1 MAKKLGTIKS
11 ISGSAEVIAVDKSGN
26 QRVLKVG
33 DSLYEGESVKTTSAD
48 SKVVI
53 ATNNGKELS
62 MIGEDT
68 LSLDPKATA
77 GDSQV
82 AALQKALLNG
92 ANLGDLEETAAGG
105 NSGGRGDGMSLGETR
120 FEHGGHYSNI
130 SASTSAINPL
140 GAASFAG
147 PAEGKSGGLD
157 NGGTGGGTGF
167 YIDTTAPVVTIN
179 SINPVDTNE
188 KADGNPDKG
197 IVKGH
202 SDEPN
207 APVVVKDKDGKIIG
221 SGTTDDKGN
230 FEVTTDPIKPG
241 DKVTVEVTDKAGNTG
256 KGDGTAGNTVYT
268 DTTPPTVDVKTV
280 TPVDTNNP
288 ADGNPDKGIAKGH
301 SDEPNAPVVVTDKD
315 GKTIGTGTTDGN
327 GDFTIET
334 KPFNP
339 GDPITATVT
348 DKAGNKGSDTEN
360 AGNLTHPNDHT
371 APSEP
376 TITFVED
383 TNPKDGK
390 LNKAENGS
398 DSDNANTTAKISI
411 PTDAVVN
418 DVIKYTVNGE
428 EKSHPITDADKA
440 KGHIEVKVPVVDG
453 QTSTITAKIVDQA
466 GNASK
471 EVSGS
476 VDVDLTIGNPKVRF
490 LEDADNNGVLSVA
503 EVAAIKDGKA
513 HWVIDI
519 PTDGSVKAGDVI
531 QSIDSKGNWVK
542 FVTITDEM
550 IKDGRF
556 EATFNVDIEKLRNGK
571 YETPE
576 YRFADDAGNISDSS
590 KATLTLDSE
599 LTRQPSNP
607 SIKFPEDTNEDGK
620 ISDKENKEGDKDAGK
635 TTAEVVIPKD
645 GSVKPGD
652 KLIVTDDNGKETV
665 RPIEQS
671 DIDKGSIDVPVDLNP
686 GKDNNVTAEIIN
698 PNNPNNPGK
707 DSKVI
712 GEDSENTK
720 APEAPVITEVID
732 DVKGYGEDT
741 KVGNVLDVKGHLTN
755 DKTPTIKGTAK
766 AGSKVEIYDNGDR
779 IGETTAKSDGSWE
792 FAAPE
797 LTKQGEHKFTATAE
811 NKFGKSTPSNEAT
824 IDLDSI
830 APKLDNVKITPIDTN
845 SKADDTAELT
855 MGTGHTDTPNAE
867 ILFRDENNNIIGKG
881 HANSSGDFL
890 IQLDKAVQPGTPV
903 FVQAIDKAGNAGTDM
918 AIAGNIEHPND
929 TKGPKVDIDTVTPV
943 DETNPSD
950 GTPDKGIVKG
960 KSEEPNAPV
969 VVTDENG
976 KTIGTG
982 TTDDKGNFEIT
993 TTPIKPG
1000 DKVKVEVTDKAG
1012 HKGSDTETA
1021 GDTEFVDNTPPSVEV
1036 KEVTPVDTNNPAD
1049 GNPDKGIVKGHS
1061 DEPNAPVVVKDKDGK
1076 TIGTGTTDDNGDFEI
1091 TTDPIKPGDKVN
1103 VEVTDKAGNKG
1114 NGEGTAGNTD
1124 FADKTA
1130 PDAPVITEVI
1140 DDVKGGKFNEDVKGG
1155 TTNDSTPTFKGTA
1168 EAGSTITLKNGNDVI
1183 AENIPVKADGSWE
1196 FTPKSPLV
1204 EGEYNITA
1212 TATDKAGNV
1221 SNASNIATVT
1231 IDLHTSKPTINEIID
1246 NVEGDTGNV
1255 KNERIGWTN
1264 DNTPTLKGS
1273 TEAGATVDVYVDGR
1287 KAGSVKANEK
1297 GEWEYT
1303 TSKLS
1308 DGKHSFYA
1316 IATDEA
1322 GNVSENSGI
1331 SWIKVDT
1338 NPGEVVITRITDD
1351 NGDDALNGAYEG
1363 ATKDNTP
1370 TIWGTG
1376 EQYATVTV
1384 SVKDSSG
1391 KVVWSD
1397 EVYIEDSLGDWHIDV
1412 PVALNDGDYTVE
1424 ASMQDYVKNPVQ
1436 NSNVVNLTIDNAT
1449 DKPVIKEIIDDV
1461 EGDTGDISSK
1471 NNWTNDNTPT
1481 LKGSAEAG
1489 ADIKVFVDGKI
1500 AGTTKAGLDGSWE
1513 FTPRTKLS
1521 DGDHTFYVEATDK
1534 IGNKNTSDIETIKV
1548 DTNPG
1553 KVVITSVTDDN
1564 GDDALNGAYEG
1575 ATKDNTPTINGFA
1588 EPYSTVTVSVKDS
1601 SGKVVWSGEV
1611 YVEDSLGDWSIT
1623 VDKPLNDGDYTVEA
1637 SMQDYVKNPVQNS
1650 NVVSLTVDT
1659 ATNIPEIKEIVDN
1672 VAGGVENGDVKGK
1685 VTNDNTPTLKG
1696 SAEAGADIKVFVD
1709 GKIAGTTKAGLDG
1722 SWEFTPRTKLGDGEH
1737 KFVVEATDK
1746 LGHSAKSVEASVDVD
1761 TTIGNPKVRFVE
1773 DTNNDGVLSVAEV
1786 AAIKDGKAHWVI
1798 DIPTDGSVKAGDV
1811 IQSIDGKGNWVKF
1824 VEITDEMIK
1833 DGRFE
1838 ATFNVGINKL
1848 KDGKYETPEY
1858 RFADEAGNVSDSSK
1872 ATLTLDSEFSRKPSN
1887 PEIKFPEDTNK
1898 DGKISDDENKAGDKD
1913 AGKTTVEVTIPKD
1926 GSVKPGDKVVVTDD
1940 NGKKTEKP
1948 INQDDIDK
1956 GKIDIPVDL
1965 NPGKDNN
1972 VTAEIINPNNPNNP
1986 GKDSKVIGEASS
1998 TVKVTIDEIIDDV
2011 TGGVVNGDVKNG
2023 LTNDNLPTF
2032 KGSAAPGATVEIYES
2047 FYTTTEKT
2055 LVGKTVADAN
2065 GKWSFTP
2072 TEAMGDGEHYFEAV
2086 ATDKVGNKSTSD
2098 KVSLDVDTFADAP
2111 VIDAVNDNVDS
2122 QTGNVL
2128 DAKTK
2133 VALTNDSTPTLEGY
2147 AEPDSVITI
2156 YEISELNGEKTA
2168 IGTVTA
2174 DNHGGWKFELPELGD
2189 GEYKYTTR
2197 AQDKAG
2203 NISDFSEVVVVNAD
2217 LIAPSEPT
2225 ITFVEDVNPKDGKLN
2240 KAENSKDGD
2249 STSTK
2254 AQISVPGDAE
2264 ENDVIHYTVN
2274 GEEKTHTI
2282 TYNDRVTGYVEIKV
2296 PVVDGKASS
2305 VTAKIV
2311 DQAGNASKEVSSSID
2326 SDFTAP
2332 NVKITGIIDNVEGGV
2347 YKGNV
2352 AGTNT
2357 NDNKP
2362 TIKGTADANQEVV
2375 LYDNNKEFG
2384 RATADKDGNWEFKP
2398 SDYKEPLADLVGRVH
2413 VIKAV
2418 VTDAAGNTSEATS
2431 ALEVDTTIGA
2441 PKVSIKEDADHN
2453 GVLSVEE
2460 AKNLKDSKIHWE
2472 VEIPKDGTVSAGD
2485 VLQVLGKDG
2494 KWKIEKVLSSDDLG
2508 KSFEYEATLSGK
2520 HFESPSYRI
2529 VDLVGNQST
2538 AIHANVQLD
2547 SEFSR
2552 KPSNPEIKFPED
2564 TNKDGKISDD
2574 ENKAGDKDAGKT
2586 TVEVTIPKDGSVKPG
2601 DKVVVT
2607 DDNGKKTE
2615 KPINQDDID
2624 KGKIDIPVDLNP
2636 GKDNNVT
2643 AEIINPNNPNN
2654 PGKDSKVIGEASSTV
2669 KVTIDEIIDDVT
2681 GGVVNGDVKN
2691 GLTNDNLPTFKGSAA
2706 PGATV
2711 EIYESFYTTTE
2722 KTLVGKTVAD
2732 ANGKWSFTP
2741 TEAMGDGEHYF
2752 EAVATDKVGNKST
2765 SDKVSLDVDTFA
2777 DAPVIDAVNDNVDSQ
2792 TGNVLDAKTKVA
2804 LTNDSTPTLEGYA
2817 EPDSVITIYEISEL
2831 NGEKTAIGT
2840 VTADNHGGW
2849 KFELPELG
2857 DGEYKYTTRAQDKA
2871 GNISDFSEV
2880 VVVNADL
2887 IAPSEPTI
2895 TFVEDVNP
2903 KDGKLN
2909 KAENSKDGDSTS
2921 TKAQISVPGDAEEND
2936 VIHYTVNGEEKTH
2949 TITYNDRVT
2958 GYVEI
2963 KVPVVDGKASS
2974 VTAKIVDQAGNASKE
2989 VSNNLDVDIHIDAP
3003 VITAVTDNWWG
3014 GVENGGNILGVN
3026 DGFTNDTT
3034 PTFKGTAEAGST
3046 IVLKNGNDIINKD
3059 IIVKADANGNWEFT
3073 PKSPLAEGEYNVVA
3087 IATDKAGNVSNPSN
3101 VATVNV
3107 DTSTTQPVIT
3117 EIIDDVAGGVV
3128 GNVKNA
3134 LTNDNLPTL
3143 KGTAE
3148 AFSTVKIMVDDKI
3161 VFKDGKEVTVTA
3173 DKDGNWEYTFEANL
3187 NWGGEVHA
3195 ALEDGVHTLKV
3206 QTTDRAGN
3214 RSAVSEWSS
3223 VDVDTTIGAP
3233 TVKITTDINSDKKID
3248 IADAS
3253 ALKDGKLKWVIDI
3266 PENTVKA
3273 GDRVQILGSD
3283 ATWTDIFKV
3292 TAQDIAKG
3300 FIERD
3305 EFSID
3310 MPKSRGFQTPSYRL
3324 VDDAGNVSEG
3334 NMDAVKIVGFA
3345 PKAPT
3350 IIAVLDNEY
3359 GIDPKNPTDINAG
3372 DTTGNVLEGTI
3383 AITNDNTP
3391 TLMGKAEAGT
3401 TITLK
3406 NGDKVIADN
3415 ISVDANGNWHYEPKE
3430 DSPWADGD
3438 YEIKAIAKNVFGKE
3452 SESSSPIT
3460 VTVDTTA
3467 PEVTLTSIEDSVK
3480 TNDVVDFTGNVKDK
3494 FTNDNTPLLKGT
3506 AEAGSVIII
3515 KYGEHHENEVT
3526 TKADKNGHWE
3536 YKITNPLSDGEH
3548 IISYQ
3553 AVDKAGN
3560 TSLEYVAN
3568 VTVDTKIVDLRIDY
3582 LGDKNHDGKYSWSD
3596 NISNENNVIYC
3607 CARFSK
3613 EAVDQG
3619 LIKVGD
3625 KLYYEVHSNVGA
3637 WNKGVVK
3644 EPITITELDLKR
3656 GYVDLTSVANITY
3669 PSKELIPFGKT
3680 ANGFNLSA
3688 KAYLVDEAGNMGKQ
3702 ASEDLVFDFS
3712 DKPADP
3718 VKNIKINAEAIYGDN
3733 DTGLWLEGHGPV
3745 LKASTELQPQL
3756 NGNDNYEID
3765 VKTITHK
3772 AEFTLGSGDDVVNI
3786 HKSGNGWGWINMDS
3800 KIDLGDGNN
3809 RLIVAADLDSS
3820 TVISGKGDDYIEIK
3834 DDVANGAKIITGA
3847 GNDTVIVGDTVANTI
3862 FTKVGISTGDGNDSV
3877 TIKGDAIDK
3886 AKIDLGNGDDTLTIK
3901 AAHVIGGVDDKGA
3914 LDGGKG
3920 YDKLIISSPED
3931 TIDLK
3936 HVSYH
3941 AKNFEELDI
3950 SGDKNTTLKV
3960 GIEDVLDMTDDKHT
3974 LKITGDKGDTVDLK
3988 EDVKGS
3994 GWHQGASED
4003 GYTTYTNNT
4012 VTIQIKDEIHVI

>member
-33 DSLYEGESVKTTSAD
+33 DSLYEGETVKTTSAD

-77 GDSQV
+77 ADSQV

-92 ANLGDLEETAAGG
+92 ANLEDLEETAAGG

-130 SASTSAINPL
+130 SAGTSAINPL

-147 PAEGKSGGLD
+147 PVEGKSGGLD
-157 NGGTGGGTGF
+157 SGRDGSDD
-167 YIDTTAPVVTIN
+167 YTA
-179 SINPVDTNE
+179 
-188 KADGNPDKG
+188 
-197 IVKGH
+197 
-202 SDEPN
+202 
-207 APVVVKDKDGKIIG
+207 
-221 SGTTDDKGN
+221 
-230 FEVTTDPIKPG
+230 
-241 DKVTVEVTDKAGNTG
+241 
-256 KGDGTAGNTVYT
+256 
-268 DTTPPTVDVKTV
+268 
-280 TPVDTNNP
+280 
-288 ADGNPDKGIAKGH
+288 
-301 SDEPNAPVVVTDKD
+301 
-315 GKTIGTGTTDGN
+315 GTGTTIDP
-327 GDFTIET
+327 ET
-334 KPFNP
+334 
-339 GDPITATVT
+339 
-348 DKAGNKGSDTEN
+348 
-360 AGNLTHPNDHT
+360 
-371 APSEP
+371 
-376 TITFVED
+376 
-383 TNPKDGK
+383 
-390 LNKAENGS
+390 
-398 DSDNANTTAKISI
+398 
-411 PTDAVVN
+411 
-418 DVIKYTVNGE
+418 
-428 EKSHPITDADKA
+428 
-440 KGHIEVKVPVVDG
+440 
-453 QTSTITAKIVDQA
+453 
-466 GNASK
+466 
-471 EVSGS
+471 
-476 VDVDLTIGNPKVRF
+476 
-490 LEDADNNGVLSVA
+490 
-503 EVAAIKDGKA
+503 
-513 HWVIDI
+513 
-519 PTDGSVKAGDVI
+519 
-531 QSIDSKGNWVK
+531 
-542 FVTITDEM
+542 
-550 IKDGRF
+550 
-556 EATFNVDIEKLRNGK
+556 
-571 YETPE
+571 
-576 YRFADDAGNISDSS
+576 
-590 KATLTLDSE
+590 
-599 LTRQPSNP
+599 TRKPSNP
-607 SIKFPEDTNEDGK
+607 EIKFPEDTNKDGK
-620 ISDKENKEGDKDAGK
+620 ISDDENKAGDKDAGK
-635 TTAEVVIPKD
+635 TTVEVTIPKD

-652 KLIVTDDNGKETV
+652 KVVVTDDNGKKTEK
-665 RPIEQS
+665 PINQD
-671 DIDKGSIDVPVDLNP
+671 DIDKGKIDIPVDLNP

-720 APEAPVITEVID
+720 APESPVINEIID
-732 DVKGYGEDT
+732 DAKGYGEDT

-779 IGETTAKSDGSWE
+779 IGETTAKADGSWE
-792 FAAPE
+792 FTPE

-845 SKADDTAELT
+845 SRADDTAEIT

-881 HANSSGDFL
+881 HANGAGDFL

-918 AIAGNIEHPND
+918 ATAGNIEHPND

-960 KSEEPNAPV
+960 KSDEPNAPVVVTDENGKTIGTGTTDDKGNFEITTTPIKPGDKVKVEVTDKAGHKGSDTETAGDTEILHKDLPESPVINEIIDDAKGYGEDTKVGNVLDVKGHLTNDKTPTIKGTAKAGSKVEIYDNGDRIGETTAKADGSWEFTPELTKQGEHKFTATAENKFGKSTPSNEATIDLDSIAPKLDNVKITPIDTNSRADDTAEITMGTGHTDTPNAEILFRDENNNIIGKGHANGAGDFLIQLDKAVQPGTPVFVQAIDKAGNAGTDMATAGNIEHPNDTKGPKVDIDTVTPVDETNPSDGTPDKGIVKGKSDEPNAPV

-1076 TIGTGTTDDNGDFEI
+1076 TIGTGTTDDKGDFEI

-1124 FADKTA
+1124 FTDKTA

-1168 EAGSTITLKNGNDVI
+1168 EAGSTITLKNGNDII

-1221 SNASNIATVT
+1221 SNASNVATLT
-1231 IDLHTSKPTINEIID
+1231 IDLHTSKPVINEIID

-1273 TEAGATVDVYVDGR
+1273 AESGATVDVYVDGR
-1287 KAGSVKANEK
+1287 KADSVKANEK

-1412 PVALNDGDYTVE
+1412 PVALKDGDYTVE

-1436 NSNVVNLTIDNAT
+1436 NSNVVSLTIDNAT

-1709 GKIAGTTKAGLDG
+1709 GKIAGATKAGFDG

-1746 LGHSAKSVEASVDVD
+1746 LGHSAKSIEASVDVD

-1872 ATLTLDSEFSRKPSN
+1872 ASLSLDSEFSRKPSN

-2055 LVGKTVADAN
+2055 LVGKVTADAN

-2098 KVSLDVDTFADAP
+2098 RVSLDVDTFADAP

-2156 YEISELNGEKTA
+2156 YEISELNGEKTV

-2203 NISDFSEVVVVNAD
+2203 NISGFSEVVVVNAD

-2494 KWKIEKVLSSDDLG
+2494 KWKIEKVLSNDDLG

-2654 PGKDSKVIGEASSTV
+2654 PGKDSKVIGEDSENT
-2669 KVTIDEIIDDVT
+2669 K
-2681 GGVVNGDVKN
+2681 
-2691 GLTNDNLPTFKGSAA
+2691 A
-2706 PGATV
+2706 P
-2711 EIYESFYTTTE
+2711 E
-2722 KTLVGKTVAD
+2722 
-2732 ANGKWSFTP
+2732 
-2741 TEAMGDGEHYF
+2741 
-2752 EAVATDKVGNKST
+2752 
-2765 SDKVSLDVDTFA
+2765 
-2777 DAPVIDAVNDNVDSQ
+2777 APVITEVIDDQRGGKFNEDVK
-2792 TGNVLDAKTKVA
+2792 GG
-2804 LTNDSTPTLEGYA
+2804 LTNDSTPTFKGTA
-2817 EPDSVITIYEISEL
+2817 KPGTTITL
-2831 NGEKTAIGT
+2831 KNG
-2840 VTADNHGGW
+2840 N
-2849 KFELPELG
+2849 
-2857 DGEYKYTTRAQDKA
+2857 
-2871 GNISDFSEV
+2871 
-2880 VVVNADL
+2880 DL
-2887 IAPSEPTI
+2887 IADNIPVKTDGSWEFTIKTPLAQGDYSITATATNAAGKVSAPSDAATIKIDLHSDEPVI
-2895 TFVEDVNP
+2895 TKIIDNVAGGVENGDVKGGLTNDNTP
-2903 KDGKLN
+2903 TLKGT
-2909 KAENSKDGDSTS
+2909 AEPFAT
-2921 TKAQISVPGDAEEND
+2921 
-2936 VIHYTVNGEEKTH
+2936 
-2949 TITYNDRVT
+2949 
-2958 GYVEI
+2958 VEI
-2963 KVPVVDGKASS
+2963 KIDGRGSYRFENGEVIS
-2974 VTAKIVDQAGNASKE
+2974 NWTAVADKDGNWEFTTPKLSDGHHNFEAQATDVAGNNSQPSAL
-2989 VSNNLDVDIHIDAP
+2989 VSIDVDTHIDAP

-3046 IVLKNGNDIINKD
+3046 IVLKNGNDIIAEKVVVD
-3059 IIVKADANGNWEFT
+3059 ADGNWEFT

-3107 DTSTTQPVIT
+3107 DISTTQPVIT

-3148 AFSTVKIMVDDKI
+3148 AFSTVKIMVDDKL

-3187 NWGGEVHA
+3187 NWDGKVHA

-3223 VDVDTTIGAP
+3223 VDVDTTIGTP

-3253 ALKDGKLKWVIDI
+3253 ALKDGKLKWIIDI

-3283 ATWTDIFKV
+3283 AKTWTDIFKV

-3334 NMDAVKIVGFA
+3334 SMDAVKIVGFA
-3345 PKAPT
+3345 PKAPV
-3350 IIAVLDNEY
+3350 IKAVLDNEY
-3359 GIDPKNPTDINAG
+3359 GSDLIDPIYG
-3372 DTTGNVLEGTI
+3372 TTGNVLV
-3383 AITNDNTP
+3383 ADKALTNDSTP
-3391 TLMGKAEAGT
+3391 AFMGEAEVGT

-3406 NGDKVIADN
+3406 KGNTVIAEK
-3415 ISVDANGNWHYEPKE
+3415 IPVGSNGKWYYGLEEN
-3430 DSPWADGD
+3430 SPWADGS
-3438 YEIKAIAKNVFGKE
+3438 YEITAIAKNVFGKE
-3452 SESSSPIT
+3452 SEHSSPIT

-3467 PEVTLTSIEDSVK
+3467 PYLTIEEINDDVK
-3480 TNDVVDFTGNVKDK
+3480 TSDIDFTGNVKGK
-3494 FTNDNTPLLKGT
+3494 VTNDATPTLKGT
-3506 AEAGSVIII
+3506 AEPESLIVI
-3515 KYGEHHENEVT
+3515 KSGNEVY
-3526 TKADKNGHWE
+3526 AEVHAGKNGSWE
-3536 YKITNPLSDGEH
+3536 YKITTPLSDGLH
-3548 IISYQ
+3548 IFSAQ
-3553 AVDKAGN
+3553 AHDKAGN
-3560 TSLEYVAN
+3560 IGSTIVAN
-3568 VTVDTKIVDLRIDY
+3568 VTVDTKIVDAKVEFIEDT
-3582 LGDKNHDGKYSWSD
+3582 NNDGKFSWKENIENPNIGRMAWKALIPDDGSIKAGDTFNYRWGASD
-3596 NISNENNVIYC
+3596 SWHNRTITQADIDRGYIGEKVQNQYEQGQPNAGKPLAFGANANGRVYE
-3607 CARFSK
+3607 AEAYFSD
-3613 EAVDQG
+3613 AAG
-3619 LIKVGD
+3619 
-3625 KLYYEVHSNVGA
+3625 
-3637 WNKGVVK
+3637 NKG
-3644 EPITITELDLKR
+3644 
-3656 GYVDLTSVANITY
+3656 
-3669 PSKELIPFGKT
+3669 
-3680 ANGFNLSA
+3680 A
-3688 KAYLVDEAGNMGKQ
+3688 KGSDKV
-3702 ASEDLVFDFS
+3702 VFDFS
-3712 DKPADP
+3712 DNTDNKHIATTN
-3718 VKNIKINAEAIYGDN
+3718 VKITSIYDDVRGGHVGNLITNEAAQVAGLTNDKTPTISGTAEAN
-3733 DTGLWLEGHGPV
+3733 
-3745 LKASTELQPQL
+3745 ASVKVSVVDGKSHSVWE
-3756 NGNDNYEID
+3756 
-3765 VKTITHK
+3765 KTITAESDGSWKVTTDDIADGNYSVTAVATNK
-3772 AEFTLGSGDDVVNI
+3772 AGAVSNPYTVSNLEIDTTIAQPNIWIKEDANQDKIYDKADYENPANGNGDITFVVDIPQDRVTIKAGDVFHYMINTNNPKWGNI
-3786 HKSGNGWGWINMDS
+3786 NGYTEDITITEADIKSGSISRVVTLCDDGKDFNMSHNGMIVSMNGYF
-3800 KIDLGDGNN
+3800 KDL
-3809 RLIVAADLDSS
+3809 
-3820 TVISGKGDDYIEIK
+3820 
-3834 DDVANGAKIITGA
+3834 A
-3847 GNDTVIVGDTVANTI
+3847 GNALSNDTMVRFDLKNTYDG
-3862 FTKVGISTGDGNDSV
+3862 KVRSTRSLPDDILDNDSV
-3877 TIKGDAIDK
+3877 DLSNAARINEPK
-3886 AKIDLGNGDDTLTIK
+3886 AELNVLNNNKIGVSANDLLETPKDHIMNE
-3901 AAHVIGGVDDKGA
+3901 
-3914 LDGGKG
+3914 GKSEAKPS
-3920 YDKLIISSPED
+3920 YATASS
-3931 TIDLK
+3931 
-3936 HVSYH
+3936 H
-3941 AKNFEELDI
+3941 AGEENI
-3950 SGDKNTTLKV
+3950 ATT
-3960 GIEDVLDMTDDKHT
+3960 HP
-3974 LKITGDKGDTVDLK
+3974 
-3988 EDVKGS
+3988 
-3994 GWHQGASED
+3994 
-4003 GYTTYTNNT
+4003 
-4012 VTIQIKDEIHVI
+4012 IQIEEKVESHF

>member
-11 ISGSAEVIAVDKSGN
+11 ISGFAEVIAVDKSGN

-33 DSLYEGESVKTTSAD
+33 DSLYEGETVKTTSAD

-77 GDSQV
+77 ADSQV

-92 ANLGDLEETAAGG
+92 ANLEDLEETAAGG

-130 SASTSAINPL
+130 NASTSAINPL

-147 PAEGKSGGLD
+147 PVEGKSGGLD
-157 NGGTGGGTGF
+157 SGRGGSDD
-167 YIDTTAPVVTIN
+167 DTA
-179 SINPVDTNE
+179 
-188 KADGNPDKG
+188 
-197 IVKGH
+197 
-202 SDEPN
+202 
-207 APVVVKDKDGKIIG
+207 
-221 SGTTDDKGN
+221 
-230 FEVTTDPIKPG
+230 
-241 DKVTVEVTDKAGNTG
+241 
-256 KGDGTAGNTVYT
+256 
-268 DTTPPTVDVKTV
+268 
-280 TPVDTNNP
+280 
-288 ADGNPDKGIAKGH
+288 
-301 SDEPNAPVVVTDKD
+301 
-315 GKTIGTGTTDGN
+315 GTGTTIDP
-327 GDFTIET
+327 ET
-334 KPFNP
+334 
-339 GDPITATVT
+339 
-348 DKAGNKGSDTEN
+348 
-360 AGNLTHPNDHT
+360 
-371 APSEP
+371 
-376 TITFVED
+376 
-383 TNPKDGK
+383 
-390 LNKAENGS
+390 
-398 DSDNANTTAKISI
+398 
-411 PTDAVVN
+411 
-418 DVIKYTVNGE
+418 
-428 EKSHPITDADKA
+428 
-440 KGHIEVKVPVVDG
+440 
-453 QTSTITAKIVDQA
+453 
-466 GNASK
+466 
-471 EVSGS
+471 
-476 VDVDLTIGNPKVRF
+476 
-490 LEDADNNGVLSVA
+490 
-503 EVAAIKDGKA
+503 
-513 HWVIDI
+513 
-519 PTDGSVKAGDVI
+519 
-531 QSIDSKGNWVK
+531 
-542 FVTITDEM
+542 
-550 IKDGRF
+550 
-556 EATFNVDIEKLRNGK
+556 
-571 YETPE
+571 
-576 YRFADDAGNISDSS
+576 
-590 KATLTLDSE
+590 
-599 LTRQPSNP
+599 TRKPSNP
-607 SIKFPEDTNEDGK
+607 EIKFPEDTNKDGK
-620 ISDKENKEGDKDAGK
+620 ISDDENKAGDKDAGK
-635 TTAEVVIPKD
+635 TTVEVTIPKD

-652 KLIVTDDNGKETV
+652 KVVVTDDNGKKTEK
-665 RPIEQS
+665 PINQD
-671 DIDKGSIDVPVDLNP
+671 DIDKGKIDIPVDLNP

-720 APEAPVITEVID
+720 APEAPVINEIID

-779 IGETTAKSDGSWE
+779 IGETTAKADGSWE
-792 FAAPE
+792 FEAPA

-881 HANSSGDFL
+881 HANGAGDFL

-918 AIAGNIEHPND
+918 AVAGNIEHPND

-960 KSEEPNAPV
+960 HSDEPNAPV

-993 TTPIKPG
+993 TDPIEPG
-1000 DKVKVEVTDKAG
+1000 DKVNVEVTDKAG
-1012 HKGSDTETA
+1012 NKGSDTETA
-1021 GDTEFVDNTPPSVEV
+1021 GDTEILHKDLPEAPVINEIIDDVKGYGEDTKVGNVLDVKGHLTNDKTPTIKGTAKAGSKVEIYDNGDRIGETTAKADGSWEFEAPALTKQGEHKFTATAENKFGKSTPSNEATIDLDSIAPKLDNVKITPIDTNSKADDTAELTMGTGHTDTPNAEILFRDENNNIIGKGHANGAGDFLIQLDKAVQPGTPVFVQAIDKAGNAGTDMAVAGNIEHPNDTKGPKVDIDT
-1036 KEVTPVDTNNPAD
+1036 VTPVDETNPSD
-1049 GNPDKGIVKGHS
+1049 GTPDKGIVKGHS
-1061 DEPNAPVVVKDKDGK
+1061 DEPNAPVVVTDENGK
-1076 TIGTGTTDDNGDFEI
+1076 TIGTGTTDDKGNFEI

-1124 FADKTA
+1124 FTDKTA

-1168 EAGSTITLKNGNDVI
+1168 EAGSTITLKNGNDII

-1196 FTPKSPLV
+1196 FTPKSSLA
-1204 EGEYNITA
+1204 EGEYSITA

-1221 SNASNIATVT
+1221 SNASNVATVT
-1231 IDLHTSKPTINEIID
+1231 IDLHTSKPVINEIID

-1273 TEAGATVDVYVDGR
+1273 AEAGATVDVYVDGR

-1297 GEWEYT
+1297 GEWEYA

-1322 GNVSENSGI
+1322 GNVSENSEI

-1338 NPGEVVITRITDD
+1338 NPGQVVITRITDD
-1351 NGDDALNGAYEG
+1351 NGDDVLNGSYEG
-1363 ATKDNTP
+1363 AMKDNTP

-1436 NSNVVNLTIDNAT
+1436 NSNVVSLTVDTAT
-1449 DKPVIKEIIDDV
+1449 NIPEIKEIVDNVAGGVENGDV
-1461 EGDTGDISSK
+1461 KGK
-1471 NNWTNDNTPT
+1471 VTNDNTPT

-1500 AGTTKAGLDGSWE
+1500 AGTTKAGFDGSWE

-1534 IGNKNTSDIETIKV
+1534 IGNTNTSDIETIKV

-1709 GKIAGTTKAGLDG
+1709 GKIAGTTKAGFDG
-1722 SWEFTPRTKLGDGEH
+1722 SWEFTPRTKLSDGEH

-1746 LGHSAKSVEASVDVD
+1746 LGHSAKSIEASVDID

-1858 RFADEAGNVSDSSK
+1858 RFADDAGNVSDSSK

-2086 ATDKVGNKSTSD
+2086 ATDKVGNKLTSD
-2098 KVSLDVDTFADAP
+2098 RVSLDVDTFADAP
-2111 VIDAVNDNVDS
+2111 VIDTVNDNVDR

-2128 DAKTK
+2128 DAKTR

-2156 YEISELNGEKTA
+2156 YEISELNGDKTA

-2203 NISDFSEVVVVNAD
+2203 NISGFSEEVVVNAD

-2332 NVKITGIIDNVEGGV
+2332 NVKIIGIIDNVEGGV

-2362 TIKGTADANQEVV
+2362 TIKGTANANQEVI

-2418 VTDAAGNTSEATS
+2418 VTDAAGNSSEATS
-2431 ALEVDTTIGA
+2431 ALEVDTTIGS

-2494 KWKIEKVLSSDDLG
+2494 KWKIEKVLSNDDLG

-2654 PGKDSKVIGEASSTV
+2654 PGKDSKVIGEDSENTKAPEAPVITEVIDDQRGGKFNEDVKGGLTNDSTPTFKGTAKPGTTITLKNGNDVIADNIPV
-2669 KVTIDEIIDDVT
+2669 KTDGSWEFTIKTPLAQGDYSITATAKNAAGKVSAPSDAATIKIDLHSDEPVITEIIDNVA
-2681 GGVVNGDVKN
+2681 GGVVNGDVKG
-2691 GLTNDNLPTFKGSAA
+2691 GLTNDNTPTLKGTAE
-2706 PGATV
+2706 PFATV
-2711 EIYESFYTTTE
+2711 EIKIDGRGSYRFENGEVISNWTA
-2722 KTLVGKTVAD
+2722 VAD
-2732 ANGKWSFTP
+2732 KDGNWEFTTP
-2741 TEAMGDGEHYF
+2741 KLSDGHHNF
-2752 EAVATDKVGNKST
+2752 EAQATDVAGNNSQP
-2765 SDKVSLDVDTFA
+2765 SALVSIDVDT
-2777 DAPVIDAVNDNVDSQ
+2777 
-2792 TGNVLDAKTKVA
+2792 
-2804 LTNDSTPTLEGYA
+2804 
-2817 EPDSVITIYEISEL
+2817 
-2831 NGEKTAIGT
+2831 
-2840 VTADNHGGW
+2840 
-2849 KFELPELG
+2849 
-2857 DGEYKYTTRAQDKA
+2857 
-2871 GNISDFSEV
+2871 
-2880 VVVNADL
+2880 
-2887 IAPSEPTI
+2887 
-2895 TFVEDVNP
+2895 
-2903 KDGKLN
+2903 
-2909 KAENSKDGDSTS
+2909 
-2921 TKAQISVPGDAEEND
+2921 
-2936 VIHYTVNGEEKTH
+2936 
-2949 TITYNDRVT
+2949 
-2958 GYVEI
+2958 
-2963 KVPVVDGKASS
+2963 
-2974 VTAKIVDQAGNASKE
+2974 
-2989 VSNNLDVDIHIDAP
+2989 HIDAP

-3059 IIVKADANGNWEFT
+3059 IIVKADADGNWEFT

-3148 AFSTVKIMVDDKI
+3148 AFSTVKIMVDDKL

-3273 GDRVQILGSD
+3273 GDRVQILGND
-3283 ATWTDIFKV
+3283 AKTWTDIFKV

-3334 NMDAVKIVGFA
+3334 SMDAVKIVGFA

-3359 GIDPKNPTDINAG
+3359 GIDPKDPISINAG
-3372 DTTGNVLEGTI
+3372 DTTGNVLEGVI

-3406 NGDKVIADN
+3406 NGDTIIADN
-3415 ISVDANGNWHYEPKE
+3415 IPVDANGSWHYEPKE
-3430 DSPWADGD
+3430 NSPWADGD

-3452 SESSSPIT
+3452 SEPSSLIT
-3460 VTVDTTA
+3460 VTVDTTK
-3467 PEVTLTSIEDSVK
+3467 PEVTLNSIEDNVK

-3494 FTNDNTPLLKGT
+3494 FTNDNTPVLKGT
-3506 AEAGSVIII
+3506 AEAGSTIII
-3515 KYGEHHENEVT
+3515 KYGEHHENVVT
-3526 TKADKNGHWE
+3526 TKADENGSWN

-3560 TSLEYVAN
+3560 TSPECVAN
-3568 VTVDTKIVDLRIDY
+3568 VTVDTKIADAKVEFIEDTD
-3582 LGDKNHDGKYSWSD
+3582 NDGKFSWKENIENPNIGRMAWKALIPNDGSIKAGDTFNYRWGASD
-3596 NISNENNVIYC
+3596 SWHNRTITQADIDRGYIGEKVQNQYEQGQPNAGKPLAFGANANGRVYE
-3607 CARFSK
+3607 AEAYFSD
-3613 EAVDQG
+3613 AAG
-3619 LIKVGD
+3619 
-3625 KLYYEVHSNVGA
+3625 
-3637 WNKGVVK
+3637 NKG
-3644 EPITITELDLKR
+3644 
-3656 GYVDLTSVANITY
+3656 
-3669 PSKELIPFGKT
+3669 
-3680 ANGFNLSA
+3680 A
-3688 KAYLVDEAGNMGKQ
+3688 KGSDKV
-3702 ASEDLVFDFS
+3702 VFDFS
-3712 DKPADP
+3712 DNTDNKHIATTN
-3718 VKNIKINAEAIYGDN
+3718 VKITSIYDDVRGGHVGNLITNEAAQVAGLTNDKTPTISGTAEAN
-3733 DTGLWLEGHGPV
+3733 
-3745 LKASTELQPQL
+3745 ASVKVSVVD
-3756 NGNDNYEID
+3756 GNLHSVWE
-3765 VKTITHK
+3765 KTITAESDGSWKVTTDNIADGNYSVTAVATNK
-3772 AEFTLGSGDDVVNI
+3772 AGAVSNPYTVSNLEIDTTIAQPNIWIKEDANQDKIYDKADYENPANGNGDITFVVDIPQDRVTIKAGDVFHYMINTNNPKWGNI
-3786 HKSGNGWGWINMDS
+3786 NGYTEDITITEADIKSGSISRVVTLCDDGKDFNMSHNGMIVSMNGQF
-3800 KIDLGDGNN
+3800 KDL
-3809 RLIVAADLDSS
+3809 
-3820 TVISGKGDDYIEIK
+3820 
-3834 DDVANGAKIITGA
+3834 A
-3847 GNDTVIVGDTVANTI
+3847 GNALSNDTMVRFDLKNTYGG
-3862 FTKVGISTGDGNDSV
+3862 KVRSTRSLPDDILDNDSV
-3877 TIKGDAIDK
+3877 DLSNAARINEPK
-3886 AKIDLGNGDDTLTIK
+3886 AEPNVLNNNKIGVSANDLLETPKDHIMSE
-3901 AAHVIGGVDDKGA
+3901 
-3914 LDGGKG
+3914 GKSEAKPS
-3920 YDKLIISSPED
+3920 YATASS
-3931 TIDLK
+3931 
-3936 HVSYH
+3936 H
-3941 AKNFEELDI
+3941 AGEENI
-3950 SGDKNTTLKV
+3950 ATT
-3960 GIEDVLDMTDDKHT
+3960 HP
-3974 LKITGDKGDTVDLK
+3974 
-3988 EDVKGS
+3988 
-3994 GWHQGASED
+3994 
-4003 GYTTYTNNT
+4003 
-4012 VTIQIKDEIHVI
+4012 IQIEEKVESHF

>member
-33 DSLYEGESVKTTSAD
+33 DSLYEGETVKTTSAD

-77 GDSQV
+77 ADSQV

-92 ANLGDLEETAAGG
+92 ANLEDLEETAAGG
-105 NSGGRGDGMSLGETR
+105 NSGGRGDGISLGETR

-130 SASTSAINPL
+130 NASTSAINPL

-147 PAEGKSGGLD
+147 PVEGKSGGLD
-157 NGGTGGGTGF
+157 SGRGGNDD
-167 YIDTTAPVVTIN
+167 DTAG
-179 SINPVDTNE
+179 
-188 KADGNPDKG
+188 A
-197 IVKGH
+197 
-202 SDEPN
+202 
-207 APVVVKDKDGKIIG
+207 
-221 SGTTDDKGN
+221 GTTIDP
-230 FEVTTDPIKPG
+230 ETTRK
-241 DKVTVEVTDKAGNTG
+241 
-256 KGDGTAGNTVYT
+256 
-268 DTTPPTVDVKTV
+268 
-280 TPVDTNNP
+280 
-288 ADGNPDKGIAKGH
+288 
-301 SDEPNAPVVVTDKD
+301 
-315 GKTIGTGTTDGN
+315 
-327 GDFTIET
+327 
-334 KPFNP
+334 
-339 GDPITATVT
+339 
-348 DKAGNKGSDTEN
+348 
-360 AGNLTHPNDHT
+360 
-371 APSEP
+371 
-376 TITFVED
+376 
-383 TNPKDGK
+383 
-390 LNKAENGS
+390 
-398 DSDNANTTAKISI
+398 
-411 PTDAVVN
+411 
-418 DVIKYTVNGE
+418 
-428 EKSHPITDADKA
+428 
-440 KGHIEVKVPVVDG
+440 
-453 QTSTITAKIVDQA
+453 
-466 GNASK
+466 
-471 EVSGS
+471 
-476 VDVDLTIGNPKVRF
+476 
-490 LEDADNNGVLSVA
+490 
-503 EVAAIKDGKA
+503 
-513 HWVIDI
+513 
-519 PTDGSVKAGDVI
+519 
-531 QSIDSKGNWVK
+531 
-542 FVTITDEM
+542 
-550 IKDGRF
+550 
-556 EATFNVDIEKLRNGK
+556 
-571 YETPE
+571 
-576 YRFADDAGNISDSS
+576 
-590 KATLTLDSE
+590 
-599 LTRQPSNP
+599 PSNP
-607 SIKFPEDTNEDGK
+607 EIKFPEDTNKDGK
-620 ISDKENKEGDKDAGK
+620 ISDDENKAGDKDAGK
-635 TTAEVVIPKD
+635 TTVEVTIPKD

-652 KLIVTDDNGKETV
+652 KVVVTDDNGKKTEK
-665 RPIEQS
+665 PINQD
-671 DIDKGSIDVPVDLNP
+671 DIDKGKIDIPVDLNP

-720 APEAPVITEVID
+720 APEAPVINEIID

-779 IGETTAKSDGSWE
+779 IGETTAKADGSWE
-792 FAAPE
+792 FTAPE

-845 SKADDTAELT
+845 SRADDTAELT

-881 HANSSGDFL
+881 HANSAGDFL

-903 FVQAIDKAGNAGTDM
+903 VVQAIDKAGNAGTDMAIAGNIEHPNDTKGPKVDIDTVTPVDETNPSDGTPDKGIVKGKSEEPNAPVVVTDENGKTIGTGTTDDKGNFEITTTPIKPGDKVKVEVTDKAGHKGSDTETAGDTEILHKDLPEAPVINEIIDDVKGYGEDTKVGNVLDVKGHLTNDKTPTIKGTAKAGSKVEIYDNGDRIGETTAKADGSWEFTAPELTKQGEHKFTATAENKFGKSTPSNEATIDLDSIAPKLDNVKITPIDTNSRADDTAELTMGTGHTDTPNAEILFRDENNNIIGKGHANSAGDFLIQLDKAVQPGTPVVVQAIDKAGNAGTDM

-1036 KEVTPVDTNNPAD
+1036 KEVTPVDINNPAD

-1076 TIGTGTTDDNGDFEI
+1076 TIGTGTTDDKGDFEI

-1124 FADKTA
+1124 FTDKTA

-1168 EAGSTITLKNGNDVI
+1168 EAGSTITLKNGNDII

-1221 SNASNIATVT
+1221 SNASNVATVT

-1273 TEAGATVDVYVDGR
+1273 AEASATVDVYVDGR

-1351 NGDDALNGAYEG
+1351 NGDDVLNGAYEG
-1363 ATKDNTP
+1363 AMKDNTP

-1412 PVALNDGDYTVE
+1412 PVALKDGDYTVE

-1436 NSNVVNLTIDNAT
+1436 NSNVVSLTIDNAT
-1449 DKPVIKEIIDDV
+1449 DKPVIKEIIDNV

-1659 ATNIPEIKEIVDN
+1659 TTNIPEIKEIVDN

-1709 GKIAGTTKAGLDG
+1709 GKIAGTTKAGFDG

-1872 ATLTLDSEFSRKPSN
+1872 ASLSLDSEFSRKPSN

-2098 KVSLDVDTFADAP
+2098 RVSLDVDTFADAP

-2203 NISDFSEVVVVNAD
+2203 NISGFSEVVVVNAD

-2441 PKVSIKEDADHN
+2441 PKVSIKEDVDHN
-2453 GVLSVEE
+2453 GVLSVDE

-2494 KWKIEKVLSSDDLG
+2494 KWKIEKVLSNDDLG
-2508 KSFEYEATLSGK
+2508 KSLEYEATLSGK

-2654 PGKDSKVIGEASSTV
+2654 PGKDSKVIGEDSENT
-2669 KVTIDEIIDDVT
+2669 K
-2681 GGVVNGDVKN
+2681 
-2691 GLTNDNLPTFKGSAA
+2691 A
-2706 PGATV
+2706 P
-2711 EIYESFYTTTE
+2711 E
-2722 KTLVGKTVAD
+2722 
-2732 ANGKWSFTP
+2732 
-2741 TEAMGDGEHYF
+2741 
-2752 EAVATDKVGNKST
+2752 
-2765 SDKVSLDVDTFA
+2765 
-2777 DAPVIDAVNDNVDSQ
+2777 APVITEVIDDQRGGKFNEDVK
-2792 TGNVLDAKTKVA
+2792 GG
-2804 LTNDSTPTLEGYA
+2804 LTNDSTPTFKG
-2817 EPDSVITIYEISEL
+2817 
-2831 NGEKTAIGT
+2831 TAKPGT
-2840 VTADNHGGW
+2840 
-2849 KFELPELG
+2849 
-2857 DGEYKYTTRAQDKA
+2857 
-2871 GNISDFSEV
+2871 
-2880 VVVNADL
+2880 
-2887 IAPSEPTI
+2887 TI
-2895 TFVEDVNP
+2895 TLKN
-2903 KDGKLN
+2903 G
-2909 KAENSKDGDSTS
+2909 
-2921 TKAQISVPGDAEEND
+2921 ND
-2936 VIHYTVNGEEKTH
+2936 VIADNIPVKTDGSWEFTIKTPLAQGDYSITATATNAAGKVSAPSDAATIKIDLHSDEPVITKIIDNVAGGVENGDVKGGLT
-2949 TITYNDRVT
+2949 NDNT
-2958 GYVEI
+2958 PTLKGTAEPFATVEI
-2963 KVPVVDGKASS
+2963 KIDGRGSYRFENGEVIS
-2974 VTAKIVDQAGNASKE
+2974 NWTAVADKDGNWEFTTPKLSDGHHNFEAQATDVAGNNSQPSAL
-2989 VSNNLDVDIHIDAP
+2989 VSIDVDTHIDAP

-3034 PTFKGTAEAGST
+3034 PTFKGKAEAGST

-3059 IIVKADANGNWEFT
+3059 IIVKADADGNWEFT

-3107 DTSTTQPVIT
+3107 DISTTQPVIT

-3148 AFSTVKIMVDDKI
+3148 AFSTVKIMVDDKL

-3223 VDVDTTIGAP
+3223 VDVDTTIGTP

-3283 ATWTDIFKV
+3283 AKTWTDIFKV

-3383 AITNDNTP
+3383 AITNDKTP
-3391 TLMGKAEAGT
+3391 TLIGKAEAGT

-3406 NGDKVIADN
+3406 NGDTVIAEK
-3415 ISVDANGNWHYEPKE
+3415 IPVDANGNWHYEPE
-3430 DSPWADGD
+3430 ENSPWADGD

-3460 VTVDTTA
+3460 VTVDTTG

-3494 FTNDNTPLLKGT
+3494 VTNDNTPLLKGT

-3515 KYGEHHENEVT
+3515 KYGEHHENVVT
-3526 TKADKNGHWE
+3526 TKADKNGHWD

-3560 TSLEYVAN
+3560 TSPECVAN

-3745 LKASTELQPQL
+3745 LKASTELQPQI

-3772 AEFTLGSGDDVVNI
+3772 SEFTLGSGDDVVNI
-3786 HKSGNGWGWINMDS
+3786 HKSDNGWGWINMDS

-3877 TIKGDAIDK
+3877 TIKGNAIDK

-3950 SGDKNTTLKV
+3950 SGAKNTTLKV
-3960 GIEDVLDMTDDKHT
+3960 GINDVLDMTDDKHT
-3974 LKITGDKGDTVDLK
+3974 LKITGDKGDVVDLK

>member
-1 MAKKLGTIKS
+1 
-11 ISGSAEVIAVDKSGN
+11 
-26 QRVLKVG
+26 
-33 DSLYEGESVKTTSAD
+33 
-48 SKVVI
+48 
-53 ATNNGKELS
+53 
-62 MIGEDT
+62 
-68 LSLDPKATA
+68 
-77 GDSQV
+77 
-82 AALQKALLNG
+82 
-92 ANLGDLEETAAGG
+92 
-105 NSGGRGDGMSLGETR
+105 
-120 FEHGGHYSNI
+120 
-130 SASTSAINPL
+130 
-140 GAASFAG
+140 
-147 PAEGKSGGLD
+147 
-157 NGGTGGGTGF
+157 
-167 YIDTTAPVVTIN
+167 
-179 SINPVDTNE
+179 
-188 KADGNPDKG
+188 
-197 IVKGH
+197 
-202 SDEPN
+202 
-207 APVVVKDKDGKIIG
+207 
-221 SGTTDDKGN
+221 
-230 FEVTTDPIKPG
+230 
-241 DKVTVEVTDKAGNTG
+241 
-256 KGDGTAGNTVYT
+256 
-268 DTTPPTVDVKTV
+268 
-280 TPVDTNNP
+280 
-288 ADGNPDKGIAKGH
+288 
-301 SDEPNAPVVVTDKD
+301 
-315 GKTIGTGTTDGN
+315 
-327 GDFTIET
+327 
-334 KPFNP
+334 
-339 GDPITATVT
+339 
-348 DKAGNKGSDTEN
+348 
-360 AGNLTHPNDHT
+360 
-371 APSEP
+371 
-376 TITFVED
+376 
-383 TNPKDGK
+383 
-390 LNKAENGS
+390 
-398 DSDNANTTAKISI
+398 
-411 PTDAVVN
+411 
-418 DVIKYTVNGE
+418 
-428 EKSHPITDADKA
+428 
-440 KGHIEVKVPVVDG
+440 
-453 QTSTITAKIVDQA
+453 
-466 GNASK
+466 
-471 EVSGS
+471 
-476 VDVDLTIGNPKVRF
+476 
-490 LEDADNNGVLSVA
+490 
-503 EVAAIKDGKA
+503 
-513 HWVIDI
+513 
-519 PTDGSVKAGDVI
+519 
-531 QSIDSKGNWVK
+531 
-542 FVTITDEM
+542 
-550 IKDGRF
+550 
-556 EATFNVDIEKLRNGK
+556 
-571 YETPE
+571 
-576 YRFADDAGNISDSS
+576 
-590 KATLTLDSE
+590 
-599 LTRQPSNP
+599 
-607 SIKFPEDTNEDGK
+607 
-620 ISDKENKEGDKDAGK
+620 
-635 TTAEVVIPKD
+635 
-645 GSVKPGD
+645 
-652 KLIVTDDNGKETV
+652 
-665 RPIEQS
+665 
-671 DIDKGSIDVPVDLNP
+671 
-686 GKDNNVTAEIIN
+686 
-698 PNNPNNPGK
+698 
-707 DSKVI
+707 
-712 GEDSENTK
+712 
-720 APEAPVITEVID
+720 
-732 DVKGYGEDT
+732 
-741 KVGNVLDVKGHLTN
+741 
-755 DKTPTIKGTAK
+755 
-766 AGSKVEIYDNGDR
+766 
-779 IGETTAKSDGSWE
+779 
-792 FAAPE
+792 
-797 LTKQGEHKFTATAE
+797 
-811 NKFGKSTPSNEAT
+811 
-824 IDLDSI
+824 
-830 APKLDNVKITPIDTN
+830 
-845 SKADDTAELT
+845 
-855 MGTGHTDTPNAE
+855 
-867 ILFRDENNNIIGKG
+867 
-881 HANSSGDFL
+881 
-890 IQLDKAVQPGTPV
+890 
-903 FVQAIDKAGNAGTDM
+903 
-918 AIAGNIEHPND
+918 
-929 TKGPKVDIDTVTPV
+929 
-943 DETNPSD
+943 ETNPSD

-960 KSEEPNAPV
+960 KSDEPNAPV

-993 TTPIKPG
+993 TDPIKPG

-1061 DEPNAPVVVKDKDGK
+1061 DEPNAPVVVTDKDGK
-1076 TIGTGTTDDNGDFEI
+1076 IIGTGTTDDKGDFEI

-1114 NGEGTAGNTD
+1114 NGEGIAGNTD
-1124 FADKTA
+1124 FTDKTA

-1168 EAGSTITLKNGNDVI
+1168 EAGSTITLKNGNDII

-1212 TATDKAGNV
+1212 IATDKAGNV
-1221 SNASNIATVT
+1221 SNASNVATVT
-1231 IDLHTSKPTINEIID
+1231 IDLHTSKPVINEIID

-1273 TEAGATVDVYVDGR
+1273 AEAGATIDVYVDGR

-1363 ATKDNTP
+1363 AMKDNTP

-1412 PVALNDGDYTVE
+1412 PVALKDGDYTVE

-1436 NSNVVNLTIDNAT
+1436 NSNVVSLTIDNAT

-1564 GDDALNGAYEG
+1564 GDDALSGAYEG

-1659 ATNIPEIKEIVDN
+1659 TTNIPEIKEIVDN

-1872 ATLTLDSEFSRKPSN
+1872 ASLSLDSEFSRKPSN

-1898 DGKISDDENKAGDKD
+1898 DGKISDDENKANDND

-2098 KVSLDVDTFADAP
+2098 RVSLDVDTFADAP

-2156 YEISELNGEKTA
+2156 YEISELNGEKTS

-2311 DQAGNASKEVSSSID
+2311 DQAGNASKEVSGSID

-2332 NVKITGIIDNVEGGV
+2332 NVKIIGIIDNVEGGV

-2362 TIKGTADANQEVV
+2362 TIKGTADANQEVI

-2453 GVLSVEE
+2453 GVLSVDE

-2494 KWKIEKVLSSDDLG
+2494 KWKIEKVLSNDDLG

-2574 ENKAGDKDAGKT
+2574 ENKANDNDAGKT

-2654 PGKDSKVIGEASSTV
+2654 PGKDSKVIGEDSENTKAPEAPVITEVIDDQRGGKFNEDVKGGLTNDSTPTFKGTAKPGTTITLENGNDVIADNIPV
-2669 KVTIDEIIDDVT
+2669 KTDGSWEFTIKTPLAQGDYSITATAKNAAGKVSAPSDAATIKIDLHSDEPVITEIIDNVA
-2681 GGVVNGDVKN
+2681 GGVVNGDVKG
-2691 GLTNDNLPTFKGSAA
+2691 GLTNDNTPTLKGTAE
-2706 PGATV
+2706 PFATV
-2711 EIYESFYTTTE
+2711 EIKIDGRGSYRFENGEVISNWT
-2722 KTLVGKTVAD
+2722 TVAD
-2732 ANGKWSFTP
+2732 KDGNWEFTTP
-2741 TEAMGDGEHYF
+2741 KLSDGHHNF
-2752 EAVATDKVGNKST
+2752 EAQSTDVAGNNSQP
-2765 SDKVSLDVDTFA
+2765 SALVSIDVDT
-2777 DAPVIDAVNDNVDSQ
+2777 
-2792 TGNVLDAKTKVA
+2792 
-2804 LTNDSTPTLEGYA
+2804 
-2817 EPDSVITIYEISEL
+2817 
-2831 NGEKTAIGT
+2831 
-2840 VTADNHGGW
+2840 
-2849 KFELPELG
+2849 
-2857 DGEYKYTTRAQDKA
+2857 
-2871 GNISDFSEV
+2871 
-2880 VVVNADL
+2880 
-2887 IAPSEPTI
+2887 
-2895 TFVEDVNP
+2895 
-2903 KDGKLN
+2903 
-2909 KAENSKDGDSTS
+2909 
-2921 TKAQISVPGDAEEND
+2921 
-2936 VIHYTVNGEEKTH
+2936 
-2949 TITYNDRVT
+2949 
-2958 GYVEI
+2958 
-2963 KVPVVDGKASS
+2963 
-2974 VTAKIVDQAGNASKE
+2974 
-2989 VSNNLDVDIHIDAP
+2989 HIDAP

-3034 PTFKGTAEAGST
+3034 PTFKGAAEAGST

-3059 IIVKADANGNWEFT
+3059 IIVKADADGNWEFT

-3107 DTSTTQPVIT
+3107 DISTTQPVIT

-3148 AFSTVKIMVDDKI
+3148 AFSTVKIIVDDKI

-3173 DKDGNWEYTFEANL
+3173 DKNGNWEYTFEANL

-3283 ATWTDIFKV
+3283 AQTWTDIFKV

-3334 NMDAVKIVGFA
+3334 SMDAVKIVGFA

-3359 GIDPKNPTDINAG
+3359 GSDLIDPIYG
-3372 DTTGNVLEGTI
+3372 TTGNVLV
-3383 AITNDNTP
+3383 ADKALTNDSTP
-3391 TLMGKAEAGT
+3391 AFMGEAEAGT

-3406 NGDKVIADN
+3406 KGNTIIAEKIPVGSNGK
-3415 ISVDANGNWHYEPKE
+3415 WYYELE
-3430 DSPWADGD
+3430 ENSPWADGS
-3438 YEIKAIAKNVFGKE
+3438 YEITAIAKNVFGKV
-3452 SESSSPIT
+3452 SEPSKPIT
-3460 VTVDTTA
+3460 VTVDTTE
-3467 PEVTLTSIEDSVK
+3467 PYLTIEEINDDVK
-3480 TNDVVDFTGNVKDK
+3480 TSDIDFTGNVKGK
-3494 FTNDNTPLLKGT
+3494 VTNDATPTLKGT
-3506 AEAGSVIII
+3506 AEPESLIVI
-3515 KYGEHHENEVT
+3515 KSGNEVYAEVH
-3526 TKADKNGHWE
+3526 ADKNGSWE
-3536 YKITNPLSDGEH
+3536 YKITTPLSDGLH
-3548 IISYQ
+3548 IFSAQ
-3553 AVDKAGN
+3553 AHDKAGN
-3560 TSLEYVAN
+3560 IGSEIVAN
-3568 VTVDTKIVDLRIDY
+3568 VTVDTKIVDAKVEFIEDT
-3582 LGDKNHDGKYSWSD
+3582 NNDGKFSWKENIENPNIGRMAWKALIPNDGSIKAGDTFNYRWGASD
-3596 NISNENNVIYC
+3596 SWHNRTITQADIDRGYIGEKVQNQYEQGQPNAGKPLAFGANANGRVYE
-3607 CARFSK
+3607 AEAFFSD
-3613 EAVDQG
+3613 AAG
-3619 LIKVGD
+3619 
-3625 KLYYEVHSNVGA
+3625 
-3637 WNKGVVK
+3637 NKG
-3644 EPITITELDLKR
+3644 
-3656 GYVDLTSVANITY
+3656 
-3669 PSKELIPFGKT
+3669 
-3680 ANGFNLSA
+3680 A
-3688 KAYLVDEAGNMGKQ
+3688 KGSDKV
-3702 ASEDLVFDFS
+3702 VFDFS
-3712 DKPADP
+3712 DNTDNKHIATTN
-3718 VKNIKINAEAIYGDN
+3718 VKITSIYDDVRGGHLGNLITNEAAQVAGLTNDKTPTISGTAEAN
-3733 DTGLWLEGHGPV
+3733 
-3745 LKASTELQPQL
+3745 ASVKVSVVDGKLHSVWE
-3756 NGNDNYEID
+3756 
-3765 VKTITHK
+3765 KTITAESDGSWKVTTDDIADGNYSVTAVATNK
-3772 AEFTLGSGDDVVNI
+3772 AGAVSNPYTVSNLEIDTTIAQPNIWIKEDANQDKIYDKADYENPANGNGDITFVVDIPQDRVTIKAGDVFHYMINTNNPKWGNI
-3786 HKSGNGWGWINMDS
+3786 NGYTEDITITEADIKSGSISRVVTLCDDGKDFNMSHNGMIVSMNGYF
-3800 KIDLGDGNN
+3800 KDL
-3809 RLIVAADLDSS
+3809 
-3820 TVISGKGDDYIEIK
+3820 
-3834 DDVANGAKIITGA
+3834 A
-3847 GNDTVIVGDTVANTI
+3847 GNALSNDTMVRFDLKNTYGG
-3862 FTKVGISTGDGNDSV
+3862 KVRSTRSLPDDILDNDSV
-3877 TIKGDAIDK
+3877 DLSNAARINEPK
-3886 AKIDLGNGDDTLTIK
+3886 AELNVLNNNKIGVSANDLLETPKDHIMNE
-3901 AAHVIGGVDDKGA
+3901 
-3914 LDGGKG
+3914 GKSEAKPS
-3920 YDKLIISSPED
+3920 YATASS
-3931 TIDLK
+3931 
-3936 HVSYH
+3936 H
-3941 AKNFEELDI
+3941 AGEENI
-3950 SGDKNTTLKV
+3950 ATT
-3960 GIEDVLDMTDDKHT
+3960 HP
-3974 LKITGDKGDTVDLK
+3974 
-3988 EDVKGS
+3988 
-3994 GWHQGASED
+3994 
-4003 GYTTYTNNT
+4003 
-4012 VTIQIKDEIHVI
+4012 IQIEEKVESHF

>member
-33 DSLYEGESVKTTSAD
+33 DSLYEGETVKTTSAD

-68 LSLDPKATA
+68 LNLDPKATA

-92 ANLGDLEETAAGG
+92 ANLEDLEETAAGG

-130 SASTSAINPL
+130 NASTSAINPL

-147 PAEGKSGGLD
+147 PVEGKSGGLD
-157 NGGTGGGTGF
+157 SGRGGNDD
-167 YIDTTAPVVTIN
+167 DTAG
-179 SINPVDTNE
+179 
-188 KADGNPDKG
+188 A
-197 IVKGH
+197 
-202 SDEPN
+202 
-207 APVVVKDKDGKIIG
+207 
-221 SGTTDDKGN
+221 GTTIDP
-230 FEVTTDPIKPG
+230 ETTRK
-241 DKVTVEVTDKAGNTG
+241 
-256 KGDGTAGNTVYT
+256 
-268 DTTPPTVDVKTV
+268 
-280 TPVDTNNP
+280 
-288 ADGNPDKGIAKGH
+288 
-301 SDEPNAPVVVTDKD
+301 
-315 GKTIGTGTTDGN
+315 
-327 GDFTIET
+327 
-334 KPFNP
+334 
-339 GDPITATVT
+339 
-348 DKAGNKGSDTEN
+348 
-360 AGNLTHPNDHT
+360 
-371 APSEP
+371 
-376 TITFVED
+376 
-383 TNPKDGK
+383 
-390 LNKAENGS
+390 
-398 DSDNANTTAKISI
+398 
-411 PTDAVVN
+411 
-418 DVIKYTVNGE
+418 
-428 EKSHPITDADKA
+428 
-440 KGHIEVKVPVVDG
+440 
-453 QTSTITAKIVDQA
+453 
-466 GNASK
+466 
-471 EVSGS
+471 
-476 VDVDLTIGNPKVRF
+476 
-490 LEDADNNGVLSVA
+490 
-503 EVAAIKDGKA
+503 
-513 HWVIDI
+513 
-519 PTDGSVKAGDVI
+519 
-531 QSIDSKGNWVK
+531 
-542 FVTITDEM
+542 
-550 IKDGRF
+550 
-556 EATFNVDIEKLRNGK
+556 
-571 YETPE
+571 
-576 YRFADDAGNISDSS
+576 
-590 KATLTLDSE
+590 
-599 LTRQPSNP
+599 PSNP
-607 SIKFPEDTNEDGK
+607 EIKFPEDTNKDGK
-620 ISDKENKEGDKDAGK
+620 ISDDENKAGDKDAGK
-635 TTAEVVIPKD
+635 TTVEVTIPKD

-652 KLIVTDDNGKETV
+652 KVVVTDDNGKKTEK
-665 RPIEQS
+665 PINQD
-671 DIDKGSIDVPVDLNP
+671 DIDKGKIDIPVDLNP

-792 FAAPE
+792 FTPE

-811 NKFGKSTPSNEAT
+811 NKFGKSAPSNEAT

-903 FVQAIDKAGNAGTDM
+903 VVQAIDKAGNAGTDM

-929 TKGPKVDIDTVTPV
+929 HTAPKVDIDTVTPV

-960 KSEEPNAPV
+960 KSDEPNAPV

-993 TTPIKPG
+993 TDPIKPG

-1012 HKGSDTETA
+1012 NKGSDTETA
-1021 GDTEFVDNTPPSVEV
+1021 GDTEIS
-1036 KEVTPVDTNNPAD
+1036 
-1049 GNPDKGIVKGHS
+1049 H
-1061 DEPNAPVVVKDKDGK
+1061 KDLP
-1076 TIGTGTTDDNGDFEI
+1076 E
-1091 TTDPIKPGDKVN
+1091 
-1103 VEVTDKAGNKG
+1103 
-1114 NGEGTAGNTD
+1114 
-1124 FADKTA
+1124 
-1130 PDAPVITEVI
+1130 APVITEVI
-1140 DDVKGGKFNEDVKGG
+1140 DDVKGYGEDTKVGNVLDVKGHL
-1155 TTNDSTPTFKGTA
+1155 TNDKTPTIKGTA
-1168 EAGSTITLKNGNDVI
+1168 KAGSKVEIYDNGDRI
-1183 AENIPVKADGSWE
+1183 GETTAKSDGSWE
-1196 FTPKSPLV
+1196 FTPELTKQ
-1204 EGEYNITA
+1204 GEHKFTA
-1212 TATDKAGNV
+1212 TAENKFGKSAPSNEATIDLDSIAPKLDNVKITPIDTNSKADDTAELTMGTGHTDTPNAEILFRDENNNIIGKGHANSSGDFLIQLDKAVQPGTPVVVQAIDKAGN
-1221 SNASNIATVT
+1221 AGTDMAIAGNIEHPN
-1231 IDLHTSKPTINEIID
+1231 DHTAPSEPTITF
-1246 NVEGDTGNV
+1246 VE
-1255 KNERIGWTN
+1255 
-1264 DNTPTLKGS
+1264 
-1273 TEAGATVDVYVDGR
+1273 DVNP
-1287 KAGSVKANEK
+1287 K
-1297 GEWEYT
+1297 
-1303 TSKLS
+1303 
-1308 DGKHSFYA
+1308 DGKLNKA
-1316 IATDEA
+1316 
-1322 GNVSENSGI
+1322 ENSKDGDSASTKAQI
-1331 SWIKVDT
+1331 SVPGDAEENDVIHYTVNGEEKTHTITYNDRVTGYVEIKV
-1338 NPGEVVITRITDD
+1338 
-1351 NGDDALNGAYEG
+1351 
-1363 ATKDNTP
+1363 
-1370 TIWGTG
+1370 
-1376 EQYATVTV
+1376 
-1384 SVKDSSG
+1384 
-1391 KVVWSD
+1391 
-1397 EVYIEDSLGDWHIDV
+1397 
-1412 PVALNDGDYTVE
+1412 PV
-1424 ASMQDYVKNPVQ
+1424 
-1436 NSNVVNLTIDNAT
+1436 
-1449 DKPVIKEIIDDV
+1449 
-1461 EGDTGDISSK
+1461 
-1471 NNWTNDNTPT
+1471 
-1481 LKGSAEAG
+1481 
-1489 ADIKVFVDGKI
+1489 VDGK
-1500 AGTTKAGLDGSWE
+1500 AS
-1513 FTPRTKLS
+1513 
-1521 DGDHTFYVEATDK
+1521 
-1534 IGNKNTSDIETIKV
+1534 
-1548 DTNPG
+1548 
-1553 KVVITSVTDDN
+1553 SVT
-1564 GDDALNGAYEG
+1564 A
-1575 ATKDNTPTINGFA
+1575 K
-1588 EPYSTVTVSVKDS
+1588 
-1601 SGKVVWSGEV
+1601 
-1611 YVEDSLGDWSIT
+1611 
-1623 VDKPLNDGDYTVEA
+1623 
-1637 SMQDYVKNPVQNS
+1637 
-1650 NVVSLTVDT
+1650 
-1659 ATNIPEIKEIVDN
+1659 IVDQ
-1672 VAGGVENGDVKGK
+1672 AGNASKEVS
-1685 VTNDNTPTLKG
+1685 G
-1696 SAEAGADIKVFVD
+1696 SI
-1709 GKIAGTTKAGLDG
+1709 
-1722 SWEFTPRTKLGDGEH
+1722 
-1737 KFVVEATDK
+1737 
-1746 LGHSAKSVEASVDVD
+1746 DVD
-1761 TTIGNPKVRFVE
+1761 LTIGNPKVRFVE

-1824 VEITDEMIK
+1824 VEINDEMIK

-1872 ATLTLDSEFSRKPSN
+1872 ASLSLDSEFSRKPSN

-2032 KGSAAPGATVEIYES
+2032 KGSAAPGATVEIFES

-2055 LVGKTVADAN
+2055 LIGKTVADAN

-2128 DAKTK
+2128 DVKTK

-2203 NISDFSEVVVVNAD
+2203 NISDFSEEVVVNAD

-2249 STSTK
+2249 SASTK

-2375 LYDNNKEFG
+2375 LYDNNKEMG
-2384 RATADKDGNWEFKP
+2384 RVTADKDGNWEFKP

-2494 KWKIEKVLSSDDLG
+2494 KWKTEKVLSNDDLG

-2654 PGKDSKVIGEASSTV
+2654 PGKDSKVIGEDSENT
-2669 KVTIDEIIDDVT
+2669 K
-2681 GGVVNGDVKN
+2681 
-2691 GLTNDNLPTFKGSAA
+2691 A
-2706 PGATV
+2706 P
-2711 EIYESFYTTTE
+2711 E
-2722 KTLVGKTVAD
+2722 
-2732 ANGKWSFTP
+2732 
-2741 TEAMGDGEHYF
+2741 
-2752 EAVATDKVGNKST
+2752 
-2765 SDKVSLDVDTFA
+2765 
-2777 DAPVIDAVNDNVDSQ
+2777 APVITEVIDDQRGGKFNEDVK
-2792 TGNVLDAKTKVA
+2792 GG
-2804 LTNDSTPTLEGYA
+2804 LTNDSTPTFKGTA
-2817 EPDSVITIYEISEL
+2817 KPGTTITL
-2831 NGEKTAIGT
+2831 KNG
-2840 VTADNHGGW
+2840 N
-2849 KFELPELG
+2849 
-2857 DGEYKYTTRAQDKA
+2857 
-2871 GNISDFSEV
+2871 
-2880 VVVNADL
+2880 DL
-2887 IAPSEPTI
+2887 IADNIPVKTDGSWEFTIKTPLAQGDYSITATATNAAGKVSAPSDAATIKIDLHSDEPVI
-2895 TFVEDVNP
+2895 TKIIDNVAGGVENGDVKGGLTNDNTP
-2903 KDGKLN
+2903 TLKGT
-2909 KAENSKDGDSTS
+2909 AEPFAT
-2921 TKAQISVPGDAEEND
+2921 
-2936 VIHYTVNGEEKTH
+2936 
-2949 TITYNDRVT
+2949 
-2958 GYVEI
+2958 VEI
-2963 KVPVVDGKASS
+2963 KIDGRGSYRFENGEVIS
-2974 VTAKIVDQAGNASKE
+2974 NWTAVADKDGNWEFTTPKLSDGHHNFEAQATDVAGNNSQPSAL
-2989 VSNNLDVDIHIDAP
+2989 VSIDVDTHIDAP

-3107 DTSTTQPVIT
+3107 DISTTQPVIT

-3148 AFSTVKIMVDDKI
+3148 AFSTVKIMVDDRL

-3273 GDRVQILGSD
+3273 GDRVQILGND
-3283 ATWTDIFKV
+3283 AKTWTDIFKV

-3334 NMDAVKIVGFA
+3334 SMDAVKIVGFA

-3383 AITNDNTP
+3383 AITNDKTP
-3391 TLMGKAEAGT
+3391 TLIGKAEAGT

-3406 NGDKVIADN
+3406 NGDTVIAEK
-3415 ISVDANGNWHYEPKE
+3415 IPVDANGNWHYEPE
-3430 DSPWADGD
+3430 ENSPWADGD

-3460 VTVDTTA
+3460 VTVDTTG

-3515 KYGEHHENEVT
+3515 KYGEHHENVVT
-3526 TKADKNGHWE
+3526 TKADKNGHWD

-3568 VTVDTKIVDLRIDY
+3568 VTVDTKIADAKVEFIEDT
-3582 LGDKNHDGKYSWSD
+3582 NNDGKFSWKENIENPNIGRMAWKALIPDDGSIKAGDTFNYRWGASD
-3596 NISNENNVIYC
+3596 SWHNRTITQADIDRGYIGEKVQNQYEQGQPNAGKPLAFGANANGRVYE
-3607 CARFSK
+3607 AEAYFSD
-3613 EAVDQG
+3613 AAG
-3619 LIKVGD
+3619 
-3625 KLYYEVHSNVGA
+3625 
-3637 WNKGVVK
+3637 NKG
-3644 EPITITELDLKR
+3644 
-3656 GYVDLTSVANITY
+3656 
-3669 PSKELIPFGKT
+3669 
-3680 ANGFNLSA
+3680 A
-3688 KAYLVDEAGNMGKQ
+3688 KGSDKV
-3702 ASEDLVFDFS
+3702 VFDFS
-3712 DKPADP
+3712 DNQQVATTN
-3718 VKNIKINAEAIYGDN
+3718 VKITSIYDDVRGGHVGNLITNEAAQVAGLTNDKTPTISGTAEAN
-3733 DTGLWLEGHGPV
+3733 
-3745 LKASTELQPQL
+3745 ASVKVSVVDGESHSVW
-3756 NGNDNYEID
+3756 E
-3765 VKTITHK
+3765 KTITAESDGSWKVTTDNIADGNYSVTAVATNK
-3772 AEFTLGSGDDVVNI
+3772 AGAVSNPYTVSNLEIDTTIAQPNIWIKEDANQDKIYDKADYENPANGNGDITFVVDIPQDRVTIKAGDVFHYMINTNNPKWGNI
-3786 HKSGNGWGWINMDS
+3786 NGYTEDITITEADIKSGSISRVVTLCDDGKDFNMSHNGMIVSMNGYF
-3800 KIDLGDGNN
+3800 KDL
-3809 RLIVAADLDSS
+3809 
-3820 TVISGKGDDYIEIK
+3820 
-3834 DDVANGAKIITGA
+3834 A
-3847 GNDTVIVGDTVANTI
+3847 GNALSNDTMVRFDLKNTYGG
-3862 FTKVGISTGDGNDSV
+3862 KVRSTRSLPDDILDNDSV
-3877 TIKGDAIDK
+3877 DLSNAARINEPK
-3886 AKIDLGNGDDTLTIK
+3886 AELNVLNNNKIGVSANDLLETPKDHIMNE
-3901 AAHVIGGVDDKGA
+3901 
-3914 LDGGKG
+3914 GKSEAKPS
-3920 YDKLIISSPED
+3920 YATASS
-3931 TIDLK
+3931 
-3936 HVSYH
+3936 H
-3941 AKNFEELDI
+3941 AGEENI
-3950 SGDKNTTLKV
+3950 ATT
-3960 GIEDVLDMTDDKHT
+3960 HP
-3974 LKITGDKGDTVDLK
+3974 
-3988 EDVKGS
+3988 
-3994 GWHQGASED
+3994 
-4003 GYTTYTNNT
+4003 
-4012 VTIQIKDEIHVI
+4012 IQIEEKVESHF

>member
-33 DSLYEGESVKTTSAD
+33 DSLYEGETVKTTSAD

-92 ANLGDLEETAAGG
+92 ANLEDLEETAAGG

-147 PAEGKSGGLD
+147 PVEGKSGGLD
-157 NGGTGGGTGF
+157 SGRGGNDD
-167 YIDTTAPVVTIN
+167 DTAG
-179 SINPVDTNE
+179 
-188 KADGNPDKG
+188 A
-197 IVKGH
+197 
-202 SDEPN
+202 
-207 APVVVKDKDGKIIG
+207 
-221 SGTTDDKGN
+221 GTTIDP
-230 FEVTTDPIKPG
+230 ETTRK
-241 DKVTVEVTDKAGNTG
+241 
-256 KGDGTAGNTVYT
+256 
-268 DTTPPTVDVKTV
+268 
-280 TPVDTNNP
+280 
-288 ADGNPDKGIAKGH
+288 
-301 SDEPNAPVVVTDKD
+301 
-315 GKTIGTGTTDGN
+315 
-327 GDFTIET
+327 
-334 KPFNP
+334 
-339 GDPITATVT
+339 
-348 DKAGNKGSDTEN
+348 
-360 AGNLTHPNDHT
+360 
-371 APSEP
+371 
-376 TITFVED
+376 
-383 TNPKDGK
+383 
-390 LNKAENGS
+390 
-398 DSDNANTTAKISI
+398 
-411 PTDAVVN
+411 
-418 DVIKYTVNGE
+418 
-428 EKSHPITDADKA
+428 
-440 KGHIEVKVPVVDG
+440 
-453 QTSTITAKIVDQA
+453 
-466 GNASK
+466 
-471 EVSGS
+471 
-476 VDVDLTIGNPKVRF
+476 
-490 LEDADNNGVLSVA
+490 
-503 EVAAIKDGKA
+503 
-513 HWVIDI
+513 
-519 PTDGSVKAGDVI
+519 
-531 QSIDSKGNWVK
+531 
-542 FVTITDEM
+542 
-550 IKDGRF
+550 
-556 EATFNVDIEKLRNGK
+556 
-571 YETPE
+571 
-576 YRFADDAGNISDSS
+576 
-590 KATLTLDSE
+590 
-599 LTRQPSNP
+599 PSNP
-607 SIKFPEDTNEDGK
+607 EIKFPEDTNKDGK
-620 ISDKENKEGDKDAGK
+620 ISDDENKAGDKDAGK
-635 TTAEVVIPKD
+635 TTVEVTIPKD

-652 KLIVTDDNGKETV
+652 KVVVTDDNGKKTEK
-665 RPIEQS
+665 PINQD
-671 DIDKGSIDVPVDLNP
+671 DIDKGKIDIPVDLNP

-720 APEAPVITEVID
+720 VPEAPVINEIID
-732 DVKGYGEDT
+732 DAKGYGEDT

-779 IGETTAKSDGSWE
+779 IGETTAKADGSWE
-792 FAAPE
+792 FTAPE

-845 SKADDTAELT
+845 SRADDTAELT

-867 ILFRDENNNIIGKG
+867 ILFRDADNNIIGKG
-881 HANSSGDFL
+881 HANGAGDFL

-918 AIAGNIEHPND
+918 ATAGNIEHPND
-929 TKGPKVDIDTVTPV
+929 HTVPKVDIDTVTPV

-960 KSEEPNAPV
+960 KSDEPNAPV

-993 TTPIKPG
+993 TDPIKPG

-1012 HKGSDTETA
+1012 NKGSDTETAGDTEILHKDLPEAPVINEVIDDAKGYGEDTKVGNVLDVKGHLTNDKTPTIKGTAKAGSKVEIYDNGDRIGETTAKADGSWEFTAPELTKQGEHKFTATAENKFGKSTPSNEATIDLDSIAPKLDNVKITPIDTNSRADDTAELTMGTGHTDTPNAEILFRDADNNIIGKGHANGAGDFLIQLDKAVQPGTPVFVQAIDKAGNAGTDMATAGNIEHPNDHTVPKVDIDTVTPVDETNPSDGTPDKGIVKGKSDEPNAPVVVTDENGKTIGTGTTDDKGNFEITTDPIKPGDKVKVEVTDKAGNKGSDTETA
-1021 GDTEFVDNTPPSVEV
+1021 GDTEFVDNTPPSVDV

-1076 TIGTGTTDDNGDFEI
+1076 TIGTGTTDDKGNFEI
-1091 TTDPIKPGDKVN
+1091 TTTPIKPGDKVK

-1124 FADKTA
+1124 FTDKTA

-1155 TTNDSTPTFKGTA
+1155 TTNDTTPTFKGTA
-1168 EAGSTITLKNGNDVI
+1168 EAGSTITLKNSNNII
-1183 AENIPVKADGSWE
+1183 AEKIPVKADGSWE
-1196 FTPKSPLV
+1196 FTPKSPLA

-1221 SNASNIATVT
+1221 SNASNVATVT
-1231 IDLHTSKPTINEIID
+1231 IDLHTSKPVINEIID

-1273 TEAGATVDVYVDGR
+1273 AEAGATVDVYVDGR

-1351 NGDDALNGAYEG
+1351 NGDDVLNGSYEG

-1370 TIWGTG
+1370 TIWGIG

-1500 AGTTKAGLDGSWE
+1500 AGTTKAGFDGSWE

-1534 IGNKNTSDIETIKV
+1534 IGNTNTSDIETIKV

-1650 NVVSLTVDT
+1650 NVVNLTIDN
-1659 ATNIPEIKEIVDN
+1659 ATDKPVIKEIIDD
-1672 VAGGVENGDVKGK
+1672 VEGDTGDISSKNNW
-1685 VTNDNTPTLKG
+1685 TNDNTPTLKG

-1709 GKIAGTTKAGLDG
+1709 GKIAGTTKAGFDG

-1746 LGHSAKSVEASVDVD
+1746 LGHSAKSIEASVDVD

-1798 DIPTDGSVKAGDV
+1798 DMPTDGSVKAGDV

-1838 ATFNVGINKL
+1838 ATFNVDINKL

-1887 PEIKFPEDTNK
+1887 PSITFPEDTNK

-1986 GKDSKVIGEASS
+1986 GKDSKVIGEASN

-2055 LVGKTVADAN
+2055 LVGKTVANAN

-2098 KVSLDVDTFADAP
+2098 RVSLDVDTFADAP

-2156 YEISELNGEKTA
+2156 YEISELNGDKTA

-2203 NISDFSEVVVVNAD
+2203 NISDFSEEVVVNAD

-2305 VTAKIV
+2305 VTAKII
-2311 DQAGNASKEVSSSID
+2311 DQAGNASKEVSGSID

-2332 NVKITGIIDNVEGGV
+2332 NVKIIGIIDNVEGGV

-2494 KWKIEKVLSSDDLG
+2494 KWKTEKVLSNDDLG

-2552 KPSNPEIKFPED
+2552 KPSNPSITFPED

-2654 PGKDSKVIGEASSTV
+2654 PGKDSKGIGEDSENTKAPEAPVITEVIDDQRGGKFNEDVKGGLTNDSTPTFKGTAKPGTTITLKNGNDVIADNIPV
-2669 KVTIDEIIDDVT
+2669 KTDGSWEFTIKTPLAQGDYSITATAKNAAGKVSAPSDAATIKIDLHSDEPVITEIIDNVA
-2681 GGVVNGDVKN
+2681 GGVVNGDVKG
-2691 GLTNDNLPTFKGSAA
+2691 GLTNDNT
-2706 PGATV
+2706 
-2711 EIYESFYTTTE
+2711 
-2722 KTLVGKTVAD
+2722 
-2732 ANGKWSFTP
+2732 
-2741 TEAMGDGEHYF
+2741 
-2752 EAVATDKVGNKST
+2752 
-2765 SDKVSLDVDTFA
+2765 
-2777 DAPVIDAVNDNVDSQ
+2777 
-2792 TGNVLDAKTKVA
+2792 
-2804 LTNDSTPTLEGYA
+2804 
-2817 EPDSVITIYEISEL
+2817 
-2831 NGEKTAIGT
+2831 
-2840 VTADNHGGW
+2840 
-2849 KFELPELG
+2849 
-2857 DGEYKYTTRAQDKA
+2857 
-2871 GNISDFSEV
+2871 
-2880 VVVNADL
+2880 
-2887 IAPSEPTI
+2887 
-2895 TFVEDVNP
+2895 
-2903 KDGKLN
+2903 
-2909 KAENSKDGDSTS
+2909 
-2921 TKAQISVPGDAEEND
+2921 
-2936 VIHYTVNGEEKTH
+2936 
-2949 TITYNDRVT
+2949 
-2958 GYVEI
+2958 
-2963 KVPVVDGKASS
+2963 
-2974 VTAKIVDQAGNASKE
+2974 
-2989 VSNNLDVDIHIDAP
+2989 
-3003 VITAVTDNWWG
+3003 
-3014 GVENGGNILGVN
+3014 
-3026 DGFTNDTT
+3026 
-3034 PTFKGTAEAGST
+3034 
-3046 IVLKNGNDIINKD
+3046 
-3059 IIVKADANGNWEFT
+3059 
-3073 PKSPLAEGEYNVVA
+3073 
-3087 IATDKAGNVSNPSN
+3087 
-3101 VATVNV
+3101 
-3107 DTSTTQPVIT
+3107 
-3117 EIIDDVAGGVV
+3117 
-3128 GNVKNA
+3128 
-3134 LTNDNLPTL
+3134 PTL

-3148 AFSTVKIMVDDKI
+3148 PFATVEIKI
-3161 VFKDGKEVTVTA
+3161 DGRGSYRFENGEVISNWTAVA
-3173 DKDGNWEYTFEANL
+3173 DKDGNWEFTTPKLSDGHHNFEAQ
-3187 NWGGEVHA
+3187 A
-3195 ALEDGVHTLKV
+3195 
-3206 QTTDRAGN
+3206 TDVAGN
-3214 RSAVSEWSS
+3214 NSQPSALVSI
-3223 VDVDTTIGAP
+3223 DVDTTIGVP
-3233 TVKITTDINSDKKID
+3233 TVKITTDTNSDKKID
-3248 IADAS
+3248 ITDAS

-3283 ATWTDIFKV
+3283 AQTWTDIFKV

-3334 NMDAVKIVGFA
+3334 SMDAVKIVGFA

-3359 GIDPKNPTDINAG
+3359 GIDPKDPISINAG
-3372 DTTGNVLEGTI
+3372 DTTGNVLEGVI

-3406 NGDKVIADN
+3406 KGNTVIADN
-3415 ISVDANGNWHYEPKE
+3415 IPVDANGSWHYEPE
-3430 DSPWADGD
+3430 ENSPWADGD
-3438 YEIKAIAKNVFGKE
+3438 YKITAIAKNIFGKE

-3460 VTVDTTA
+3460 VTVDTTG

-3494 FTNDNTPLLKGT
+3494 VTNDNTPLLKGT

-3568 VTVDTKIVDLRIDY
+3568 VTVDTKIADAKVEFIEDT
-3582 LGDKNHDGKYSWSD
+3582 NNDGKFSWKENIENPNIGRMAWKALIPDDGSIKAGDTFNYRWGASD
-3596 NISNENNVIYC
+3596 SWHNRTITQADIDRGYIGEKVQNQYEQGQPNAGKPLAFGANANGRVYE
-3607 CARFSK
+3607 AEAYFSD
-3613 EAVDQG
+3613 AAG
-3619 LIKVGD
+3619 
-3625 KLYYEVHSNVGA
+3625 
-3637 WNKGVVK
+3637 NKG
-3644 EPITITELDLKR
+3644 
-3656 GYVDLTSVANITY
+3656 
-3669 PSKELIPFGKT
+3669 
-3680 ANGFNLSA
+3680 
-3688 KAYLVDEAGNMGKQ
+3688 KAGSDKV
-3702 ASEDLVFDFS
+3702 VFDFS
-3712 DKPADP
+3712 DNTDNKHIATTN
-3718 VKNIKINAEAIYGDN
+3718 VKITSIYDDVRGGHVGNLITNEAAQVAGLTNDKTPTISGTAEAN
-3733 DTGLWLEGHGPV
+3733 
-3745 LKASTELQPQL
+3745 ASVKVSVVDSKSHSVWE
-3756 NGNDNYEID
+3756 
-3765 VKTITHK
+3765 KTITAESDGSWKVTTDDIADGNYSVTAVATNK
-3772 AEFTLGSGDDVVNI
+3772 AGAVSNPYTVSNLEIDTTIAQPNIWIKEDANQDKIYDKADYENPANGNGDITFVVDIPQDRVTIKAGDVFHYMINTNNPKWGNI
-3786 HKSGNGWGWINMDS
+3786 NGYTEDITITEADIKSGSISRVVTLCDDGKDFNMSHNGMIVSMNGQF
-3800 KIDLGDGNN
+3800 KDL
-3809 RLIVAADLDSS
+3809 
-3820 TVISGKGDDYIEIK
+3820 
-3834 DDVANGAKIITGA
+3834 A
-3847 GNDTVIVGDTVANTI
+3847 GNALSNDTMVRFDLKNTYGG
-3862 FTKVGISTGDGNDSV
+3862 KVRSARSLPDDILDNDSV
-3877 TIKGDAIDK
+3877 
-3886 AKIDLGNGDDTLTIK
+3886 DLSN
-3901 AAHVIGGVDDKGA
+3901 AAHINEPKAEPNVLNNNKIGVSSNDLLEAPKDHIMNE
-3914 LDGGKG
+3914 GKSEAKPS
-3920 YDKLIISSPED
+3920 YATASS
-3931 TIDLK
+3931 
-3936 HVSYH
+3936 H
-3941 AKNFEELDI
+3941 AGEENI
-3950 SGDKNTTLKV
+3950 ATT
-3960 GIEDVLDMTDDKHT
+3960 HP
-3974 LKITGDKGDTVDLK
+3974 
-3988 EDVKGS
+3988 
-3994 GWHQGASED
+3994 
-4003 GYTTYTNNT
+4003 
-4012 VTIQIKDEIHVI
+4012 IQIEEKVESHF

>member
-1 MAKKLGTIKS
+1 M
-11 ISGSAEVIAVDKSGN
+11 
-26 QRVLKVG
+26 
-33 DSLYEGESVKTTSAD
+33 
-48 SKVVI
+48 
-53 ATNNGKELS
+53 
-62 MIGEDT
+62 
-68 LSLDPKATA
+68 
-77 GDSQV
+77 
-82 AALQKALLNG
+82 
-92 ANLGDLEETAAGG
+92 
-105 NSGGRGDGMSLGETR
+105 
-120 FEHGGHYSNI
+120 
-130 SASTSAINPL
+130 
-140 GAASFAG
+140 
-147 PAEGKSGGLD
+147 
-157 NGGTGGGTGF
+157 
-167 YIDTTAPVVTIN
+167 
-179 SINPVDTNE
+179 
-188 KADGNPDKG
+188 
-197 IVKGH
+197 
-202 SDEPN
+202 
-207 APVVVKDKDGKIIG
+207 
-221 SGTTDDKGN
+221 
-230 FEVTTDPIKPG
+230 
-241 DKVTVEVTDKAGNTG
+241 
-256 KGDGTAGNTVYT
+256 
-268 DTTPPTVDVKTV
+268 
-280 TPVDTNNP
+280 
-288 ADGNPDKGIAKGH
+288 
-301 SDEPNAPVVVTDKD
+301 
-315 GKTIGTGTTDGN
+315 
-327 GDFTIET
+327 
-334 KPFNP
+334 
-339 GDPITATVT
+339 
-348 DKAGNKGSDTEN
+348 
-360 AGNLTHPNDHT
+360 
-371 APSEP
+371 
-376 TITFVED
+376 
-383 TNPKDGK
+383 
-390 LNKAENGS
+390 
-398 DSDNANTTAKISI
+398 
-411 PTDAVVN
+411 
-418 DVIKYTVNGE
+418 
-428 EKSHPITDADKA
+428 
-440 KGHIEVKVPVVDG
+440 
-453 QTSTITAKIVDQA
+453 
-466 GNASK
+466 
-471 EVSGS
+471 
-476 VDVDLTIGNPKVRF
+476 
-490 LEDADNNGVLSVA
+490 
-503 EVAAIKDGKA
+503 
-513 HWVIDI
+513 
-519 PTDGSVKAGDVI
+519 
-531 QSIDSKGNWVK
+531 
-542 FVTITDEM
+542 
-550 IKDGRF
+550 
-556 EATFNVDIEKLRNGK
+556 
-571 YETPE
+571 
-576 YRFADDAGNISDSS
+576 
-590 KATLTLDSE
+590 
-599 LTRQPSNP
+599 
-607 SIKFPEDTNEDGK
+607 
-620 ISDKENKEGDKDAGK
+620 
-635 TTAEVVIPKD
+635 
-645 GSVKPGD
+645 
-652 KLIVTDDNGKETV
+652 
-665 RPIEQS
+665 
-671 DIDKGSIDVPVDLNP
+671 
-686 GKDNNVTAEIIN
+686 
-698 PNNPNNPGK
+698 
-707 DSKVI
+707 I

-720 APEAPVITEVID
+720 APEAPVINEVID
-732 DVKGYGEDT
+732 DAKGYGEDT

-779 IGETTAKSDGSWE
+779 IGETTAKADGSWE
-792 FAAPE
+792 FTAPE

-867 ILFRDENNNIIGKG
+867 ILFRDVDNNIIGKG
-881 HANSSGDFL
+881 HANSAGDFL

-903 FVQAIDKAGNAGTDM
+903 FVQAIDKAGNAGTEM
-918 AIAGNIEHPND
+918 ATAGNIEHPND
-929 TKGPKVDIDTVTPV
+929 HTVPKVDIDTVTPV

-960 KSEEPNAPV
+960 KSDEPNAPV

-1021 GDTEFVDNTPPSVEV
+1021 GDTEILHKDLPEA
-1036 KEVTPVDTNNPAD
+1036 PVINEIIDDAKGYEEDTKV
-1049 GNPDKGIVKGHS
+1049 GNVLDVKGHLT
-1061 DEPNAPVVVKDKDGK
+1061 NDKTP
-1076 TIGTGTTDDNGDFEI
+1076 TIKGTAKAGSKVEIYDNGDRIGE
-1091 TTDPIKPGDKVN
+1091 TT
-1103 VEVTDKAGNKG
+1103 A
-1114 NGEGTAGNTD
+1114 
-1124 FADKTA
+1124 
-1130 PDAPVITEVI
+1130 
-1140 DDVKGGKFNEDVKGG
+1140 
-1155 TTNDSTPTFKGTA
+1155 
-1168 EAGSTITLKNGNDVI
+1168 
-1183 AENIPVKADGSWE
+1183 KADGSWE
-1196 FTPKSPLV
+1196 FTAPELTKQ
-1204 EGEYNITA
+1204 GEHKFTA
-1212 TATDKAGNV
+1212 TAENKFGKSTPSNEATIDLDSIAPKLDNVKITPIDTNSKADDTAELTMGTGHTDTPNAEILFRDVDNNIIGKGHANSAGDFLIQLDKAVQPGTPVFVQAIDKAGN
-1221 SNASNIATVT
+1221 
-1231 IDLHTSKPTINEIID
+1231 
-1246 NVEGDTGNV
+1246 
-1255 KNERIGWTN
+1255 
-1264 DNTPTLKGS
+1264 
-1273 TEAGATVDVYVDGR
+1273 
-1287 KAGSVKANEK
+1287 
-1297 GEWEYT
+1297 
-1303 TSKLS
+1303 
-1308 DGKHSFYA
+1308 
-1316 IATDEA
+1316 
-1322 GNVSENSGI
+1322 
-1331 SWIKVDT
+1331 
-1338 NPGEVVITRITDD
+1338 
-1351 NGDDALNGAYEG
+1351 
-1363 ATKDNTP
+1363 
-1370 TIWGTG
+1370 
-1376 EQYATVTV
+1376 
-1384 SVKDSSG
+1384 
-1391 KVVWSD
+1391 
-1397 EVYIEDSLGDWHIDV
+1397 
-1412 PVALNDGDYTVE
+1412 
-1424 ASMQDYVKNPVQ
+1424 
-1436 NSNVVNLTIDNAT
+1436 
-1449 DKPVIKEIIDDV
+1449 
-1461 EGDTGDISSK
+1461 
-1471 NNWTNDNTPT
+1471 
-1481 LKGSAEAG
+1481 
-1489 ADIKVFVDGKI
+1489 
-1500 AGTTKAGLDGSWE
+1500 AGTE
-1513 FTPRTKLS
+1513 M
-1521 DGDHTFYVEATDK
+1521 AT
-1534 IGNKNTSDIETIKV
+1534 
-1548 DTNPG
+1548 
-1553 KVVITSVTDDN
+1553 
-1564 GDDALNGAYEG
+1564 
-1575 ATKDNTPTINGFA
+1575 
-1588 EPYSTVTVSVKDS
+1588 
-1601 SGKVVWSGEV
+1601 
-1611 YVEDSLGDWSIT
+1611 
-1623 VDKPLNDGDYTVEA
+1623 
-1637 SMQDYVKNPVQNS
+1637 
-1650 NVVSLTVDT
+1650 
-1659 ATNIPEIKEIVDN
+1659 
-1672 VAGGVENGDVKGK
+1672 
-1685 VTNDNTPTLKG
+1685 
-1696 SAEAGADIKVFVD
+1696 
-1709 GKIAGTTKAGLDG
+1709 
-1722 SWEFTPRTKLGDGEH
+1722 
-1737 KFVVEATDK
+1737 
-1746 LGHSAKSVEASVDVD
+1746 
-1761 TTIGNPKVRFVE
+1761 
-1773 DTNNDGVLSVAEV
+1773 
-1786 AAIKDGKAHWVI
+1786 
-1798 DIPTDGSVKAGDV
+1798 
-1811 IQSIDGKGNWVKF
+1811 
-1824 VEITDEMIK
+1824 
-1833 DGRFE
+1833 
-1838 ATFNVGINKL
+1838 
-1848 KDGKYETPEY
+1848 
-1858 RFADEAGNVSDSSK
+1858 
-1872 ATLTLDSEFSRKPSN
+1872 
-1887 PEIKFPEDTNK
+1887 
-1898 DGKISDDENKAGDKD
+1898 
-1913 AGKTTVEVTIPKD
+1913 
-1926 GSVKPGDKVVVTDD
+1926 
-1940 NGKKTEKP
+1940 
-1948 INQDDIDK
+1948 
-1956 GKIDIPVDL
+1956 
-1965 NPGKDNN
+1965 
-1972 VTAEIINPNNPNNP
+1972 
-1986 GKDSKVIGEASS
+1986 
-1998 TVKVTIDEIIDDV
+1998 
-2011 TGGVVNGDVKNG
+2011 
-2023 LTNDNLPTF
+2023 
-2032 KGSAAPGATVEIYES
+2032 
-2047 FYTTTEKT
+2047 
-2055 LVGKTVADAN
+2055 
-2065 GKWSFTP
+2065 
-2072 TEAMGDGEHYFEAV
+2072 
-2086 ATDKVGNKSTSD
+2086 
-2098 KVSLDVDTFADAP
+2098 
-2111 VIDAVNDNVDS
+2111 
-2122 QTGNVL
+2122 
-2128 DAKTK
+2128 
-2133 VALTNDSTPTLEGY
+2133 
-2147 AEPDSVITI
+2147 
-2156 YEISELNGEKTA
+2156 
-2168 IGTVTA
+2168 
-2174 DNHGGWKFELPELGD
+2174 
-2189 GEYKYTTR
+2189 
-2197 AQDKAG
+2197 AG
-2203 NISDFSEVVVVNAD
+2203 NIEHPNDHTV
-2217 LIAPSEPT
+2217 PTEPT

-2362 TIKGTADANQEVV
+2362 TIKGTADANQEVI

-2494 KWKIEKVLSSDDLG
+2494 KWKIEKVLSNDDLG

-2691 GLTNDNLPTFKGSAA
+2691 GLTNDSTPTFKGSAA

-2722 KTLVGKTVAD
+2722 KTLVGKVTAD

-2765 SDKVSLDVDTFA
+2765 SDRVSLDVDTFA

-2817 EPDSVITIYEISEL
+2817 EPNSVITIYEISEL

-2871 GNISDFSEV
+2871 GNISGFSEV

-3107 DTSTTQPVIT
+3107 DTSTTQPIIT

-3148 AFSTVKIMVDDKI
+3148 AFSTVKIIVDDKL

-3273 GDRVQILGSD
+3273 GDRVQILGND
-3283 ATWTDIFKV
+3283 AKTWTDIFKV

-3334 NMDAVKIVGFA
+3334 SMDAVKIVGFA

-3383 AITNDNTP
+3383 AITNDKTP
-3391 TLMGKAEAGT
+3391 TLIGKAEAGT

-3406 NGDKVIADN
+3406 NGDTVIAEK
-3415 ISVDANGNWHYEPKE
+3415 IPVDANGNWHYEPE
-3430 DSPWADGD
+3430 ENSPWADGD

-3460 VTVDTTA
+3460 VTVDTTG

-3515 KYGEHHENEVT
+3515 KYGEHHENVVT
-3526 TKADKNGHWE
+3526 TKADKNGHWD

-3568 VTVDTKIVDLRIDY
+3568 VTVDTKIADAKVEFIEDT
-3582 LGDKNHDGKYSWSD
+3582 NNDGKFSWKENIDNTHTGRLSWKALIPDDGSVKAGDIFHYKWDETGWHERTISQAEIDRGYIGEMKNNQIGKDQPDAGKLIPYGKNANGSVYVAEAFFSD
-3596 NISNENNVIYC
+3596 
-3607 CARFSK
+3607 A
-3613 EAVDQG
+3613 AG
-3619 LIKVGD
+3619 
-3625 KLYYEVHSNVGA
+3625 
-3637 WNKGVVK
+3637 NKG
-3644 EPITITELDLKR
+3644 
-3656 GYVDLTSVANITY
+3656 
-3669 PSKELIPFGKT
+3669 
-3680 ANGFNLSA
+3680 A
-3688 KAYLVDEAGNMGKQ
+3688 KGSDKI
-3702 ASEDLVFDFS
+3702 VFDFS
-3712 DKPADP
+3712 DSETGAKTVNVKITSIDDNVPGWNGKTGNIITNEAAHIAGLTNDNTPTISGTTEAGAIVKVSIVNSKTHKVWESDVKANENGEWSITTGNIADGKYSVVAVATDKSGVASSPYTVSGLEIDTTVAKP
-3718 VKNIKINAEAIYGDN
+3718 NIWVAEDRNHDGFYDNAEYYNPAN
-3733 DTGLWLEGHGPV
+3733 
-3745 LKASTELQPQL
+3745 
-3756 NGNDNYEID
+3756 
-3765 VKTITHK
+3765 
-3772 AEFTLGSGDDVVNI
+3772 
-3786 HKSGNGWGWINMDS
+3786 
-3800 KIDLGDGNN
+3800 
-3809 RLIVAADLDSS
+3809 
-3820 TVISGKGDDYIEIK
+3820 GKGDITFVVEVPK
-3834 DDVANGAKIITGA
+3834 DGSVK
-3847 GNDTVIVGDTVANTI
+3847 VGDTFHYTLNTDYKGWSSI
-3862 FTKVGISTGDGNDSV
+3862 NGYGENITISQADIDNGSFSRVVTLCKDNQHFDLRHDGATVSMKGQFKDLAGNALADETSVKFDLTKVHSGKVRSTRSLPDDILDNDSV
-3877 TIKGDAIDK
+3877 DLSNAARINEPK
-3886 AKIDLGNGDDTLTIK
+3886 AEPNVLNNNKIGVSANDLLETPKDHIMSE
-3901 AAHVIGGVDDKGA
+3901 
-3914 LDGGKG
+3914 GKSEAKPS
-3920 YDKLIISSPED
+3920 YATASS
-3931 TIDLK
+3931 
-3936 HVSYH
+3936 H
-3941 AKNFEELDI
+3941 AGEENI
-3950 SGDKNTTLKV
+3950 ATT
-3960 GIEDVLDMTDDKHT
+3960 HP
-3974 LKITGDKGDTVDLK
+3974 
-3988 EDVKGS
+3988 
-3994 GWHQGASED
+3994 
-4003 GYTTYTNNT
+4003 
-4012 VTIQIKDEIHVI
+4012 IQIEEKVESHF

>member
-33 DSLYEGESVKTTSAD
+33 DSLYEGETVKTTSAD

-77 GDSQV
+77 ADSQV

-92 ANLGDLEETAAGG
+92 ANLEDLEETAAGG

-147 PAEGKSGGLD
+147 PVEGKSGGLD
-157 NGGTGGGTGF
+157 SGRDGSDD
-167 YIDTTAPVVTIN
+167 YTA
-179 SINPVDTNE
+179 
-188 KADGNPDKG
+188 
-197 IVKGH
+197 
-202 SDEPN
+202 
-207 APVVVKDKDGKIIG
+207 
-221 SGTTDDKGN
+221 
-230 FEVTTDPIKPG
+230 
-241 DKVTVEVTDKAGNTG
+241 
-256 KGDGTAGNTVYT
+256 
-268 DTTPPTVDVKTV
+268 
-280 TPVDTNNP
+280 
-288 ADGNPDKGIAKGH
+288 
-301 SDEPNAPVVVTDKD
+301 
-315 GKTIGTGTTDGN
+315 GTGTTIDP
-327 GDFTIET
+327 ET
-334 KPFNP
+334 
-339 GDPITATVT
+339 
-348 DKAGNKGSDTEN
+348 
-360 AGNLTHPNDHT
+360 
-371 APSEP
+371 
-376 TITFVED
+376 
-383 TNPKDGK
+383 
-390 LNKAENGS
+390 
-398 DSDNANTTAKISI
+398 
-411 PTDAVVN
+411 
-418 DVIKYTVNGE
+418 
-428 EKSHPITDADKA
+428 
-440 KGHIEVKVPVVDG
+440 
-453 QTSTITAKIVDQA
+453 
-466 GNASK
+466 
-471 EVSGS
+471 
-476 VDVDLTIGNPKVRF
+476 
-490 LEDADNNGVLSVA
+490 
-503 EVAAIKDGKA
+503 
-513 HWVIDI
+513 
-519 PTDGSVKAGDVI
+519 
-531 QSIDSKGNWVK
+531 
-542 FVTITDEM
+542 
-550 IKDGRF
+550 
-556 EATFNVDIEKLRNGK
+556 
-571 YETPE
+571 
-576 YRFADDAGNISDSS
+576 
-590 KATLTLDSE
+590 
-599 LTRQPSNP
+599 TRKPSNP
-607 SIKFPEDTNEDGK
+607 EIKFPEDTNKDGK
-620 ISDKENKEGDKDAGK
+620 ISDDENKAGDKDASK
-635 TTAEVVIPKD
+635 TTVEVTIPKD

-652 KLIVTDDNGKETV
+652 KVVVTDDNGKKTEK
-665 RPIEQS
+665 PINQD
-671 DIDKGSIDVPVDLNP
+671 DIDKGKIDIPVDLNP

-779 IGETTAKSDGSWE
+779 IGETTAKADGSWE

-811 NKFGKSTPSNEAT
+811 NKFGKSTPSNEAI

-881 HANSSGDFL
+881 HANSAGDFL

-903 FVQAIDKAGNAGTDM
+903 FVQAIDKAGNAGTQM
-918 AIAGNIEHPND
+918 ATAGNIEHPND
-929 TKGPKVDIDTVTPV
+929 HTAPKVDIDTVTPV

-960 KSEEPNAPV
+960 KSDEPNAPV

-993 TTPIKPG
+993 TDPIKPG

-1012 HKGSDTETA
+1012 NKGSDTETA
-1021 GDTEFVDNTPPSVEV
+1021 GDTE
-1036 KEVTPVDTNNPAD
+1036 
-1049 GNPDKGIVKGHS
+1049 ILH
-1061 DEPNAPVVVKDKDGK
+1061 KDLP
-1076 TIGTGTTDDNGDFEI
+1076 E
-1091 TTDPIKPGDKVN
+1091 
-1103 VEVTDKAGNKG
+1103 
-1114 NGEGTAGNTD
+1114 
-1124 FADKTA
+1124 
-1130 PDAPVITEVI
+1130 APVINEII
-1140 DDVKGGKFNEDVKGG
+1140 DDVKGYGEDTKVGNVLDVKGHL
-1155 TTNDSTPTFKGTA
+1155 TNDKTPTIKGTA
-1168 EAGSTITLKNGNDVI
+1168 KAGSKVEIYDNGDRI
-1183 AENIPVKADGSWE
+1183 GETTAKADGSWE
-1196 FTPKSPLV
+1196 FAAPELTKQ
-1204 EGEYNITA
+1204 GEHKFTA
-1212 TATDKAGNV
+1212 TAENKFGKSTPSNEAIIDLDSIAPKLDNVKITPIDTNSKADDTAELTMGTGHTDTPNAEILFRDENNNIIGKGHANSAGDFLIQLDKAVQPGTPVFVQAIDKAGN
-1221 SNASNIATVT
+1221 
-1231 IDLHTSKPTINEIID
+1231 
-1246 NVEGDTGNV
+1246 
-1255 KNERIGWTN
+1255 
-1264 DNTPTLKGS
+1264 
-1273 TEAGATVDVYVDGR
+1273 
-1287 KAGSVKANEK
+1287 
-1297 GEWEYT
+1297 
-1303 TSKLS
+1303 
-1308 DGKHSFYA
+1308 
-1316 IATDEA
+1316 
-1322 GNVSENSGI
+1322 
-1331 SWIKVDT
+1331 
-1338 NPGEVVITRITDD
+1338 
-1351 NGDDALNGAYEG
+1351 
-1363 ATKDNTP
+1363 
-1370 TIWGTG
+1370 
-1376 EQYATVTV
+1376 
-1384 SVKDSSG
+1384 
-1391 KVVWSD
+1391 
-1397 EVYIEDSLGDWHIDV
+1397 
-1412 PVALNDGDYTVE
+1412 
-1424 ASMQDYVKNPVQ
+1424 
-1436 NSNVVNLTIDNAT
+1436 
-1449 DKPVIKEIIDDV
+1449 
-1461 EGDTGDISSK
+1461 
-1471 NNWTNDNTPT
+1471 
-1481 LKGSAEAG
+1481 
-1489 ADIKVFVDGKI
+1489 
-1500 AGTTKAGLDGSWE
+1500 AGTE
-1513 FTPRTKLS
+1513 M
-1521 DGDHTFYVEATDK
+1521 AT
-1534 IGNKNTSDIETIKV
+1534 
-1548 DTNPG
+1548 
-1553 KVVITSVTDDN
+1553 
-1564 GDDALNGAYEG
+1564 
-1575 ATKDNTPTINGFA
+1575 
-1588 EPYSTVTVSVKDS
+1588 
-1601 SGKVVWSGEV
+1601 
-1611 YVEDSLGDWSIT
+1611 
-1623 VDKPLNDGDYTVEA
+1623 
-1637 SMQDYVKNPVQNS
+1637 
-1650 NVVSLTVDT
+1650 
-1659 ATNIPEIKEIVDN
+1659 
-1672 VAGGVENGDVKGK
+1672 
-1685 VTNDNTPTLKG
+1685 
-1696 SAEAGADIKVFVD
+1696 
-1709 GKIAGTTKAGLDG
+1709 
-1722 SWEFTPRTKLGDGEH
+1722 
-1737 KFVVEATDK
+1737 
-1746 LGHSAKSVEASVDVD
+1746 
-1761 TTIGNPKVRFVE
+1761 
-1773 DTNNDGVLSVAEV
+1773 
-1786 AAIKDGKAHWVI
+1786 
-1798 DIPTDGSVKAGDV
+1798 
-1811 IQSIDGKGNWVKF
+1811 
-1824 VEITDEMIK
+1824 
-1833 DGRFE
+1833 
-1838 ATFNVGINKL
+1838 
-1848 KDGKYETPEY
+1848 
-1858 RFADEAGNVSDSSK
+1858 
-1872 ATLTLDSEFSRKPSN
+1872 
-1887 PEIKFPEDTNK
+1887 
-1898 DGKISDDENKAGDKD
+1898 
-1913 AGKTTVEVTIPKD
+1913 
-1926 GSVKPGDKVVVTDD
+1926 
-1940 NGKKTEKP
+1940 
-1948 INQDDIDK
+1948 
-1956 GKIDIPVDL
+1956 
-1965 NPGKDNN
+1965 
-1972 VTAEIINPNNPNNP
+1972 
-1986 GKDSKVIGEASS
+1986 
-1998 TVKVTIDEIIDDV
+1998 
-2011 TGGVVNGDVKNG
+2011 
-2023 LTNDNLPTF
+2023 
-2032 KGSAAPGATVEIYES
+2032 
-2047 FYTTTEKT
+2047 
-2055 LVGKTVADAN
+2055 
-2065 GKWSFTP
+2065 
-2072 TEAMGDGEHYFEAV
+2072 
-2086 ATDKVGNKSTSD
+2086 
-2098 KVSLDVDTFADAP
+2098 
-2111 VIDAVNDNVDS
+2111 
-2122 QTGNVL
+2122 
-2128 DAKTK
+2128 
-2133 VALTNDSTPTLEGY
+2133 
-2147 AEPDSVITI
+2147 
-2156 YEISELNGEKTA
+2156 
-2168 IGTVTA
+2168 
-2174 DNHGGWKFELPELGD
+2174 
-2189 GEYKYTTR
+2189 
-2197 AQDKAG
+2197 AG
-2203 NISDFSEVVVVNAD
+2203 NIEHPNDHT
-2217 LIAPSEPT
+2217 APSEPT

-2362 TIKGTADANQEVV
+2362 TIKGTADANQEVI

-2453 GVLSVEE
+2453 GFLSVEE

-2494 KWKIEKVLSSDDLG
+2494 KWKIEKVLSNDDLG

-2722 KTLVGKTVAD
+2722 KTLVGKVTAD

-2765 SDKVSLDVDTFA
+2765 SDRVSLDVDTFA

-2817 EPDSVITIYEISEL
+2817 EPNSVITIYEISEL
-2831 NGEKTAIGT
+2831 NGEKTSIGT

-3107 DTSTTQPVIT
+3107 DTSTTQPIIT

-3148 AFSTVKIMVDDKI
+3148 AFSTVKIIVDDKL

-3273 GDRVQILGSD
+3273 GDRVQILGND
-3283 ATWTDIFKV
+3283 AKTWTDIFKV

-3334 NMDAVKIVGFA
+3334 SMDAVKIVGFA

-3383 AITNDNTP
+3383 AITNDKTP
-3391 TLMGKAEAGT
+3391 TLIGKAEAGT

-3406 NGDKVIADN
+3406 NGDTVIAEK
-3415 ISVDANGNWHYEPKE
+3415 IPVDANGNWHYEPE
-3430 DSPWADGD
+3430 ENSPWADGD

-3460 VTVDTTA
+3460 VTVDTTG

-3515 KYGEHHENEVT
+3515 KYGEHHENVVT
-3526 TKADKNGHWE
+3526 TKADKNGHWD

-3568 VTVDTKIVDLRIDY
+3568 VTVDTKIADAKVEFIEDT
-3582 LGDKNHDGKYSWSD
+3582 NNDGKFSWKENIDNTHTGRLSWKALIPDDGSVKAGDIFHYKWDETGWHERTISQAEIDRGYIGEMKNNQIGKDQPDAGKLIPYGKNANGSVYVAEAFFSD
-3596 NISNENNVIYC
+3596 
-3607 CARFSK
+3607 A
-3613 EAVDQG
+3613 AG
-3619 LIKVGD
+3619 
-3625 KLYYEVHSNVGA
+3625 
-3637 WNKGVVK
+3637 NKG
-3644 EPITITELDLKR
+3644 
-3656 GYVDLTSVANITY
+3656 
-3669 PSKELIPFGKT
+3669 
-3680 ANGFNLSA
+3680 A
-3688 KAYLVDEAGNMGKQ
+3688 KGSDKI
-3702 ASEDLVFDFS
+3702 VFDFS
-3712 DKPADP
+3712 DSETGAKTVNVKITSIDDNVPGWNGKTGNIITNEAAHIAGLTNDNTPTISGTTEAGAIVKVSIVNSKTHKVWESDVKANENGEWSITTGNIADGKYSVVAVATDKSGVASSPYTVSGLEIDTTVAKP
-3718 VKNIKINAEAIYGDN
+3718 NIWVAEDRNHDGFYDNAEYYNPAN
-3733 DTGLWLEGHGPV
+3733 
-3745 LKASTELQPQL
+3745 
-3756 NGNDNYEID
+3756 
-3765 VKTITHK
+3765 
-3772 AEFTLGSGDDVVNI
+3772 
-3786 HKSGNGWGWINMDS
+3786 
-3800 KIDLGDGNN
+3800 
-3809 RLIVAADLDSS
+3809 
-3820 TVISGKGDDYIEIK
+3820 GKGDITFVVEVPK
-3834 DDVANGAKIITGA
+3834 DGSVK
-3847 GNDTVIVGDTVANTI
+3847 VGDTFHYTLNTDYKGWSSI
-3862 FTKVGISTGDGNDSV
+3862 NGYGENITISQADIDNGSFSRVVTLCKDNQHFDLRHDGATVSMKGQFKDLAGNALADETSVKFDLTKVHSGKVRSTRSLPDDILDNDSV
-3877 TIKGDAIDK
+3877 DLSNAARINEPK
-3886 AKIDLGNGDDTLTIK
+3886 AEPNVLNNNKIGVSANDLLETPKDHIMSE
-3901 AAHVIGGVDDKGA
+3901 
-3914 LDGGKG
+3914 GKSEAKPS
-3920 YDKLIISSPED
+3920 YATASS
-3931 TIDLK
+3931 
-3936 HVSYH
+3936 H
-3941 AKNFEELDI
+3941 AGEENI
-3950 SGDKNTTLKV
+3950 ATT
-3960 GIEDVLDMTDDKHT
+3960 HP
-3974 LKITGDKGDTVDLK
+3974 
-3988 EDVKGS
+3988 
-3994 GWHQGASED
+3994 
-4003 GYTTYTNNT
+4003 
-4012 VTIQIKDEIHVI
+4012 IQIEEKVESHF

>member
-68 LSLDPKATA
+68 LSLDPRATA

-92 ANLGDLEETAAGG
+92 TNLEDLEETAAGG

-157 NGGTGGGTGF
+157 SGRGGSDD
-167 YIDTTAPVVTIN
+167 DTA
-179 SINPVDTNE
+179 
-188 KADGNPDKG
+188 G
-197 IVKGH
+197 
-202 SDEPN
+202 
-207 APVVVKDKDGKIIG
+207 
-221 SGTTDDKGN
+221 
-230 FEVTTDPIKPG
+230 
-241 DKVTVEVTDKAGNTG
+241 AGNTI
-256 KGDGTAGNTVYT
+256 NPE
-268 DTTPPTVDVKTV
+268 TTRK
-280 TPVDTNNP
+280 
-288 ADGNPDKGIAKGH
+288 
-301 SDEPNAPVVVTDKD
+301 
-315 GKTIGTGTTDGN
+315 
-327 GDFTIET
+327 
-334 KPFNP
+334 
-339 GDPITATVT
+339 
-348 DKAGNKGSDTEN
+348 
-360 AGNLTHPNDHT
+360 
-371 APSEP
+371 
-376 TITFVED
+376 
-383 TNPKDGK
+383 
-390 LNKAENGS
+390 
-398 DSDNANTTAKISI
+398 
-411 PTDAVVN
+411 
-418 DVIKYTVNGE
+418 
-428 EKSHPITDADKA
+428 
-440 KGHIEVKVPVVDG
+440 
-453 QTSTITAKIVDQA
+453 
-466 GNASK
+466 
-471 EVSGS
+471 
-476 VDVDLTIGNPKVRF
+476 
-490 LEDADNNGVLSVA
+490 
-503 EVAAIKDGKA
+503 
-513 HWVIDI
+513 
-519 PTDGSVKAGDVI
+519 
-531 QSIDSKGNWVK
+531 
-542 FVTITDEM
+542 
-550 IKDGRF
+550 
-556 EATFNVDIEKLRNGK
+556 
-571 YETPE
+571 
-576 YRFADDAGNISDSS
+576 
-590 KATLTLDSE
+590 
-599 LTRQPSNP
+599 PSNP
-607 SIKFPEDTNEDGK
+607 EIKFPEDTNKDGK
-620 ISDKENKEGDKDAGK
+620 ISDDENKAGDKDAGK
-635 TTAEVVIPKD
+635 TTVEVTIPKD

-652 KLIVTDDNGKETV
+652 KVVVTDDNGKKTEK
-665 RPIEQS
+665 PINQD
-671 DIDKGSIDVPVDLNP
+671 DIDKGKIDIPVDLNP

-720 APEAPVITEVID
+720 APEAPVINEIID

-779 IGETTAKSDGSWE
+779 IGETTAKADGSWE
-792 FAAPE
+792 FEAPA

-867 ILFRDENNNIIGKG
+867 ILFRDVDNNIIGKG
-881 HANSSGDFL
+881 HANSAGDFL

-903 FVQAIDKAGNAGTDM
+903 FVQAIDKAGNAGTEM
-918 AIAGNIEHPND
+918 ATAGNIEHPND
-929 TKGPKVDIDTVTPV
+929 HTVPKVNIDTVTPV

-960 KSEEPNAPV
+960 KSDEPNAPV

-993 TTPIKPG
+993 TDPIKPGDKVKVEVTDKAGHKGSDTETAGDTEILHKDLPEAPVINEIIDDVKGYGEDTKVGNVLDVKGHLTNDKTPTIKGTAKAGSKVEIYDNGDRIGETTAKADGSWEFEAPALTKQGEHKFTATAENKFGKSTPSNEATIDLDSIAPKLDNVKITPIDTNSKADDTAELTMGTGHTDTPNAEILFRDVDNNIIGKGHANSAGDFLIQLDKAVQPGTPVFVQAIDKAGNAGTEMATAGNIEHPNDHTVPKVNIDTVTPVDETNPSDGTPDKGIVKGKSDEPNAPVVVTDENGKTIGTGTTDDKGNFEITTDPIKPG

-1061 DEPNAPVVVKDKDGK
+1061 DEPNAPVVVTDKDGK
-1076 TIGTGTTDDNGDFEI
+1076 IIGTGTTDDKGDFEI

-1124 FADKTA
+1124 FTDKTA

-1168 EAGSTITLKNGNDVI
+1168 EAGSTITLKNGNDII

-1212 TATDKAGNV
+1212 IATDKAGNV
-1221 SNASNIATVT
+1221 SNASNVATVT
-1231 IDLHTSKPTINEIID
+1231 IDLHTSKPVINEIID

-1273 TEAGATVDVYVDGR
+1273 AEAGATIDVYVDGR

-1363 ATKDNTP
+1363 AMKDNTP

-1412 PVALNDGDYTVE
+1412 PVALKDGDYTVE

-1436 NSNVVNLTIDNAT
+1436 NSNVVSLTIDNAT

-1564 GDDALNGAYEG
+1564 GDDALSGAYEG

-1659 ATNIPEIKEIVDN
+1659 TTNIPEIKEIVDN

-1872 ATLTLDSEFSRKPSN
+1872 ASLSLDSEFSRKPSN

-1986 GKDSKVIGEASS
+1986 GKDSKVIGEASN

-2055 LVGKTVADAN
+2055 LVGKTVANAN

-2072 TEAMGDGEHYFEAV
+2072 TEAMGDGEHYFEAI

-2098 KVSLDVDTFADAP
+2098 RVSLDVDTFADAP

-2156 YEISELNGEKTA
+2156 YEISELNGDKTA

-2362 TIKGTADANQEVV
+2362 TIKGTVDANQEVI

-2494 KWKIEKVLSSDDLG
+2494 KWKIEKVLSNDDLG

-2654 PGKDSKVIGEASSTV
+2654 PGKDSKVIGEDSENTKAPEAPVITEVIDDQRGGKFNEDVKGGLTNDSTPTFKGTAKPGTTITLKNGNDVIADNIPV
-2669 KVTIDEIIDDVT
+2669 KTDGSWEFTIKTPLAQGDYSITATAKNAAGKVSAPSDAATIKIDLHSDEPVITEIIDNVA
-2681 GGVVNGDVKN
+2681 GGVVNGDVKG
-2691 GLTNDNLPTFKGSAA
+2691 GLTNDNTPTLKGTAE
-2706 PGATV
+2706 PFATV
-2711 EIYESFYTTTE
+2711 EIKIDGRGSYRFENGEVISNWTAVANKDGNWEFTTP
-2722 KTLVGKTVAD
+2722 KL
-2732 ANGKWSFTP
+2732 S
-2741 TEAMGDGEHYF
+2741 DGHHNF
-2752 EAVATDKVGNKST
+2752 EAQATDVAGNNSQP
-2765 SDKVSLDVDTFA
+2765 SALVSIDVDT
-2777 DAPVIDAVNDNVDSQ
+2777 
-2792 TGNVLDAKTKVA
+2792 
-2804 LTNDSTPTLEGYA
+2804 
-2817 EPDSVITIYEISEL
+2817 
-2831 NGEKTAIGT
+2831 
-2840 VTADNHGGW
+2840 
-2849 KFELPELG
+2849 
-2857 DGEYKYTTRAQDKA
+2857 
-2871 GNISDFSEV
+2871 
-2880 VVVNADL
+2880 
-2887 IAPSEPTI
+2887 
-2895 TFVEDVNP
+2895 
-2903 KDGKLN
+2903 
-2909 KAENSKDGDSTS
+2909 
-2921 TKAQISVPGDAEEND
+2921 
-2936 VIHYTVNGEEKTH
+2936 
-2949 TITYNDRVT
+2949 
-2958 GYVEI
+2958 
-2963 KVPVVDGKASS
+2963 
-2974 VTAKIVDQAGNASKE
+2974 
-2989 VSNNLDVDIHIDAP
+2989 HIDAP
-3003 VITAVTDNWWG
+3003 VITAVKDNWWG
-3014 GVENGGNILGVN
+3014 GVENDGNVLGVN

-3034 PTFKGTAEAGST
+3034 PTFKGKAEAGST
-3046 IVLKNGNDIINKD
+3046 IVLKNGNDIIAEKVVVD
-3059 IIVKADANGNWEFT
+3059 SDGNWEFT
-3073 PKSPLAEGEYNVVA
+3073 PKSPLAEGKYNVVA
-3087 IATDKAGNVSNPSN
+3087 IATDKAGNVSDPSN

-3107 DTSTTQPVIT
+3107 DISTTKPVIT

-3148 AFSTVKIMVDDKI
+3148 AFSTVKIMVDDKL

-3187 NWGGEVHA
+3187 NWGGKVHA
-3195 ALEDGVHTLKV
+3195 ALEDGAHTLKV

-3223 VDVDTTIGAP
+3223 VDVDTTIGVP
-3233 TVKITTDINSDKKID
+3233 TVKITTDTNSDKKID
-3248 IADAS
+3248 INDVS

-3283 ATWTDIFKV
+3283 AKTWTDIFKV

-3334 NMDAVKIVGFA
+3334 SMDAVKIVGFA

-3359 GIDPKNPTDINAG
+3359 GIDPKDPISINAG
-3372 DTTGNVLEGTI
+3372 DTTGNVLEGVI

-3406 NGDKVIADN
+3406 KGNTVIADN
-3415 ISVDANGNWHYEPKE
+3415 IPVDANGSWHYEPE
-3430 DSPWADGD
+3430 ENSPWADGD
-3438 YEIKAIAKNVFGKE
+3438 YKITAIAKNIFGKE

-3460 VTVDTTA
+3460 VTVDTTG

-3494 FTNDNTPLLKGT
+3494 VTNDNTPLLKGT

-3560 TSLEYVAN
+3560 TSPECVAN

-3644 EPITITELDLKR
+3644 EPVTITELDLKR

-3718 VKNIKINAEAIYGDN
+3718 VKNTKINAEAIYGDN
-3733 DTGLWLEGHGPV
+3733 DTGLLLEGHGPV

-3809 RLIVAADLDSS
+3809 RLTVAADLDHS

-3950 SGDKNTTLKV
+3950 SGVKNTTLKV
-3960 GIEDVLDMTDDKHT
+3960 GINDVLDMTDDKHT
-3974 LKITGDKGDTVDLK
+3974 LKITGDKGDVVDLK

>member
-1 MAKKLGTIKS
+1 
-11 ISGSAEVIAVDKSGN
+11 
-26 QRVLKVG
+26 
-33 DSLYEGESVKTTSAD
+33 
-48 SKVVI
+48 
-53 ATNNGKELS
+53 
-62 MIGEDT
+62 
-68 LSLDPKATA
+68 
-77 GDSQV
+77 
-82 AALQKALLNG
+82 
-92 ANLGDLEETAAGG
+92 
-105 NSGGRGDGMSLGETR
+105 
-120 FEHGGHYSNI
+120 
-130 SASTSAINPL
+130 
-140 GAASFAG
+140 
-147 PAEGKSGGLD
+147 
-157 NGGTGGGTGF
+157 
-167 YIDTTAPVVTIN
+167 
-179 SINPVDTNE
+179 
-188 KADGNPDKG
+188 
-197 IVKGH
+197 
-202 SDEPN
+202 
-207 APVVVKDKDGKIIG
+207 
-221 SGTTDDKGN
+221 
-230 FEVTTDPIKPG
+230 
-241 DKVTVEVTDKAGNTG
+241 
-256 KGDGTAGNTVYT
+256 
-268 DTTPPTVDVKTV
+268 
-280 TPVDTNNP
+280 
-288 ADGNPDKGIAKGH
+288 
-301 SDEPNAPVVVTDKD
+301 
-315 GKTIGTGTTDGN
+315 
-327 GDFTIET
+327 
-334 KPFNP
+334 
-339 GDPITATVT
+339 
-348 DKAGNKGSDTEN
+348 
-360 AGNLTHPNDHT
+360 
-371 APSEP
+371 
-376 TITFVED
+376 
-383 TNPKDGK
+383 
-390 LNKAENGS
+390 
-398 DSDNANTTAKISI
+398 
-411 PTDAVVN
+411 
-418 DVIKYTVNGE
+418 
-428 EKSHPITDADKA
+428 
-440 KGHIEVKVPVVDG
+440 
-453 QTSTITAKIVDQA
+453 
-466 GNASK
+466 
-471 EVSGS
+471 
-476 VDVDLTIGNPKVRF
+476 
-490 LEDADNNGVLSVA
+490 
-503 EVAAIKDGKA
+503 
-513 HWVIDI
+513 
-519 PTDGSVKAGDVI
+519 
-531 QSIDSKGNWVK
+531 
-542 FVTITDEM
+542 
-550 IKDGRF
+550 
-556 EATFNVDIEKLRNGK
+556 
-571 YETPE
+571 
-576 YRFADDAGNISDSS
+576 
-590 KATLTLDSE
+590 
-599 LTRQPSNP
+599 
-607 SIKFPEDTNEDGK
+607 
-620 ISDKENKEGDKDAGK
+620 
-635 TTAEVVIPKD
+635 
-645 GSVKPGD
+645 
-652 KLIVTDDNGKETV
+652 
-665 RPIEQS
+665 
-671 DIDKGSIDVPVDLNP
+671 
-686 GKDNNVTAEIIN
+686 
-698 PNNPNNPGK
+698 
-707 DSKVI
+707 
-712 GEDSENTK
+712 
-720 APEAPVITEVID
+720 
-732 DVKGYGEDT
+732 
-741 KVGNVLDVKGHLTN
+741 
-755 DKTPTIKGTAK
+755 
-766 AGSKVEIYDNGDR
+766 
-779 IGETTAKSDGSWE
+779 
-792 FAAPE
+792 
-797 LTKQGEHKFTATAE
+797 
-811 NKFGKSTPSNEAT
+811 
-824 IDLDSI
+824 
-830 APKLDNVKITPIDTN
+830 
-845 SKADDTAELT
+845 
-855 MGTGHTDTPNAE
+855 MGTGHTDTPNTE

-903 FVQAIDKAGNAGTDM
+903 VVQAIDKAGNAGTEM
-918 AIAGNIEHPND
+918 ATAGNIEHPND

-943 DETNPSD
+943 DDTNPSD

-960 KSEEPNAPV
+960 KSDEPNAPV

-993 TTPIKPG
+993 TDPIKPG

-1021 GDTEFVDNTPPSVEV
+1021 GNLTHPNDHTAPSEPTITFVEDV
-1036 KEVTPVDTNNPAD
+1036 NP
-1049 GNPDKGIVKGHS
+1049 
-1061 DEPNAPVVVKDKDGK
+1061 KDGK
-1076 TIGTGTTDDNGDFEI
+1076 LNKAENSKDGDSTSTKAQI
-1091 TTDPIKPGDKVN
+1091 SVPGD
-1103 VEVTDKAGNKG
+1103 
-1114 NGEGTAGNTD
+1114 
-1124 FADKTA
+1124 
-1130 PDAPVITEVI
+1130 
-1140 DDVKGGKFNEDVKGG
+1140 
-1155 TTNDSTPTFKGTA
+1155 A
-1168 EAGSTITLKNGNDVI
+1168 EENDVI
-1183 AENIPVKADGSWE
+1183 H
-1196 FTPKSPLV
+1196 
-1204 EGEYNITA
+1204 Y
-1212 TATDKAGNV
+1212 
-1221 SNASNIATVT
+1221 
-1231 IDLHTSKPTINEIID
+1231 TINGEEKTHTITYND
-1246 NVEGDTGNV
+1246 RVTGYVE
-1255 KNERIGWTN
+1255 
-1264 DNTPTLKGS
+1264 
-1273 TEAGATVDVYVDGR
+1273 
-1287 KAGSVKANEK
+1287 
-1297 GEWEYT
+1297 
-1303 TSKLS
+1303 
-1308 DGKHSFYA
+1308 
-1316 IATDEA
+1316 
-1322 GNVSENSGI
+1322 
-1331 SWIKVDT
+1331 IKV
-1338 NPGEVVITRITDD
+1338 
-1351 NGDDALNGAYEG
+1351 
-1363 ATKDNTP
+1363 
-1370 TIWGTG
+1370 
-1376 EQYATVTV
+1376 
-1384 SVKDSSG
+1384 
-1391 KVVWSD
+1391 
-1397 EVYIEDSLGDWHIDV
+1397 
-1412 PVALNDGDYTVE
+1412 PV
-1424 ASMQDYVKNPVQ
+1424 
-1436 NSNVVNLTIDNAT
+1436 
-1449 DKPVIKEIIDDV
+1449 
-1461 EGDTGDISSK
+1461 
-1471 NNWTNDNTPT
+1471 
-1481 LKGSAEAG
+1481 
-1489 ADIKVFVDGKI
+1489 VDGK
-1500 AGTTKAGLDGSWE
+1500 AS
-1513 FTPRTKLS
+1513 
-1521 DGDHTFYVEATDK
+1521 
-1534 IGNKNTSDIETIKV
+1534 
-1548 DTNPG
+1548 
-1553 KVVITSVTDDN
+1553 SVT
-1564 GDDALNGAYEG
+1564 A
-1575 ATKDNTPTINGFA
+1575 K
-1588 EPYSTVTVSVKDS
+1588 
-1601 SGKVVWSGEV
+1601 
-1611 YVEDSLGDWSIT
+1611 
-1623 VDKPLNDGDYTVEA
+1623 
-1637 SMQDYVKNPVQNS
+1637 
-1650 NVVSLTVDT
+1650 
-1659 ATNIPEIKEIVDN
+1659 IVDQ
-1672 VAGGVENGDVKGK
+1672 AGNASKEVS
-1685 VTNDNTPTLKG
+1685 G
-1696 SAEAGADIKVFVD
+1696 SI
-1709 GKIAGTTKAGLDG
+1709 
-1722 SWEFTPRTKLGDGEH
+1722 
-1737 KFVVEATDK
+1737 
-1746 LGHSAKSVEASVDVD
+1746 DVD
-1761 TTIGNPKVRFVE
+1761 LTIGNPKVRFVE
-1773 DTNNDGVLSVAEV
+1773 DTDGNGVLSVAEV

-1858 RFADEAGNVSDSSK
+1858 RFADDAGNVSDSSK

-1898 DGKISDDENKAGDKD
+1898 DGKISDDENKANDND

-2011 TGGVVNGDVKNG
+2011 KGYGEDTKVGNVLDVKG
-2023 LTNDNLPTF
+2023 HLTNDNLPTF

-2055 LVGKTVADAN
+2055 LVGKVTADAN

-2098 KVSLDVDTFADAP
+2098 RVSLDVDTFTDAP

-2156 YEISELNGEKTA
+2156 YEISELNGEKTVV
-2168 IGTVTA
+2168 GTVTA

-2264 ENDVIHYTVN
+2264 ENDVIHYTIN

-2311 DQAGNASKEVSSSID
+2311 DQAGNASKEVSGSID

-2375 LYDNNKEFG
+2375 LYDNNKEMG
-2384 RATADKDGNWEFKP
+2384 RVTADKDGNWEFKP

-2453 GVLSVEE
+2453 GVLSVDE

-2494 KWKIEKVLSSDDLG
+2494 KWKIEKVLSNDDLG

-2547 SEFSR
+2547 SEFNR

-2574 ENKAGDKDAGKT
+2574 ENKANDNDAGKT

-2654 PGKDSKVIGEASSTV
+2654 PGKDSKVIGEDSENTKAPEAPVITEVIDDQRGGKFNEDVKGGLTNDSTPTFKGTAKPGTTITLLKNGNDVIADNIPV
-2669 KVTIDEIIDDVT
+2669 KTDGSWEFTPKTPLAQGDYSITATAKNAAGKVSAPSDAATIKIDLHSDEPVITEIIDNVA
-2681 GGVVNGDVKN
+2681 GGVVNGDVKG
-2691 GLTNDNLPTFKGSAA
+2691 GLTNDNTPTLKGTAE
-2706 PGATV
+2706 PFATV
-2711 EIYESFYTTTE
+2711 EIKIDGRGSYRFENGEVISNWTA
-2722 KTLVGKTVAD
+2722 VAD
-2732 ANGKWSFTP
+2732 KDGNWEFTTP
-2741 TEAMGDGEHYF
+2741 KLSDGHHNF
-2752 EAVATDKVGNKST
+2752 EAQATDVAGNNSQP
-2765 SDKVSLDVDTFA
+2765 SALVSIDVDT
-2777 DAPVIDAVNDNVDSQ
+2777 
-2792 TGNVLDAKTKVA
+2792 
-2804 LTNDSTPTLEGYA
+2804 
-2817 EPDSVITIYEISEL
+2817 
-2831 NGEKTAIGT
+2831 
-2840 VTADNHGGW
+2840 
-2849 KFELPELG
+2849 
-2857 DGEYKYTTRAQDKA
+2857 
-2871 GNISDFSEV
+2871 
-2880 VVVNADL
+2880 
-2887 IAPSEPTI
+2887 
-2895 TFVEDVNP
+2895 
-2903 KDGKLN
+2903 
-2909 KAENSKDGDSTS
+2909 
-2921 TKAQISVPGDAEEND
+2921 
-2936 VIHYTVNGEEKTH
+2936 
-2949 TITYNDRVT
+2949 
-2958 GYVEI
+2958 
-2963 KVPVVDGKASS
+2963 
-2974 VTAKIVDQAGNASKE
+2974 
-2989 VSNNLDVDIHIDAP
+2989 HIDAP

-3014 GVENGGNILGVN
+3014 GVENDGNILGVN

-3034 PTFKGTAEAGST
+3034 PTFKGKAEAGST
-3046 IVLKNGNDIINKD
+3046 IVLKNANNIIAEDIVVD
-3059 IIVKADANGNWEFT
+3059 SDGNWEFT

-3087 IATDKAGNVSNPSN
+3087 IATDKAGNVSDPSN

-3148 AFSTVKIMVDDKI
+3148 AFSTVKIMVDDRM

-3187 NWGGEVHA
+3187 NWGGKVHA

-3233 TVKITTDINSDKKID
+3233 TVKITTDTNSDKKID

-3283 ATWTDIFKV
+3283 AKTWTDIFKV

-3334 NMDAVKIVGFA
+3334 SMDAVKIVGFA
-3345 PKAPT
+3345 PKAPV
-3350 IIAVLDNEY
+3350 IKAVLDNEY
-3359 GIDPKNPTDINAG
+3359 GIDPKDPISINAG
-3372 DTTGNVLEGTI
+3372 DTTGNVLEGAI

-3406 NGDKVIADN
+3406 NGDRIIAEN
-3415 ISVDANGNWHYEPKE
+3415 IPVDANGSWHYEPKE
-3430 DSPWADGD
+3430 NSPWADGD

-3452 SESSSPIT
+3452 SEPSSLIT
-3460 VTVDTTA
+3460 VTVDTTK
-3467 PEVTLTSIEDSVK
+3467 PEVTLNSIEDNVK

-3494 FTNDNTPLLKGT
+3494 FTNDNTPVLKGT

-3515 KYGEHHENEVT
+3515 KYGEHHENVVT
-3526 TKADKNGHWE
+3526 TKADKNGSWN

-3560 TSLEYVAN
+3560 TSPECVAN

-3644 EPITITELDLKR
+3644 EPVTITELDLKR

-3733 DTGLWLEGHGPV
+3733 NTGLLLEGHGPV

-3772 AEFTLGSGDDVVNI
+3772 AEFTLGSGDDIVNI

-3809 RLIVAADLDSS
+3809 RLIVATDLDSS

-3960 GIEDVLDMTDDKHT
+3960 GIKDVLDMTDDKHT
-3974 LKITGDKGDTVDLK
+3974 LKITGDKGDVVDLK

>member
-11 ISGSAEVIAVDKSGN
+11 ISGFAEVIAVDKSGN

-33 DSLYEGESVKTTSAD
+33 DSLYEGETVKTTSAD

-77 GDSQV
+77 ADSQV

-92 ANLGDLEETAAGG
+92 ANLEDLEETAAGG

-130 SASTSAINPL
+130 NASTSAINPL

-147 PAEGKSGGLD
+147 PVEGKSGGLD
-157 NGGTGGGTGF
+157 SGRGGNDD
-167 YIDTTAPVVTIN
+167 DTA
-179 SINPVDTNE
+179 
-188 KADGNPDKG
+188 
-197 IVKGH
+197 
-202 SDEPN
+202 
-207 APVVVKDKDGKIIG
+207 G
-221 SGTTDDKGN
+221 SGTTIDP
-230 FEVTTDPIKPG
+230 ETTRK
-241 DKVTVEVTDKAGNTG
+241 
-256 KGDGTAGNTVYT
+256 
-268 DTTPPTVDVKTV
+268 
-280 TPVDTNNP
+280 
-288 ADGNPDKGIAKGH
+288 
-301 SDEPNAPVVVTDKD
+301 
-315 GKTIGTGTTDGN
+315 
-327 GDFTIET
+327 
-334 KPFNP
+334 
-339 GDPITATVT
+339 
-348 DKAGNKGSDTEN
+348 
-360 AGNLTHPNDHT
+360 
-371 APSEP
+371 
-376 TITFVED
+376 
-383 TNPKDGK
+383 
-390 LNKAENGS
+390 
-398 DSDNANTTAKISI
+398 
-411 PTDAVVN
+411 
-418 DVIKYTVNGE
+418 
-428 EKSHPITDADKA
+428 
-440 KGHIEVKVPVVDG
+440 
-453 QTSTITAKIVDQA
+453 
-466 GNASK
+466 
-471 EVSGS
+471 
-476 VDVDLTIGNPKVRF
+476 
-490 LEDADNNGVLSVA
+490 
-503 EVAAIKDGKA
+503 
-513 HWVIDI
+513 
-519 PTDGSVKAGDVI
+519 
-531 QSIDSKGNWVK
+531 
-542 FVTITDEM
+542 
-550 IKDGRF
+550 
-556 EATFNVDIEKLRNGK
+556 
-571 YETPE
+571 
-576 YRFADDAGNISDSS
+576 
-590 KATLTLDSE
+590 
-599 LTRQPSNP
+599 PSNP
-607 SIKFPEDTNEDGK
+607 EIKFPEDTNKDGK
-620 ISDKENKEGDKDAGK
+620 ISDDENKAGDKDAGK
-635 TTAEVVIPKD
+635 TTVEVTIPKD

-652 KLIVTDDNGKETV
+652 KVVVTDDNGKKTEK
-665 RPIEQS
+665 PINQD
-671 DIDKGSIDVPVDLNP
+671 DIDKGKIDIPVDLNP

-720 APEAPVITEVID
+720 APEAPVITEVIDDQRGGKFNEDVKGGLTNDKTPTIKGTAKAGSKVEIYDNGDRIGETTAKADGSWEFETPALTKQGEHKFTATAENKFGKSTPSNEATIDLDSIAPKLDNVKITPIDTNSKADDTAELTMGTGHTDTPNAEILFRDENNNIIGKGHANSSGDFLIQLDKAVQPGTPVFVQAIDKAGNAGTDMAIAGNIEHPNDTKGPKVDIDTVTPVDETNPSDGTPDKGIVKGKSDEPNAPVVVTDENGKTIGTGTTDDKGNFEITTDPIKPGDKVKVEVTDKAGHKGSDTETAGDTEILHKDLPEAPVITEVID

-779 IGETTAKSDGSWE
+779 IGETTAKDNGSWE
-792 FAAPE
+792 FTPE

-960 KSEEPNAPV
+960 KSDEPNAPV
-969 VVTDENG
+969 VVADENG

-1000 DKVKVEVTDKAG
+1000 DKVKVEITDKAG

-1076 TIGTGTTDDNGDFEI
+1076 TIGTGTTDDKGDFEI
-1091 TTDPIKPGDKVN
+1091 ITDPIKPGDKVN

-1124 FADKTA
+1124 FTDKTA

-1168 EAGSTITLKNGNDVI
+1168 EAGSTITLKNGNDII

-1221 SNASNIATVT
+1221 SNASDVATVT

-1273 TEAGATVDVYVDGR
+1273 AEASATVDVYVDGR

-1303 TSKLS
+1303 TDKLS

-1322 GNVSENSGI
+1322 GNVSENSEI

-1351 NGDDALNGAYEG
+1351 NGDDVLNGSYEG

-1436 NSNVVNLTIDNAT
+1436 NSNVVSLTIDNAT

-1709 GKIAGTTKAGLDG
+1709 GKIAGTTKAGFDG

-1872 ATLTLDSEFSRKPSN
+1872 ASLSLDSEFSRKPSN

-1986 GKDSKVIGEASS
+1986 GKDSKVIGEASN

-2011 TGGVVNGDVKNG
+2011 KGYGEDTKVGNVLDVKG
-2023 LTNDNLPTF
+2023 HLTNDNLPTF

-2098 KVSLDVDTFADAP
+2098 RVSLDVDTFADAP

-2240 KAENSKDGD
+2240 KAENGKDGD

-2264 ENDVIHYTVN
+2264 ENDVIHYTIN

-2282 TYNDRVTGYVEIKV
+2282 TYNDRVTGYVEVKV

-2441 PKVSIKEDADHN
+2441 PKVSIKEDADNN

-2494 KWKIEKVLSSDDLG
+2494 KWKIEKVLSNDDLG

-2654 PGKDSKVIGEASSTV
+2654 PGKDSKVIGEDSENTKAPEAPVITEVIDDVKGGKFNEDVKGGLTNDSTPTFKGTAKPGTTITLKNGNDLIADNIPV
-2669 KVTIDEIIDDVT
+2669 KTDGSWEFTIKTPLAQGDYSITATATNAAGKVSAPSDAATIKIDLHSDEPVITEIIDNVA
-2681 GGVVNGDVKN
+2681 GGVVNGDVKG
-2691 GLTNDNLPTFKGSAA
+2691 GLTNDNTPTLKGTAE
-2706 PGATV
+2706 PFATV
-2711 EIYESFYTTTE
+2711 EIKIDGRGSYRFENGEVISNWTA
-2722 KTLVGKTVAD
+2722 VAD
-2732 ANGKWSFTP
+2732 KDGNWEFTTP
-2741 TEAMGDGEHYF
+2741 KLSDGHHNF
-2752 EAVATDKVGNKST
+2752 EAQATDVAGNNSQP
-2765 SDKVSLDVDTFA
+2765 SALVSIDVDT
-2777 DAPVIDAVNDNVDSQ
+2777 
-2792 TGNVLDAKTKVA
+2792 
-2804 LTNDSTPTLEGYA
+2804 
-2817 EPDSVITIYEISEL
+2817 
-2831 NGEKTAIGT
+2831 
-2840 VTADNHGGW
+2840 
-2849 KFELPELG
+2849 
-2857 DGEYKYTTRAQDKA
+2857 
-2871 GNISDFSEV
+2871 
-2880 VVVNADL
+2880 
-2887 IAPSEPTI
+2887 
-2895 TFVEDVNP
+2895 
-2903 KDGKLN
+2903 
-2909 KAENSKDGDSTS
+2909 
-2921 TKAQISVPGDAEEND
+2921 
-2936 VIHYTVNGEEKTH
+2936 
-2949 TITYNDRVT
+2949 
-2958 GYVEI
+2958 
-2963 KVPVVDGKASS
+2963 
-2974 VTAKIVDQAGNASKE
+2974 
-2989 VSNNLDVDIHIDAP
+2989 HIDAP

-3034 PTFKGTAEAGST
+3034 PTFKGAAEAGST

-3059 IIVKADANGNWEFT
+3059 IIVKADADGNWEFT

-3148 AFSTVKIMVDDKI
+3148 AFSTVKIMVDDKL

-3187 NWGGEVHA
+3187 KWGGEVHA

-3223 VDVDTTIGAP
+3223 VDVDTTIGVP
-3233 TVKITTDINSDKKID
+3233 TVKITTDTNSDKKID
-3248 IADAS
+3248 ITDAS

-3283 ATWTDIFKV
+3283 AQTWTDIFKV

-3334 NMDAVKIVGFA
+3334 SMDAVKIVGFA

-3383 AITNDNTP
+3383 AITNDKTP
-3391 TLMGKAEAGT
+3391 TLIGKAEAGT

-3406 NGDKVIADN
+3406 NGDTVIAEK
-3415 ISVDANGNWHYEPKE
+3415 IPVDANGNWHYEPE
-3430 DSPWADGD
+3430 ENSPWADGD
-3438 YEIKAIAKNVFGKE
+3438 YKITAIAKNVFGKE

-3460 VTVDTTA
+3460 VTVDTTG

-3515 KYGEHHENEVT
+3515 KYGEHHENVVT
-3526 TKADKNGHWE
+3526 TKADKNGHWD

-3718 VKNIKINAEAIYGDN
+3718 VKNTKINAEAIYGDN

-3772 AEFTLGSGDDVVNI
+3772 AEFTLGSGDDIVNI

-3809 RLIVAADLDSS
+3809 RLTVAADLDSS

-3901 AAHVIGGVDDKGA
+3901 AVHVIGGVDDKGA

-3960 GIEDVLDMTDDKHT
+3960 GIKDVLDMTDDKHT

>member
-33 DSLYEGESVKTTSAD
+33 DSLYEGETVKTTSAD

-77 GDSQV
+77 ADSQV

-92 ANLGDLEETAAGG
+92 ANLEDLEETAAGG

-130 SASTSAINPL
+130 NASTSAINPL

-147 PAEGKSGGLD
+147 PVEGKSGGLD
-157 NGGTGGGTGF
+157 SGRGG
-167 YIDTTAPVVTIN
+167 
-179 SINPVDTNE
+179 
-188 KADGNPDKG
+188 
-197 IVKGH
+197 
-202 SDEPN
+202 
-207 APVVVKDKDGKIIG
+207 
-221 SGTTDDKGN
+221 
-230 FEVTTDPIKPG
+230 
-241 DKVTVEVTDKAGNTG
+241 
-256 KGDGTAGNTVYT
+256 
-268 DTTPPTVDVKTV
+268 
-280 TPVDTNNP
+280 
-288 ADGNPDKGIAKGH
+288 
-301 SDEPNAPVVVTDKD
+301 
-315 GKTIGTGTTDGN
+315 
-327 GDFTIET
+327 
-334 KPFNP
+334 
-339 GDPITATVT
+339 
-348 DKAGNKGSDTEN
+348 
-360 AGNLTHPNDHT
+360 ND
-371 APSEP
+371 
-376 TITFVED
+376 
-383 TNPKDGK
+383 
-390 LNKAENGS
+390 
-398 DSDNANTTAKISI
+398 
-411 PTDAVVN
+411 
-418 DVIKYTVNGE
+418 
-428 EKSHPITDADKA
+428 
-440 KGHIEVKVPVVDG
+440 
-453 QTSTITAKIVDQA
+453 
-466 GNASK
+466 
-471 EVSGS
+471 
-476 VDVDLTIGNPKVRF
+476 
-490 LEDADNNGVLSVA
+490 
-503 EVAAIKDGKA
+503 
-513 HWVIDI
+513 
-519 PTDGSVKAGDVI
+519 
-531 QSIDSKGNWVK
+531 
-542 FVTITDEM
+542 
-550 IKDGRF
+550 
-556 EATFNVDIEKLRNGK
+556 
-571 YETPE
+571 
-576 YRFADDAGNISDSS
+576 
-590 KATLTLDSE
+590 
-599 LTRQPSNP
+599 
-607 SIKFPEDTNEDGK
+607 
-620 ISDKENKEGDKDAGK
+620 
-635 TTAEVVIPKD
+635 
-645 GSVKPGD
+645 
-652 KLIVTDDNGKETV
+652 
-665 RPIEQS
+665 
-671 DIDKGSIDVPVDLNP
+671 
-686 GKDNNVTAEIIN
+686 
-698 PNNPNNPGK
+698 
-707 DSKVI
+707 
-712 GEDSENTK
+712 
-720 APEAPVITEVID
+720 
-732 DVKGYGEDT
+732 
-741 KVGNVLDVKGHLTN
+741 
-755 DKTPTIKGTAK
+755 
-766 AGSKVEIYDNGDR
+766 
-779 IGETTAKSDGSWE
+779 
-792 FAAPE
+792 
-797 LTKQGEHKFTATAE
+797 
-811 NKFGKSTPSNEAT
+811 
-824 IDLDSI
+824 
-830 APKLDNVKITPIDTN
+830 
-845 SKADDTAELT
+845 DDTA
-855 MGTGHTDTPNAE
+855 D
-867 ILFRDENNNIIGKG
+867 
-881 HANSSGDFL
+881 
-890 IQLDKAVQPGTPV
+890 
-903 FVQAIDKAGNAGTDM
+903 
-918 AIAGNIEHPND
+918 
-929 TKGPKVDIDTVTPV
+929 
-943 DETNPSD
+943 
-950 GTPDKGIVKG
+950 
-960 KSEEPNAPV
+960 
-969 VVTDENG
+969 
-976 KTIGTG
+976 
-982 TTDDKGNFEIT
+982 
-993 TTPIKPG
+993 
-1000 DKVKVEVTDKAG
+1000 
-1012 HKGSDTETA
+1012 
-1021 GDTEFVDNTPPSVEV
+1021 
-1036 KEVTPVDTNNPAD
+1036 
-1049 GNPDKGIVKGHS
+1049 
-1061 DEPNAPVVVKDKDGK
+1061 
-1076 TIGTGTTDDNGDFEI
+1076 
-1091 TTDPIKPGDKVN
+1091 
-1103 VEVTDKAGNKG
+1103 
-1114 NGEGTAGNTD
+1114 
-1124 FADKTA
+1124 
-1130 PDAPVITEVI
+1130 
-1140 DDVKGGKFNEDVKGG
+1140 
-1155 TTNDSTPTFKGTA
+1155 
-1168 EAGSTITLKNGNDVI
+1168 
-1183 AENIPVKADGSWE
+1183 
-1196 FTPKSPLV
+1196 
-1204 EGEYNITA
+1204 
-1212 TATDKAGNV
+1212 
-1221 SNASNIATVT
+1221 
-1231 IDLHTSKPTINEIID
+1231 
-1246 NVEGDTGNV
+1246 
-1255 KNERIGWTN
+1255 
-1264 DNTPTLKGS
+1264 
-1273 TEAGATVDVYVDGR
+1273 
-1287 KAGSVKANEK
+1287 
-1297 GEWEYT
+1297 
-1303 TSKLS
+1303 
-1308 DGKHSFYA
+1308 
-1316 IATDEA
+1316 
-1322 GNVSENSGI
+1322 
-1331 SWIKVDT
+1331 
-1338 NPGEVVITRITDD
+1338 
-1351 NGDDALNGAYEG
+1351 
-1363 ATKDNTP
+1363 
-1370 TIWGTG
+1370 
-1376 EQYATVTV
+1376 
-1384 SVKDSSG
+1384 
-1391 KVVWSD
+1391 
-1397 EVYIEDSLGDWHIDV
+1397 
-1412 PVALNDGDYTVE
+1412 
-1424 ASMQDYVKNPVQ
+1424 
-1436 NSNVVNLTIDNAT
+1436 
-1449 DKPVIKEIIDDV
+1449 
-1461 EGDTGDISSK
+1461 
-1471 NNWTNDNTPT
+1471 
-1481 LKGSAEAG
+1481 
-1489 ADIKVFVDGKI
+1489 
-1500 AGTTKAGLDGSWE
+1500 AGTTID
-1513 FTPRTKLS
+1513 P
-1521 DGDHTFYVEATDK
+1521 
-1534 IGNKNTSDIETIKV
+1534 ET
-1548 DTNPG
+1548 T
-1553 KVVITSVTDDN
+1553 
-1564 GDDALNGAYEG
+1564 
-1575 ATKDNTPTINGFA
+1575 
-1588 EPYSTVTVSVKDS
+1588 
-1601 SGKVVWSGEV
+1601 
-1611 YVEDSLGDWSIT
+1611 
-1623 VDKPLNDGDYTVEA
+1623 
-1637 SMQDYVKNPVQNS
+1637 
-1650 NVVSLTVDT
+1650 
-1659 ATNIPEIKEIVDN
+1659 
-1672 VAGGVENGDVKGK
+1672 
-1685 VTNDNTPTLKG
+1685 
-1696 SAEAGADIKVFVD
+1696 
-1709 GKIAGTTKAGLDG
+1709 
-1722 SWEFTPRTKLGDGEH
+1722 
-1737 KFVVEATDK
+1737 
-1746 LGHSAKSVEASVDVD
+1746 
-1761 TTIGNPKVRFVE
+1761 
-1773 DTNNDGVLSVAEV
+1773 
-1786 AAIKDGKAHWVI
+1786 
-1798 DIPTDGSVKAGDV
+1798 
-1811 IQSIDGKGNWVKF
+1811 
-1824 VEITDEMIK
+1824 
-1833 DGRFE
+1833 
-1838 ATFNVGINKL
+1838 
-1848 KDGKYETPEY
+1848 
-1858 RFADEAGNVSDSSK
+1858 
-1872 ATLTLDSEFSRKPSN
+1872 RKPSN

-1986 GKDSKVIGEASS
+1986 GKDSKVIGEDSEN
-1998 TVKVTIDEIIDDV
+1998 TK
-2011 TGGVVNGDVKNG
+2011 
-2023 LTNDNLPTF
+2023 
-2032 KGSAAPGATVEIYES
+2032 APE
-2047 FYTTTEKT
+2047 
-2055 LVGKTVADAN
+2055 
-2065 GKWSFTP
+2065 
-2072 TEAMGDGEHYFEAV
+2072 
-2086 ATDKVGNKSTSD
+2086 
-2098 KVSLDVDTFADAP
+2098 AP
-2111 VIDAVNDNVDS
+2111 VITEVIDDAKGYGEDTKV
-2122 QTGNVL
+2122 GNVL
-2128 DAKTK
+2128 DVKGH
-2133 VALTNDSTPTLEGY
+2133 LTNDKTPTIKGTAKAGSKVEIYDNGDRIGETTAKADGSWEFAAPELTKQGEHKFTATAENKFGKSTPSNEATIDLDSIAPKLDNVKITPIDTNSKADDT
-2147 AEPDSVITI
+2147 AELTMGTGHTDTPNA
-2156 YEISELNGEKTA
+2156 EILFRDENNNIIGKGHANSAGDFLIQLDKAVQPGTPVFVQA
-2168 IGTVTA
+2168 I
-2174 DNHGGWKFELPELGD
+2174 
-2189 GEYKYTTR
+2189 
-2197 AQDKAG
+2197 DKAG
-2203 NISDFSEVVVVNAD
+2203 NAGTEMATAGNIEHPNDHTAPKVDIDTVTPVDETNPSDGTPDKGIVKGKSDEPNAPVVVTDENGKTIGTGTTDDKGNFEITTDPIKTGDKVKVEVTDKAGNKGSDTETAGDTEILHKDLPEAPVITEVIDDAKGYGEDTKVGNVLDVKGHLTNDKTPTIKGTAKAGSKVEIYDNGDRIGETTAKAD
-2217 LIAPSEPT
+2217 GSWEFAAPELTKQGEHKFTATAENKFGKSTPSNEATIDLDSIAPKLDNVKITPIDTNSKADDTAELTMGTGHTDTPNAEILFRDENNNIIGKGHANSAGDFLIQLDKAVQPGTPVFVQAIDKAGNAGTEMATAGNIEHPNDHTAPTEPT

-2362 TIKGTADANQEVV
+2362 TIKGTADANQEVI

-2494 KWKIEKVLSSDDLG
+2494 KWKIEKVLSNDDLG

-2722 KTLVGKTVAD
+2722 KTLVGKVTAD

-2765 SDKVSLDVDTFA
+2765 SDRVSLDVDTFA

-2817 EPDSVITIYEISEL
+2817 EPNSVITIYEISEL

-2871 GNISDFSEV
+2871 GNISGFSEV

-3107 DTSTTQPVIT
+3107 DTSTTQPIIT

-3148 AFSTVKIMVDDKI
+3148 AFSTVKIIVDDKL

-3273 GDRVQILGSD
+3273 GDRVQILGND
-3283 ATWTDIFKV
+3283 AKTWTDIFKV

-3334 NMDAVKIVGFA
+3334 SMDAVKIVGFA

-3383 AITNDNTP
+3383 AITNDKTP
-3391 TLMGKAEAGT
+3391 TLIGKAEAGT

-3406 NGDKVIADN
+3406 NGDTVIAEK
-3415 ISVDANGNWHYEPKE
+3415 IPVDANGNWHYEPE
-3430 DSPWADGD
+3430 ENSPWADGD

-3460 VTVDTTA
+3460 VTVDTTG

-3515 KYGEHHENEVT
+3515 KYGEHHENVVT
-3526 TKADKNGHWE
+3526 TKADKNGHWD

-3568 VTVDTKIVDLRIDY
+3568 VTVDTKIADAKVEFIEDT
-3582 LGDKNHDGKYSWSD
+3582 NNDGKFSWKENIDNTHTGRLSWKALIPDDGSVKAGDIFHYKWDETGWHERTISQAEIDRGYIGEMKNNQIGKDQPDAGKLIPYGKNANGSVYVAEAFFSD
-3596 NISNENNVIYC
+3596 
-3607 CARFSK
+3607 A
-3613 EAVDQG
+3613 AG
-3619 LIKVGD
+3619 
-3625 KLYYEVHSNVGA
+3625 
-3637 WNKGVVK
+3637 NKG
-3644 EPITITELDLKR
+3644 
-3656 GYVDLTSVANITY
+3656 
-3669 PSKELIPFGKT
+3669 
-3680 ANGFNLSA
+3680 A
-3688 KAYLVDEAGNMGKQ
+3688 KGSDKI
-3702 ASEDLVFDFS
+3702 VFDFS
-3712 DKPADP
+3712 DSETGAKTVNVKITSIDDNVPGWNGKTGNIITNEAAHIAGLTNDNTPTISGTTEAGAIVKVSIVNSKTHKVWESDVKANENGEWSITTGNIADGKYSVVAVATDKSGVASSPYTVSGLEIDTTVAKP
-3718 VKNIKINAEAIYGDN
+3718 NIWVAEDRNHDGFYDNAEYYNPAN
-3733 DTGLWLEGHGPV
+3733 
-3745 LKASTELQPQL
+3745 
-3756 NGNDNYEID
+3756 
-3765 VKTITHK
+3765 
-3772 AEFTLGSGDDVVNI
+3772 
-3786 HKSGNGWGWINMDS
+3786 
-3800 KIDLGDGNN
+3800 
-3809 RLIVAADLDSS
+3809 
-3820 TVISGKGDDYIEIK
+3820 GKGDITFVVEVPK
-3834 DDVANGAKIITGA
+3834 DGSVK
-3847 GNDTVIVGDTVANTI
+3847 VGDTFHYTLNTDYKGWSSI
-3862 FTKVGISTGDGNDSV
+3862 NGYGENITISQADIDNGSFSRVVTLCKDNQHFDLRHDGATVSMKGQFKDLAGNALADETSVKFDLTKVHSGKVRSTRSLPDDILDNDSV
-3877 TIKGDAIDK
+3877 DLSNAARINEPK
-3886 AKIDLGNGDDTLTIK
+3886 AEPNVLNNNKIGVSANDLLETPKDHIMSE
-3901 AAHVIGGVDDKGA
+3901 
-3914 LDGGKG
+3914 GKSEAKPS
-3920 YDKLIISSPED
+3920 YATASS
-3931 TIDLK
+3931 
-3936 HVSYH
+3936 H
-3941 AKNFEELDI
+3941 AGEENI
-3950 SGDKNTTLKV
+3950 ATT
-3960 GIEDVLDMTDDKHT
+3960 HP
-3974 LKITGDKGDTVDLK
+3974 
-3988 EDVKGS
+3988 
-3994 GWHQGASED
+3994 
-4003 GYTTYTNNT
+4003 
-4012 VTIQIKDEIHVI
+4012 IQIEEKVESHF

>member
-1 MAKKLGTIKS
+1 MAKKLGIIKS

-33 DSLYEGESVKTTSAD
+33 DSLYEGETVKTTSAD

-77 GDSQV
+77 ADSQV

-92 ANLGDLEETAAGG
+92 ANLEDLEETAAGG

-147 PAEGKSGGLD
+147 PVEGKSGGLD
-157 NGGTGGGTGF
+157 SGRDGSDD
-167 YIDTTAPVVTIN
+167 YTA
-179 SINPVDTNE
+179 
-188 KADGNPDKG
+188 
-197 IVKGH
+197 
-202 SDEPN
+202 
-207 APVVVKDKDGKIIG
+207 
-221 SGTTDDKGN
+221 
-230 FEVTTDPIKPG
+230 
-241 DKVTVEVTDKAGNTG
+241 
-256 KGDGTAGNTVYT
+256 
-268 DTTPPTVDVKTV
+268 
-280 TPVDTNNP
+280 
-288 ADGNPDKGIAKGH
+288 
-301 SDEPNAPVVVTDKD
+301 
-315 GKTIGTGTTDGN
+315 GTGTTIDP
-327 GDFTIET
+327 ET
-334 KPFNP
+334 
-339 GDPITATVT
+339 
-348 DKAGNKGSDTEN
+348 
-360 AGNLTHPNDHT
+360 
-371 APSEP
+371 
-376 TITFVED
+376 
-383 TNPKDGK
+383 
-390 LNKAENGS
+390 
-398 DSDNANTTAKISI
+398 
-411 PTDAVVN
+411 
-418 DVIKYTVNGE
+418 
-428 EKSHPITDADKA
+428 
-440 KGHIEVKVPVVDG
+440 
-453 QTSTITAKIVDQA
+453 
-466 GNASK
+466 
-471 EVSGS
+471 
-476 VDVDLTIGNPKVRF
+476 
-490 LEDADNNGVLSVA
+490 
-503 EVAAIKDGKA
+503 
-513 HWVIDI
+513 
-519 PTDGSVKAGDVI
+519 
-531 QSIDSKGNWVK
+531 
-542 FVTITDEM
+542 
-550 IKDGRF
+550 
-556 EATFNVDIEKLRNGK
+556 
-571 YETPE
+571 
-576 YRFADDAGNISDSS
+576 
-590 KATLTLDSE
+590 
-599 LTRQPSNP
+599 TRKPSNP
-607 SIKFPEDTNEDGK
+607 EIKFPEDTNKDGK
-620 ISDKENKEGDKDAGK
+620 ISDDENKAGDKDTGK
-635 TTAEVVIPKD
+635 TTVEVTIPKD

-652 KLIVTDDNGKETV
+652 KVVVTDDNGKKTEK
-665 RPIEQS
+665 PINQD
-671 DIDKGSIDVPVDLNP
+671 DIDKGKIDIPVDLNP

-720 APEAPVITEVID
+720 TPEAPVITEVID

-779 IGETTAKSDGSWE
+779 IGETTAKADGSWE
-792 FAAPE
+792 FTPE

-881 HANSSGDFL
+881 HANSAGDFL

-903 FVQAIDKAGNAGTDM
+903 VVQAIDKAGNAGTDMAIAGNIEHPNDTKGPKVDIDTVTPVDETNPSDGTPDKGIVKGKSEEPNAPVVVTDENGKTIGTGTTDDKGNFEITTTPIKPGDKVKVEVTDKAGHKGSDTETAGDTEILHKDLPEAPVITEVIDDVKGYGEDTKVGNVLDVKGHLTNDKTPTIKGTAKAGSKVEIYDNGDRIGETTAKADGSWEFTPELTKQGEHKFTATAENKFGKSTPSNEATIDLDSIAPKLDNVKITPIDTNSKADDTAELTMGTGHTDTPNAEILFRDENNNIIGKGHANSAGDFLIQLDKAVQPGTPVVVQAIDKAGNAGTDM

-1049 GNPDKGIVKGHS
+1049 GNPDKGIVKGKS
-1061 DEPNAPVVVKDKDGK
+1061 DEPNAPVVVTDENGK
-1076 TIGTGTTDDNGDFEI
+1076 TIGTGTTDDKGNFEI
-1091 TTDPIKPGDKVN
+1091 TTDPIKPGDKVK

-1114 NGEGTAGNTD
+1114 NGEGTAGNIEHPNDHTAPSEPTITFVEDLKPKDGKLNKDENSKDSDNANTTAKISIPTD
-1124 FADKTA
+1124 AVVGDVIKYTVNGGAEESHTITNADKTA
-1130 PDAPVITEVI
+1130 
-1140 DDVKGGKFNEDVKGG
+1140 GH
-1155 TTNDSTPTFKGTA
+1155 
-1168 EAGSTITLKNGNDVI
+1168 
-1183 AENIPVKADGSWE
+1183 
-1196 FTPKSPLV
+1196 V
-1204 EGEYNITA
+1204 E
-1212 TATDKAGNV
+1212 
-1221 SNASNIATVT
+1221 
-1231 IDLHTSKPTINEIID
+1231 
-1246 NVEGDTGNV
+1246 
-1255 KNERIGWTN
+1255 
-1264 DNTPTLKGS
+1264 
-1273 TEAGATVDVYVDGR
+1273 
-1287 KAGSVKANEK
+1287 
-1297 GEWEYT
+1297 
-1303 TSKLS
+1303 
-1308 DGKHSFYA
+1308 
-1316 IATDEA
+1316 
-1322 GNVSENSGI
+1322 
-1331 SWIKVDT
+1331 IK
-1338 NPGEVVITRITDD
+1338 
-1351 NGDDALNGAYEG
+1351 
-1363 ATKDNTP
+1363 
-1370 TIWGTG
+1370 
-1376 EQYATVTV
+1376 
-1384 SVKDSSG
+1384 
-1391 KVVWSD
+1391 
-1397 EVYIEDSLGDWHIDV
+1397 V
-1412 PVALNDGDYTVE
+1412 PVADG
-1424 ASMQDYVKNPVQ
+1424 Q
-1436 NSNVVNLTIDNAT
+1436 
-1449 DKPVIKEIIDDV
+1449 
-1461 EGDTGDISSK
+1461 
-1471 NNWTNDNTPT
+1471 
-1481 LKGSAEAG
+1481 
-1489 ADIKVFVDGKI
+1489 
-1500 AGTTKAGLDGSWE
+1500 
-1513 FTPRTKLS
+1513 
-1521 DGDHTFYVEATDK
+1521 
-1534 IGNKNTSDIETIKV
+1534 TS
-1548 DTNPG
+1548 
-1553 KVVITSVTDDN
+1553 SVT
-1564 GDDALNGAYEG
+1564 A
-1575 ATKDNTPTINGFA
+1575 K
-1588 EPYSTVTVSVKDS
+1588 
-1601 SGKVVWSGEV
+1601 
-1611 YVEDSLGDWSIT
+1611 
-1623 VDKPLNDGDYTVEA
+1623 
-1637 SMQDYVKNPVQNS
+1637 
-1650 NVVSLTVDT
+1650 
-1659 ATNIPEIKEIVDN
+1659 IVDQ
-1672 VAGGVENGDVKGK
+1672 AGNASKEVS
-1685 VTNDNTPTLKG
+1685 G
-1696 SAEAGADIKVFVD
+1696 SI
-1709 GKIAGTTKAGLDG
+1709 
-1722 SWEFTPRTKLGDGEH
+1722 
-1737 KFVVEATDK
+1737 
-1746 LGHSAKSVEASVDVD
+1746 DVD
-1761 TTIGNPKVRFVE
+1761 LTIGNPKVRFLE
-1773 DTNNDGVLSVAEV
+1773 DTDNNGVLSVAEV

-1798 DIPTDGSVKAGDV
+1798 DIPTDGSIKAGDV
-1811 IQSIDGKGNWVKF
+1811 IQSIDSKGNWVKF
-1824 VEITDEMIK
+1824 VTITDEMIK

-1838 ATFNVGINKL
+1838 ATFNVDIEKL
-1848 KDGKYETPEY
+1848 RNGKYETPEY
-1858 RFADEAGNVSDSSK
+1858 RFADEAGNVSESSK
-1872 ATLTLDSEFSRKPSN
+1872 ASLTLDSEFSRQPSN
-1887 PEIKFPEDTNK
+1887 PSITFPEDNDPK
-1898 DGKISDDENKAGDKD
+1898 DGKISDKENKAGDND
-1913 AGKTTVEVTIPKD
+1913 AGKTTAEISIPKD
-1926 GSVKPGDKVVVTDD
+1926 GSVKPGDKLIVKDNSDKPKEHVITEKDIE
-1940 NGKKTEKP
+1940 NGKVEVTVDIKTG
-1948 INQDDIDK
+1948 DK
-1956 GKIDIPVDL
+1956 TTI
-1965 NPGKDNN
+1965 
-1972 VTAEIINPNNPNNP
+1972 TAEIVNPNNPNNP
-1986 GKDSKVIGEASS
+1986 SEEISKDITEASS
-1998 TVKVTIDEIIDDV
+1998 TVQVTIDEIYDDV
-2011 TGGVVNGDVKNG
+2011 AGGVVNGDVKNG

-2047 FYTTTEKT
+2047 FLTTTEKTLVGKTVADANGKWSFTPTEAMGDGLHYFEAHATDSAGNKSITPKVELDVDATAPSVENLKVSPLDISNPADNTPEKGRVEGSSDTQDAKVIVKDEAGNVIGEGKVGGDGKFVIDTTKALNPGDKVKVEITDEAGNTGKGSAVTGNDIIHTHATTQVTIDEIYDDVAGGVVNGDVKNGLTNDNLPTFKGSAAPGATVEIYESFLTTTEKT

-2098 KVSLDVDTFADAP
+2098 RVSLDVDTFTDAP

-2147 AEPDSVITI
+2147 AEPNSVITI
-2156 YEISELNGEKTA
+2156 YEISELNGEKTS

-2174 DNHGGWKFELPELGD
+2174 DKHGGWKFELPELGD

-2264 ENDVIHYTVN
+2264 ENDVIHYTIN

-2282 TYNDRVTGYVEIKV
+2282 TYNDRVTGYIEIKV

-2362 TIKGTADANQEVV
+2362 TIKGTADANQKVV
-2375 LYDNNKEFG
+2375 LYDNNKEMG
-2384 RATADKDGNWEFKP
+2384 RVTADKDGNWEFKP

-2453 GVLSVEE
+2453 GVLSVDE

-2494 KWKIEKVLSSDDLG
+2494 KWKTEKVLSNDDLG
-2508 KSFEYEATLSGK
+2508 KSFEYEAILSEK

-2574 ENKAGDKDAGKT
+2574 ENKANDNDAGKT

-2654 PGKDSKVIGEASSTV
+2654 PGKDSKVIGEDSENTKAPEAPVITEVIDNQRGGKFNEDVKGGLTNDSTPTFKGTAKPGTTITLKNGNDLIADNIPV
-2669 KVTIDEIIDDVT
+2669 KTNGSWEFTLKTPLAEGDYSITATAKNAAGKVSDPSDAATIKIDLHSDEPVITEIIDNVA
-2681 GGVVNGDVKN
+2681 GGVVNGDVKG
-2691 GLTNDNLPTFKGSAA
+2691 GLTNDNTPTLKGTAE
-2706 PGATV
+2706 PFATV
-2711 EIYESFYTTTE
+2711 EIKIDGRGSYRFENGEVISNWTA
-2722 KTLVGKTVAD
+2722 VAD
-2732 ANGKWSFTP
+2732 KDGNWEFTTP
-2741 TEAMGDGEHYF
+2741 KLSDGHHNF
-2752 EAVATDKVGNKST
+2752 EAQATDVAGNNSQP
-2765 SDKVSLDVDTFA
+2765 SALVSIDVDT
-2777 DAPVIDAVNDNVDSQ
+2777 
-2792 TGNVLDAKTKVA
+2792 
-2804 LTNDSTPTLEGYA
+2804 
-2817 EPDSVITIYEISEL
+2817 
-2831 NGEKTAIGT
+2831 
-2840 VTADNHGGW
+2840 
-2849 KFELPELG
+2849 
-2857 DGEYKYTTRAQDKA
+2857 
-2871 GNISDFSEV
+2871 
-2880 VVVNADL
+2880 
-2887 IAPSEPTI
+2887 
-2895 TFVEDVNP
+2895 
-2903 KDGKLN
+2903 
-2909 KAENSKDGDSTS
+2909 
-2921 TKAQISVPGDAEEND
+2921 
-2936 VIHYTVNGEEKTH
+2936 
-2949 TITYNDRVT
+2949 
-2958 GYVEI
+2958 
-2963 KVPVVDGKASS
+2963 
-2974 VTAKIVDQAGNASKE
+2974 
-2989 VSNNLDVDIHIDAP
+2989 HIDAP

-3107 DTSTTQPVIT
+3107 DISTTQPVIT

-3148 AFSTVKIMVDDKI
+3148 AFSTVKIMVDDRL

-3187 NWGGEVHA
+3187 NWGGKVHA

-3223 VDVDTTIGAP
+3223 VDVDKTIGIP
-3233 TVKITTDINSDKKID
+3233 KVKITTDTNGDKKID
-3248 IADAS
+3248 IDDAS
-3253 ALKDGKLKWVIDI
+3253 ALKDGKLKWVIEI

-3283 ATWTDIFKV
+3283 AKTWTDIFKV

-3334 NMDAVKIVGFA
+3334 SMDAVKIVGFA

-3359 GIDPKNPTDINAG
+3359 GIDPKDPISINAG
-3372 DTTGNVLEGTI
+3372 DTTGNVLEGVI

-3406 NGDKVIADN
+3406 KGNTVIADN
-3415 ISVDANGNWHYEPKE
+3415 IPVDANGSWHYEPE
-3430 DSPWADGD
+3430 ENSPWADGD
-3438 YEIKAIAKNVFGKE
+3438 YKITAIAKNIFGKE

-3460 VTVDTTA
+3460 VTVDTTG

-3480 TNDVVDFTGNVKDK
+3480 NNDVVDFTGNVKDK
-3494 FTNDNTPLLKGT
+3494 FTNDNTPVLKGT

-3568 VTVDTKIVDLRIDY
+3568 VTVDTKIADAKVEFIEDT
-3582 LGDKNHDGKYSWSD
+3582 NNDGKFSWKENIENPNIGRMAWKALIPNDGSIKAGDTFNYRWGASD
-3596 NISNENNVIYC
+3596 SWHNRTITQADIDRGYIGEKVQNQYEQGQPNAGKPLAFGANANGRVYE
-3607 CARFSK
+3607 AEAYFSD
-3613 EAVDQG
+3613 AAG
-3619 LIKVGD
+3619 
-3625 KLYYEVHSNVGA
+3625 
-3637 WNKGVVK
+3637 NKG
-3644 EPITITELDLKR
+3644 
-3656 GYVDLTSVANITY
+3656 
-3669 PSKELIPFGKT
+3669 
-3680 ANGFNLSA
+3680 A
-3688 KAYLVDEAGNMGKQ
+3688 KGSDKV
-3702 ASEDLVFDFS
+3702 VFDFS
-3712 DKPADP
+3712 DNTDNKHIATTN
-3718 VKNIKINAEAIYGDN
+3718 VKITSIYDDVRGGHVGNLITNEAAQVAGLTNDKTPTISGTAEAN
-3733 DTGLWLEGHGPV
+3733 
-3745 LKASTELQPQL
+3745 ASVKVSVVDSKSHSVWE
-3756 NGNDNYEID
+3756 
-3765 VKTITHK
+3765 KTITAESDGSWKVTTDNIADGNYSVTAVATNK
-3772 AEFTLGSGDDVVNI
+3772 AGAVSNPYTVSNLEIDTTIAQPNIWIKEDANQDKIYDKADYENPANGNGDITFVVDIPQDRVTIKAGDVFHYMINTNNPKWGNI
-3786 HKSGNGWGWINMDS
+3786 NGYTEDITITEADIKSGSISRVVTLCDDGKDFNMSHNGMIVSMNGYF
-3800 KIDLGDGNN
+3800 KDL
-3809 RLIVAADLDSS
+3809 
-3820 TVISGKGDDYIEIK
+3820 
-3834 DDVANGAKIITGA
+3834 A
-3847 GNDTVIVGDTVANTI
+3847 GNALSNDTMVRFDLKNTYGG
-3862 FTKVGISTGDGNDSV
+3862 KVRSTRSLPDDILDNDSV
-3877 TIKGDAIDK
+3877 DLSNATRINEPK
-3886 AKIDLGNGDDTLTIK
+3886 AELNVLNNNKIGVSANDLLETPKDHIMNE
-3901 AAHVIGGVDDKGA
+3901 
-3914 LDGGKG
+3914 GKSEAKPS
-3920 YDKLIISSPED
+3920 YATASS
-3931 TIDLK
+3931 
-3936 HVSYH
+3936 H
-3941 AKNFEELDI
+3941 AGEENI
-3950 SGDKNTTLKV
+3950 ATT
-3960 GIEDVLDMTDDKHT
+3960 HP
-3974 LKITGDKGDTVDLK
+3974 
-3988 EDVKGS
+3988 
-3994 GWHQGASED
+3994 
-4003 GYTTYTNNT
+4003 
-4012 VTIQIKDEIHVI
+4012 IQIEEKVESHF

>member
-33 DSLYEGESVKTTSAD
+33 DSLYEGETVKTTSAD

-77 GDSQV
+77 ADSQV

-92 ANLGDLEETAAGG
+92 ANLEDLEETAAGG

-120 FEHGGHYSNI
+120 FEQGGHYSNI

-147 PAEGKSGGLD
+147 PVEGKSGGLD
-157 NGGTGGGTGF
+157 SGRGGSDD
-167 YIDTTAPVVTIN
+167 DTAG
-179 SINPVDTNE
+179 
-188 KADGNPDKG
+188 A
-197 IVKGH
+197 
-202 SDEPN
+202 
-207 APVVVKDKDGKIIG
+207 
-221 SGTTDDKGN
+221 GTTIDP
-230 FEVTTDPIKPG
+230 ETTRK
-241 DKVTVEVTDKAGNTG
+241 
-256 KGDGTAGNTVYT
+256 
-268 DTTPPTVDVKTV
+268 
-280 TPVDTNNP
+280 
-288 ADGNPDKGIAKGH
+288 
-301 SDEPNAPVVVTDKD
+301 
-315 GKTIGTGTTDGN
+315 
-327 GDFTIET
+327 
-334 KPFNP
+334 
-339 GDPITATVT
+339 
-348 DKAGNKGSDTEN
+348 
-360 AGNLTHPNDHT
+360 
-371 APSEP
+371 
-376 TITFVED
+376 
-383 TNPKDGK
+383 
-390 LNKAENGS
+390 
-398 DSDNANTTAKISI
+398 
-411 PTDAVVN
+411 
-418 DVIKYTVNGE
+418 
-428 EKSHPITDADKA
+428 
-440 KGHIEVKVPVVDG
+440 
-453 QTSTITAKIVDQA
+453 
-466 GNASK
+466 
-471 EVSGS
+471 
-476 VDVDLTIGNPKVRF
+476 
-490 LEDADNNGVLSVA
+490 
-503 EVAAIKDGKA
+503 
-513 HWVIDI
+513 
-519 PTDGSVKAGDVI
+519 
-531 QSIDSKGNWVK
+531 
-542 FVTITDEM
+542 
-550 IKDGRF
+550 
-556 EATFNVDIEKLRNGK
+556 
-571 YETPE
+571 
-576 YRFADDAGNISDSS
+576 
-590 KATLTLDSE
+590 
-599 LTRQPSNP
+599 PSNP
-607 SIKFPEDTNEDGK
+607 EIKFPEDTNKDGK
-620 ISDKENKEGDKDAGK
+620 ISDDENKAGDKDAGK
-635 TTAEVVIPKD
+635 TTVEVTIPKD

-652 KLIVTDDNGKETV
+652 KVVVTDDNGKKTEK
-665 RPIEQS
+665 PINQD
-671 DIDKGSIDVPVDLNP
+671 DIDKGKIDIPVDLNP

-732 DVKGYGEDT
+732 DAKGYGEDT

-779 IGETTAKSDGSWE
+779 IGETTAKADGSWE
-792 FAAPE
+792 FEAPA

-881 HANSSGDFL
+881 HANSAGDFL
-890 IQLDKAVQPGTPV
+890 IQLDKAIQPGTPV
-903 FVQAIDKAGNAGTDM
+903 FVQAIDKAGNAGTEM
-918 AIAGNIEHPND
+918 ATAGNIEHPND

-943 DETNPSD
+943 DDTNPSD

-960 KSEEPNAPV
+960 KSDEPNAPV

-993 TTPIKPG
+993 TDPIKPG

-1021 GDTEFVDNTPPSVEV
+1021 GDTEILHKDLPEAPVITEVIDDVKGYGEDTKVGNVLDVKGHLTNDKTPTIKGTAKAGSKVEIYDNGDRIGETTAKADGSWEFEAPALTKQGEHKFTATAENKFGKSTPSNEATIDLDSIAPKLDNVKITPIDTNSKADDTAELTMGTGHTDTPNAEILFRDENNNIIGKGHANSAGDFLIQLDKAIQPGTPVFVQAIDKAGNAGTEMATAGNIEHPNDTKGPKVDIDT
-1036 KEVTPVDTNNPAD
+1036 VTPVDDTNPSD
-1049 GNPDKGIVKGHS
+1049 GTPDKGIVKGKS
-1061 DEPNAPVVVKDKDGK
+1061 DEPNAPVVVTDENGK
-1076 TIGTGTTDDNGDFEI
+1076 TIGTGTTDDKGNFEI
-1091 TTDPIKPGDKVN
+1091 TTDPIKPGDKVK
-1103 VEVTDKAGNKG
+1103 VEVTDKAGHKG
-1114 NGEGTAGNTD
+1114 SDTETAGNLTHPND
-1124 FADKTA
+1124 HTA
-1130 PDAPVITEVI
+1130 PSEPTITFV
-1140 DDVKGGKFNEDVKGG
+1140 EDVNPKDGKLNKAENSKDG
-1155 TTNDSTPTFKGTA
+1155 DSASTKAQISVPGDA
-1168 EAGSTITLKNGNDVI
+1168 EENDVI
-1183 AENIPVKADGSWE
+1183 HYTVNGEEKTHTITYNDRVTGY
-1196 FTPKSPLV
+1196 V
-1204 EGEYNITA
+1204 E
-1212 TATDKAGNV
+1212 
-1221 SNASNIATVT
+1221 
-1231 IDLHTSKPTINEIID
+1231 
-1246 NVEGDTGNV
+1246 
-1255 KNERIGWTN
+1255 
-1264 DNTPTLKGS
+1264 
-1273 TEAGATVDVYVDGR
+1273 
-1287 KAGSVKANEK
+1287 
-1297 GEWEYT
+1297 
-1303 TSKLS
+1303 
-1308 DGKHSFYA
+1308 
-1316 IATDEA
+1316 
-1322 GNVSENSGI
+1322 
-1331 SWIKVDT
+1331 IKV
-1338 NPGEVVITRITDD
+1338 
-1351 NGDDALNGAYEG
+1351 
-1363 ATKDNTP
+1363 
-1370 TIWGTG
+1370 
-1376 EQYATVTV
+1376 
-1384 SVKDSSG
+1384 
-1391 KVVWSD
+1391 
-1397 EVYIEDSLGDWHIDV
+1397 
-1412 PVALNDGDYTVE
+1412 PV
-1424 ASMQDYVKNPVQ
+1424 
-1436 NSNVVNLTIDNAT
+1436 
-1449 DKPVIKEIIDDV
+1449 
-1461 EGDTGDISSK
+1461 
-1471 NNWTNDNTPT
+1471 
-1481 LKGSAEAG
+1481 
-1489 ADIKVFVDGKI
+1489 VDGK
-1500 AGTTKAGLDGSWE
+1500 AS
-1513 FTPRTKLS
+1513 
-1521 DGDHTFYVEATDK
+1521 
-1534 IGNKNTSDIETIKV
+1534 
-1548 DTNPG
+1548 
-1553 KVVITSVTDDN
+1553 SVT
-1564 GDDALNGAYEG
+1564 A
-1575 ATKDNTPTINGFA
+1575 K
-1588 EPYSTVTVSVKDS
+1588 
-1601 SGKVVWSGEV
+1601 
-1611 YVEDSLGDWSIT
+1611 
-1623 VDKPLNDGDYTVEA
+1623 
-1637 SMQDYVKNPVQNS
+1637 
-1650 NVVSLTVDT
+1650 
-1659 ATNIPEIKEIVDN
+1659 IVDQ
-1672 VAGGVENGDVKGK
+1672 AGNASKEVS
-1685 VTNDNTPTLKG
+1685 G
-1696 SAEAGADIKVFVD
+1696 SI
-1709 GKIAGTTKAGLDG
+1709 
-1722 SWEFTPRTKLGDGEH
+1722 
-1737 KFVVEATDK
+1737 
-1746 LGHSAKSVEASVDVD
+1746 DVD
-1761 TTIGNPKVRFVE
+1761 LTIGNPKVRFVE
-1773 DTNNDGVLSVAEV
+1773 DTDGNGVLSVAEV

-1872 ATLTLDSEFSRKPSN
+1872 ASLSLDSEFSRKPSN

-1986 GKDSKVIGEASS
+1986 GKDSKVIDEASS

-2098 KVSLDVDTFADAP
+2098 RVSLDVDTFADAP

-2156 YEISELNGEKTA
+2156 YEISELNGDKTA

-2189 GEYKYTTR
+2189 GEYKCTTR

-2203 NISDFSEVVVVNAD
+2203 NISGFSEVVVVNAD

-2249 STSTK
+2249 SASTK

-2494 KWKIEKVLSSDDLG
+2494 KWKIEKVLSNDDLG

-2654 PGKDSKVIGEASSTV
+2654 PGKDSKVIGEDSENTKAPEAPVITEVIDDQRGGKFNEDVKGGLTNDSTPTFKGTAKPGTTITLLKNGNDVIADNIPV
-2669 KVTIDEIIDDVT
+2669 KTDGSWEFTPKTPLAQGDYSITATAKNAAGKVSAPSDAATIKIDLHSDEPVITEIIDNVA
-2681 GGVVNGDVKN
+2681 GGVVNGDVKG
-2691 GLTNDNLPTFKGSAA
+2691 GLTNDNTPTLKGTAE
-2706 PGATV
+2706 PFATV
-2711 EIYESFYTTTE
+2711 EIKIDGRGSYRFENGEVISNWTA
-2722 KTLVGKTVAD
+2722 VAD
-2732 ANGKWSFTP
+2732 KDGNWEFTTP
-2741 TEAMGDGEHYF
+2741 KLSDGHHNF
-2752 EAVATDKVGNKST
+2752 EAQATDVAGNNSQP
-2765 SDKVSLDVDTFA
+2765 SALVSIDVDT
-2777 DAPVIDAVNDNVDSQ
+2777 
-2792 TGNVLDAKTKVA
+2792 
-2804 LTNDSTPTLEGYA
+2804 
-2817 EPDSVITIYEISEL
+2817 
-2831 NGEKTAIGT
+2831 
-2840 VTADNHGGW
+2840 
-2849 KFELPELG
+2849 
-2857 DGEYKYTTRAQDKA
+2857 
-2871 GNISDFSEV
+2871 
-2880 VVVNADL
+2880 
-2887 IAPSEPTI
+2887 
-2895 TFVEDVNP
+2895 
-2903 KDGKLN
+2903 
-2909 KAENSKDGDSTS
+2909 
-2921 TKAQISVPGDAEEND
+2921 
-2936 VIHYTVNGEEKTH
+2936 
-2949 TITYNDRVT
+2949 
-2958 GYVEI
+2958 
-2963 KVPVVDGKASS
+2963 
-2974 VTAKIVDQAGNASKE
+2974 
-2989 VSNNLDVDIHIDAP
+2989 HIDAP

-3014 GVENGGNILGVN
+3014 GVENDGNILGVN

-3034 PTFKGTAEAGST
+3034 PTFKGKAEAGST
-3046 IVLKNGNDIINKD
+3046 IVLKNANNIIAEDIVVD
-3059 IIVKADANGNWEFT
+3059 SDGNWEFT

-3087 IATDKAGNVSNPSN
+3087 IATDKAGNVSDPSN

-3148 AFSTVKIMVDDKI
+3148 AFSTVKIMVDDRM

-3187 NWGGEVHA
+3187 NWGGKVHA

-3233 TVKITTDINSDKKID
+3233 TVKITTDTNSDKKID

-3283 ATWTDIFKV
+3283 AKTWTDIFKV

-3334 NMDAVKIVGFA
+3334 SMDAVKIVGFA
-3345 PKAPT
+3345 PKAPV
-3350 IIAVLDNEY
+3350 IKAVLDNEY
-3359 GIDPKNPTDINAG
+3359 GIDPKDPISINAG
-3372 DTTGNVLEGTI
+3372 DTTGNVLEGAI

-3406 NGDKVIADN
+3406 NGDRIIAEN
-3415 ISVDANGNWHYEPKE
+3415 IPVDANGSWHYEPKE
-3430 DSPWADGD
+3430 NSPWADGD

-3452 SESSSPIT
+3452 SEPSSLIT
-3460 VTVDTTA
+3460 VTVDTTK
-3467 PEVTLTSIEDSVK
+3467 PEVTLNSIEDNVK

-3494 FTNDNTPLLKGT
+3494 FTNDNTPVLKGT

-3515 KYGEHHENEVT
+3515 KYGEHHENVVT
-3526 TKADKNGHWE
+3526 TKADKNGSWN

-3560 TSLEYVAN
+3560 TSPECVAN

-3644 EPITITELDLKR
+3644 EPVTITELDLKR

-3733 DTGLWLEGHGPV
+3733 NTGLLLEGHGPV
-3745 LKASTELQPQL
+3745 LKASTELQPQI

-3772 AEFTLGSGDDVVNI
+3772 SEFTLGSGDDVVNI
-3786 HKSGNGWGWINMDS
+3786 HESGNGWGWINMDS

-3809 RLIVAADLDSS
+3809 RLIVATDLDSS

-3877 TIKGDAIDK
+3877 TIKGDDIDK

-3950 SGDKNTTLKV
+3950 SGAKNTTLKV
-3960 GIEDVLDMTDDKHT
+3960 GIKDVLDMTDDKHT
-3974 LKITGDKGDTVDLK
+3974 LKITGDKGDVVDLK

>member
-33 DSLYEGESVKTTSAD
+33 DSLYEGETVKTTSAD

-68 LSLDPKATA
+68 LNLDPKATA
-77 GDSQV
+77 ADSQV

-92 ANLGDLEETAAGG
+92 ANLEDLEETAAGG

-147 PAEGKSGGLD
+147 PVEGKSGGLD
-157 NGGTGGGTGF
+157 SGRGGSDD
-167 YIDTTAPVVTIN
+167 DTAG
-179 SINPVDTNE
+179 
-188 KADGNPDKG
+188 A
-197 IVKGH
+197 
-202 SDEPN
+202 
-207 APVVVKDKDGKIIG
+207 
-221 SGTTDDKGN
+221 GTTIDP
-230 FEVTTDPIKPG
+230 ETTRK
-241 DKVTVEVTDKAGNTG
+241 
-256 KGDGTAGNTVYT
+256 
-268 DTTPPTVDVKTV
+268 
-280 TPVDTNNP
+280 
-288 ADGNPDKGIAKGH
+288 
-301 SDEPNAPVVVTDKD
+301 
-315 GKTIGTGTTDGN
+315 
-327 GDFTIET
+327 
-334 KPFNP
+334 
-339 GDPITATVT
+339 
-348 DKAGNKGSDTEN
+348 
-360 AGNLTHPNDHT
+360 
-371 APSEP
+371 
-376 TITFVED
+376 
-383 TNPKDGK
+383 
-390 LNKAENGS
+390 
-398 DSDNANTTAKISI
+398 
-411 PTDAVVN
+411 
-418 DVIKYTVNGE
+418 
-428 EKSHPITDADKA
+428 
-440 KGHIEVKVPVVDG
+440 
-453 QTSTITAKIVDQA
+453 
-466 GNASK
+466 
-471 EVSGS
+471 
-476 VDVDLTIGNPKVRF
+476 
-490 LEDADNNGVLSVA
+490 
-503 EVAAIKDGKA
+503 
-513 HWVIDI
+513 
-519 PTDGSVKAGDVI
+519 
-531 QSIDSKGNWVK
+531 
-542 FVTITDEM
+542 
-550 IKDGRF
+550 
-556 EATFNVDIEKLRNGK
+556 
-571 YETPE
+571 
-576 YRFADDAGNISDSS
+576 
-590 KATLTLDSE
+590 
-599 LTRQPSNP
+599 PSNP
-607 SIKFPEDTNEDGK
+607 EIKFPEDNDPKDGK
-620 ISDKENKEGDKDAGK
+620 ISDKENKAGDNDAGK
-635 TTAEVVIPKD
+635 TTAEISIPKD

-652 KLIVTDDNGKETV
+652 KLVVTDENGKQTEKTIEQGDIDNGNIK
-665 RPIEQS
+665 
-671 DIDKGSIDVPVDLNP
+671 VPVDLNP
-686 GKDNNVTAEIIN
+686 GKDNTITAEIIN

-720 APEAPVITEVID
+720 VPEAPVITEVID
-732 DVKGYGEDT
+732 DAKGYEEDT

-779 IGETTAKSDGSWE
+779 IGETTAKADGSWE
-792 FAAPE
+792 FEAPALTKQGE
-797 LTKQGEHKFTATAE
+797 HKFTATAENKFGKSTPSNEATIDLDSIAPKLDNVKITPIDTNSKADDTAELTMGTGHTDTPNAEILFRDENNNIIGKGHANSAGDFLIQLDKAIQPGTPVVVQAIDKAGNAGTEMATAGNIEHPNDTKGPKVDIDTVTPVDDTNPSDGTPDKGIVKGKSDEPNAPVVVTDENGKTIGTGTTDDKGNFEITTDPIKPGDKVKVEVTDKAGHKGSDTETAGDTEILHKDLPEAPVITEVIDDAKGYEEDTKVGNVLDVKGHLTNDKTPTIKGTAKAGSKVEIYDNGDRIGETTAKADGSWEFEAPALTKQGEHKFTATAE

-903 FVQAIDKAGNAGTDM
+903 LVQAIDKAGNAGTKM
-918 AIAGNIEHPND
+918 ATAGNIEHPND
-929 TKGPKVDIDTVTPV
+929 HTA
-943 DETNPSD
+943 PS
-950 GTPDKGIVKG
+950 
-960 KSEEPNAPV
+960 EP
-969 VVTDENG
+969 
-976 KTIGTG
+976 TITFVE
-982 TTDDKGNFEIT
+982 DL
-993 TTPIKPG
+993 KP
-1000 DKVKVEVTDKAG
+1000 
-1012 HKGSDTETA
+1012 
-1021 GDTEFVDNTPPSVEV
+1021 
-1036 KEVTPVDTNNPAD
+1036 
-1049 GNPDKGIVKGHS
+1049 
-1061 DEPNAPVVVKDKDGK
+1061 KDGK
-1076 TIGTGTTDDNGDFEI
+1076 LNKDENSKDGDNANTKAQISIPTDAVAGDVIKYTVNGGAEESHTITN
-1091 TTDPIKPGDKVN
+1091 
-1103 VEVTDKAGNKG
+1103 
-1114 NGEGTAGNTD
+1114 
-1124 FADKTA
+1124 ADKTA
-1130 PDAPVITEVI
+1130 GHVEIKVPVTDGQTSSV
-1140 DDVKGGKFNEDVKGG
+1140 
-1155 TTNDSTPTFKGTA
+1155 TA
-1168 EAGSTITLKNGNDVI
+1168 KIVDQ
-1183 AENIPVKADGSWE
+1183 
-1196 FTPKSPLV
+1196 
-1204 EGEYNITA
+1204 
-1212 TATDKAGNV
+1212 AGNASKEV
-1221 SNASNIATVT
+1221 S
-1231 IDLHTSKPTINEIID
+1231 
-1246 NVEGDTGNV
+1246 
-1255 KNERIGWTN
+1255 
-1264 DNTPTLKGS
+1264 GS
-1273 TEAGATVDVYVDGR
+1273 
-1287 KAGSVKANEK
+1287 
-1297 GEWEYT
+1297 
-1303 TSKLS
+1303 
-1308 DGKHSFYA
+1308 
-1316 IATDEA
+1316 
-1322 GNVSENSGI
+1322 
-1331 SWIKVDT
+1331 
-1338 NPGEVVITRITDD
+1338 
-1351 NGDDALNGAYEG
+1351 
-1363 ATKDNTP
+1363 
-1370 TIWGTG
+1370 
-1376 EQYATVTV
+1376 
-1384 SVKDSSG
+1384 
-1391 KVVWSD
+1391 
-1397 EVYIEDSLGDWHIDV
+1397 IDV
-1412 PVALNDGDYTVE
+1412 DL
-1424 ASMQDYVKNPVQ
+1424 
-1436 NSNVVNLTIDNAT
+1436 
-1449 DKPVIKEIIDDV
+1449 
-1461 EGDTGDISSK
+1461 
-1471 NNWTNDNTPT
+1471 
-1481 LKGSAEAG
+1481 
-1489 ADIKVFVDGKI
+1489 
-1500 AGTTKAGLDGSWE
+1500 
-1513 FTPRTKLS
+1513 
-1521 DGDHTFYVEATDK
+1521 
-1534 IGNKNTSDIETIKV
+1534 
-1548 DTNPG
+1548 
-1553 KVVITSVTDDN
+1553 
-1564 GDDALNGAYEG
+1564 
-1575 ATKDNTPTINGFA
+1575 
-1588 EPYSTVTVSVKDS
+1588 
-1601 SGKVVWSGEV
+1601 
-1611 YVEDSLGDWSIT
+1611 
-1623 VDKPLNDGDYTVEA
+1623 
-1637 SMQDYVKNPVQNS
+1637 
-1650 NVVSLTVDT
+1650 
-1659 ATNIPEIKEIVDN
+1659 
-1672 VAGGVENGDVKGK
+1672 
-1685 VTNDNTPTLKG
+1685 
-1696 SAEAGADIKVFVD
+1696 
-1709 GKIAGTTKAGLDG
+1709 
-1722 SWEFTPRTKLGDGEH
+1722 
-1737 KFVVEATDK
+1737 
-1746 LGHSAKSVEASVDVD
+1746 
-1761 TTIGNPKVRFVE
+1761 TIGNPKVRFLE
-1773 DTNNDGVLSVAEV
+1773 DTDNNGVLSVAEV

-1798 DIPTDGSVKAGDV
+1798 DIPTDGSIKAGDV
-1811 IQSIDGKGNWVKF
+1811 IQSIDSKGNWVKF
-1824 VEITDEMIK
+1824 VTITDEMIK

-1838 ATFNVGINKL
+1838 ATFNVDIEKL
-1848 KDGKYETPEY
+1848 RNGKYETPEY
-1858 RFADEAGNVSDSSK
+1858 RFADEAGNVSESSK
-1872 ATLTLDSEFSRKPSN
+1872 ASLTLDSEFSRQPSN
-1887 PEIKFPEDTNK
+1887 PSITFPEDNDPK
-1898 DGKISDDENKAGDKD
+1898 DGKISDKENKAGDND
-1913 AGKTTVEVTIPKD
+1913 AGKTTAEISIPKD
-1926 GSVKPGDKVVVTDD
+1926 GSVKPGDKLIVKDNSDKPKEHVITEKDIE
-1940 NGKKTEKP
+1940 NGKVEVTVDIKTG
-1948 INQDDIDK
+1948 DK
-1956 GKIDIPVDL
+1956 TTI
-1965 NPGKDNN
+1965 
-1972 VTAEIINPNNPNNP
+1972 TAEIVNPNNPSKP
-1986 GKDSKVIGEASS
+1986 SEEISKDITEASS
-1998 TVKVTIDEIIDDV
+1998 TVQVTIDEIYDDV
-2011 TGGVVNGDVKNG
+2011 DGGVVNGDVKNG

-2055 LVGKTVADAN
+2055 LVGKVTADAN

-2072 TEAMGDGEHYFEAV
+2072 TEAMGDGLHYFEAH
-2086 ATDKVGNKSTSD
+2086 ATDSAGNKSITPKVELDVDATAPSVENLKVSPLDISNPADNTPEKGRVEGSSDTQDAKVIVKDEAGNVIGEGKVGGDGKFVIDTTKALNPGDKVKVEITDEAGNTGKGSAVTGSDIIHTHATTQVTIDEIYDDVDGGVVNGDVKNGLTNDNLPTFKGSAAPGATVEIYESFYTTTEKTLVGKVTADANGKWSFTPTEAMGDGLHYFEAHATDSAGNKSTSD
-2098 KVSLDVDTFADAP
+2098 RVSLDVDTFADAP

-2147 AEPDSVITI
+2147 AEPNSVITI
-2156 YEISELNGEKTA
+2156 YEISELNGEKTS

-2174 DNHGGWKFELPELGD
+2174 DKHGGWKFELPELGD

-2249 STSTK
+2249 SASTK

-2441 PKVSIKEDADHN
+2441 PKVSIKEDADNN

-2494 KWKIEKVLSSDDLG
+2494 KWKIEKVLSNDDLG

-2574 ENKAGDKDAGKT
+2574 ENKANDNDAGKT

-2654 PGKDSKVIGEASSTV
+2654 PGKDSKVIGEDSENTKAPEAPVITEVIDDQRGGKFNEDVKGGLTNDSTPTFKGTAKPGTTITLKNGNDVIADNIPV
-2669 KVTIDEIIDDVT
+2669 KTDGSWEFTLKTPLAQGDYSITATATNAAGKVSAPSDAATIKIDLHSDEPVITEIIDNVA
-2681 GGVVNGDVKN
+2681 GGVVNGDVKG
-2691 GLTNDNLPTFKGSAA
+2691 GLTNDNTPTLKGTAE
-2706 PGATV
+2706 PFATV
-2711 EIYESFYTTTE
+2711 EIKIDGRGSYRFENGEVISNWTA
-2722 KTLVGKTVAD
+2722 VAD
-2732 ANGKWSFTP
+2732 KDGNWEFTTP
-2741 TEAMGDGEHYF
+2741 KLSDGHHNF
-2752 EAVATDKVGNKST
+2752 EAQATDVAGNNSQP
-2765 SDKVSLDVDTFA
+2765 SALVSIDVDT
-2777 DAPVIDAVNDNVDSQ
+2777 
-2792 TGNVLDAKTKVA
+2792 
-2804 LTNDSTPTLEGYA
+2804 
-2817 EPDSVITIYEISEL
+2817 
-2831 NGEKTAIGT
+2831 
-2840 VTADNHGGW
+2840 
-2849 KFELPELG
+2849 
-2857 DGEYKYTTRAQDKA
+2857 
-2871 GNISDFSEV
+2871 
-2880 VVVNADL
+2880 
-2887 IAPSEPTI
+2887 
-2895 TFVEDVNP
+2895 
-2903 KDGKLN
+2903 
-2909 KAENSKDGDSTS
+2909 
-2921 TKAQISVPGDAEEND
+2921 
-2936 VIHYTVNGEEKTH
+2936 
-2949 TITYNDRVT
+2949 
-2958 GYVEI
+2958 
-2963 KVPVVDGKASS
+2963 
-2974 VTAKIVDQAGNASKE
+2974 
-2989 VSNNLDVDIHIDAP
+2989 HIDAP

-3117 EIIDDVAGGVV
+3117 EIIDDVAGGVA

-3148 AFSTVKIMVDDKI
+3148 AFSTVKIIVDDKL

-3283 ATWTDIFKV
+3283 AKTWTDIFKV

-3334 NMDAVKIVGFA
+3334 SMDAVKIVGFA

-3359 GIDPKNPTDINAG
+3359 GIDPKNPTGINAG

-3383 AITNDNTP
+3383 AITNDKTP
-3391 TLMGKAEAGT
+3391 TLIGKAEAGT

-3406 NGDKVIADN
+3406 NGDTVIAEK
-3415 ISVDANGNWHYEPKE
+3415 IPVDANGNWHYEPE
-3430 DSPWADGD
+3430 ENSPWADGD

-3460 VTVDTTA
+3460 VTVDTTG

-3515 KYGEHHENEVT
+3515 KYGEHHENVVT
-3526 TKADKNGHWE
+3526 TKADKNGHWD

-3568 VTVDTKIVDLRIDY
+3568 VTVDTKIADAKVEFIEDT
-3582 LGDKNHDGKYSWSD
+3582 NNDGKFSWKENIENPNIGRMAWKALIPDDGSIKAGDTFNYRWGASD
-3596 NISNENNVIYC
+3596 SWHNRTITQADIDRGYIGEKVQNQYEQGQPNAGKPLAFGANANGRVYE
-3607 CARFSK
+3607 AEAYFSD
-3613 EAVDQG
+3613 AAG
-3619 LIKVGD
+3619 
-3625 KLYYEVHSNVGA
+3625 
-3637 WNKGVVK
+3637 NKG
-3644 EPITITELDLKR
+3644 
-3656 GYVDLTSVANITY
+3656 
-3669 PSKELIPFGKT
+3669 
-3680 ANGFNLSA
+3680 A
-3688 KAYLVDEAGNMGKQ
+3688 KGSDKV
-3702 ASEDLVFDFS
+3702 VFDFS
-3712 DKPADP
+3712 DSESGAKTLNVKITSIDDNVPGWNGKTGNIITNEAAHIAGLTNDNTPTISGTTEAGAIVKVSIVNSKTHKVWESDVKANENGEWSITTGNIADGKYSVVAVATDKSGVASSPYTVSGLEIDTIVAKP
-3718 VKNIKINAEAIYGDN
+3718 NIWVAEDRNHDGFYDNAEYYNPAN
-3733 DTGLWLEGHGPV
+3733 
-3745 LKASTELQPQL
+3745 
-3756 NGNDNYEID
+3756 
-3765 VKTITHK
+3765 
-3772 AEFTLGSGDDVVNI
+3772 
-3786 HKSGNGWGWINMDS
+3786 
-3800 KIDLGDGNN
+3800 
-3809 RLIVAADLDSS
+3809 
-3820 TVISGKGDDYIEIK
+3820 GKGDITFVVEVPK
-3834 DDVANGAKIITGA
+3834 DGSVK
-3847 GNDTVIVGDTVANTI
+3847 VGDTFHYTLNTDYKGWSSI
-3862 FTKVGISTGDGNDSV
+3862 NGYGENITISQADIDNGSFSRVVTLCKDNQHFDLRHDGATVSMKGQFKDLAGNALADETSVKFDLTKVHSGKVRSTRSLPDDILDNDSV
-3877 TIKGDAIDK
+3877 DLSNAARINEPK
-3886 AKIDLGNGDDTLTIK
+3886 AELNVLNNNKIGVSANDLLETPKDHIMSE
-3901 AAHVIGGVDDKGA
+3901 
-3914 LDGGKG
+3914 GKSEAKPS
-3920 YDKLIISSPED
+3920 YATASS
-3931 TIDLK
+3931 
-3936 HVSYH
+3936 H
-3941 AKNFEELDI
+3941 AGEENI
-3950 SGDKNTTLKV
+3950 ATT
-3960 GIEDVLDMTDDKHT
+3960 HP
-3974 LKITGDKGDTVDLK
+3974 
-3988 EDVKGS
+3988 
-3994 GWHQGASED
+3994 
-4003 GYTTYTNNT
+4003 
-4012 VTIQIKDEIHVI
+4012 IQIEEKVESHF